1 MKRWKQVCSTMLA
14 GTMLLQTPVAAA
26 PQEEKEEKSPWVSDW
41 KTTDGTT
48 IGDAYQIYPVPQN
61 IQYPSKTE
69 FDVDKNVGVVSG
81 EKVDKATNDY
91 LNEVLEEF
99 DRTPKKEKKAGDGSD
114 IIIGVKGSGDEA
126 DKYFADKKLDENL
139 FEQSGGYALSADGED
154 IIILGKD
161 TEAAFYGV
169 ATLKMMF
176 SSFNGEKF
184 YPVEIQDYA
193 SIDARG
199 YVEGFYGSWTHDQ
212 RKSLMNFTRDVKMNL
227 YVYAAK
233 TDPYHTSKWDQLYPE
248 DMLNQFKELVKLQE
262 KNKTEFS
269 WAVHIGDMLR
279 GVQPNASVKYDENK
293 YQESKKKLMTKF
305 DQLYNIGVCRFCIL
319 NDDFGAGSPDLV
331 VRLVND
337 LNKEYVKVKG
347 CKPIIYCPQ
356 GYNVAWSQGAS
367 GQKELET
374 MKQFDE
380 DVLIFWTGQDVN
392 SPFTQESI
400 TYAKEKT
407 GHSPVFWVNYPC
419 NEHAKSGIFLGS
431 SAHYIRD
438 NITGLAG
445 AVSNPIHFAEADK
458 VALFQLASYFWNVND
473 YSQHT
478 EEVWEQCFKYLQPE
492 VYDAYLTIARNVSN
506 CPGSGRVPKGF
517 EESLYLAETL
527 DAIQKAVEGN
537 TFTADMQEAKNL
549 KAEFAHILSAIK
561 TFKEKCTNKALVQ
574 ELTNPGNRENG
585 EGWLQALE
593 NVVKAG
599 QYILQAQEE
608 MAKAEPDLGIVWKN
622 FSDASA
628 EMDAYNKRTYEFPA
642 GGTQSVKA
650 GSRRLVPFVNACMND
665 VKTVVDELLAT
676 GNAETPA
683 DRIYT
688 NVSKYAKTPLTI
700 DEKEYGVRN
709 VKVTLE
715 KDQYIGIKT
724 KEIAEI
730 SKVILE
736 GSDVSGLTLEYALY
750 GDDWKEVEL
759 GDLQKNIEARYLRL
773 VNKGE
778 KPVTAMVNK
787 LAAVIENRAVSMS
800 VKGTNIKNIQSGS
813 WDMMFDGNVET
824 FVLTKGGQKTGDY
837 ITVDLGRTQAINDIT
852 FQTADGDQKIYDA
865 KVSISK
871 NNKDF
876 EEVATWNSNSGT
888 VNPPRRE
895 YKADAKG
902 KEGRYV
908 RMEVT
913 ANNDKPLKIF
923 EVEVNKGQK
932 APGTISPEFALTSDE
947 KADKKALTDKNLATV
962 FQISQTDD
970 KSYLEYRITDN
981 VNLDGFTVLQAGS
994 CDAKVVLKTAD
1005 GKTKELEKLTKST
1018 QEFSGWEENV
1028 HAVRF
1033 EFPKGKNVKLN
1044 EIIFKYGE
1052 NPSGDV
1058 GQAVENIPVDPG
1070 VEDSKET
1077 VNLALNQ
1084 PVEVSGIETNNV
1096 KPESAVDGN
1105 ENTKWDSA
1113 ALKGNGAKSPQWIVV
1128 DLGTYTNMISEIKMS
1143 YFNKVYP
1150 TDYDIQVSNDKEN
1163 WVTIKTITKQNNGTP
1178 NPVDTVKE
1186 EFAQPVAARY
1196 VRLLFRSINANAAG
1210 NCIGLKELTVNGV
1223 RRHAPVSYTSVA
1235 ELENVNAEVNAENV
1249 TLPTLVE
1256 TTVKAGEEKE
1266 QPLKVIPVWD
1276 TEKVDTSK
1284 PADILVKGTLPI
1296 NYSLV
1301 NPEALEAQVRV
1312 IVGEGGTE
1320 PEKPERTNLAL
1331 SQSTEVSSVELNS
1344 KDWGGEKAV
1353 DGDTATRWSSG
1364 PLSDKKGQTPS
1375 DQYIVV
1381 DLGEGRNIIDEIKVS
1396 YYLKVWPTEYKIECS
1411 ADKQAWE
1418 TLKTVKR
1425 AASDDKDVIDTIKL
1439 EAPKETRFVRLFFPK
1454 GSINERAAG
1463 DGVSV
1468 RELEIY
1474 GTKENTEFDVT
1485 LLEQKIAAVKE
1496 LLKKAEA
1503 EPNKYDSATVEVLKE
1518 ALEAAEAVVNKP
1530 EGQEQINKAV
1540 EDLKAAESGL
1550 KELNLDELKAV
1561 LEKAEEILAEENCY
1575 TPESYE
1581 SFKTVYDKTK
1591 ALLGKP
1597 MTQKQADDAKAELE
1611 AAQKRL
1617 EEVEKAELFRAIA
1630 LAKEKLADKDQYT
1643 EGSVKALE
1651 EALKAAEETAA
1662 NENAT
1667 AEEIA
1672 VNTENLTTAING
1684 LEQNGTAFEITAQA
1698 GTGGSIEPEGVV
1710 KVTAGENQ
1718 KFTMM
1723 PEEGYLV
1730 KDVLVDGESIG
1741 AKTEYVFETVEEN
1754 HTISV
1759 EFVKKADKTLLEQKL
1774 KEAKGLLE
1782 QTDKYTEESLQN
1794 LQNVVT
1800 EAEKVQEN
1808 ETATKEEIEEAVAAL
1823 ENAVAGLK
1831 VKPEVP
1837 EKPNPE
1843 KPNPEKPNPEKPN
1856 PEQPSDKSALEE
1868 KVQKAEKLLGQK
1880 DVYTQETLKALE
1892 EEINKAK
1899 ELLKKENVTEDELA
1913 QAEKAVQK
1921 AMDGLEKK
1929 TAPQPPKPSK
1939 PSQKP
1944 SSKPSTT
1951 VKTGD
1956 EAMPVIFLGLGV
1968 AALFVGVK
1976 AFRKKED

>member
-14 GTMLLQTPVAAA
+14 GTMLIQTPVGAA
-26 PQEEKEEKSPWVSDW
+26 PVPEAEQEEKSPWVSDW
-41 KTTDGTT
+41 KPEDGTT
-48 IGDAYQIYPVPQN
+48 TGDAYQIYPVPQK
-61 IQYPSKTE
+61 IEYPSKTE
-69 FDVDKNVGVVSG
+69 FDMDKNVGVVSG

-91 LNEVLEEF
+91 LNEVLEDF

-126 DKYFADKKLDENL
+126 DKYFADKKLDEKL

-199 YVEGFYGSWTHDQ
+199 YIEGFYGSWTHEQ
-212 RKSLMNFTRDVKMNL
+212 RKSLMEFTRDVKMNL
-227 YVYAAK
+227 YVYASK
-233 TDPYHTSKWDQLYPE
+233 TDAYHTSKWAELYP
-248 DMLNQFKELVKLQE
+248 DDILNQFKELVALQE

-279 GVQPNASVKYDENK
+279 GLQDNQEEE
-293 YQESKKKLMTKF
+293 YQARKKKLMAKF
-305 DQLYNIGVCRFCIL
+305 DQLYDIGVRRFCIL
-319 NDDFGAGSPDLV
+319 NDDFGAGSPELV
-331 VRLVND
+331 VRLVNE
-337 LNKEYVKVKG
+337 LNEEYIKAKG

-374 MKQFDE
+374 LKKFDK

-473 YSQHT
+473 YSKHT

-527 DAIQKAVEGN
+527 DTIQKAVQGN
-537 TFTADMQEAKNL
+537 TFTADMQEVKNL
-549 KAEFAHILSAIK
+549 KAEFAHIRDAIK
-561 TFKEKCTNKALVQ
+561 TFTENCTNKALVQ
-574 ELTNPGNRENG
+574 ELTNPGNREGG

-599 QYILQAQEE
+599 EYILQAQEE
-608 MAKAEPDLGIVWKN
+608 MAKAEPDMGIVWQN

-628 EMDAYNKRTYEFPA
+628 EMNTYNKRTYQFPA

-650 GSRRLVPFVNACMND
+650 GSRRLVPFVNACMED
-665 VKTVVDELLAT
+665 VKAVVDELLAT

-715 KDQYIGIKT
+715 KNQYIGIKT

-750 GDDWKEVEL
+750 GDDWKEVEP

-778 KPVTAMVNK
+778 KPVTAMVKK

-800 VKGTNIKNIQSGS
+800 VKGTNIKELQSGS
-813 WDMMFDGNVET
+813 WDEMFDGNAET
-824 FVLTKGGQKTGDY
+824 FALTKGAQKTGDY

-852 FQTADGDQKIYDA
+852 FWTADGDQKIYDA
-865 KVSISK
+865 KVSVSK

-876 EEVATWNSNSGT
+876 EKVATWNSESGT

-908 RMEVT
+908 RLEVT
-913 ANNDKPLKIF
+913 ANNNNPLKIF

-932 APGTISPEFALTSDE
+932 APGTISPDFALTSDK

-981 VNLDGFTVLQAGS
+981 VNLDSFTVLQAGS
-994 CDAKVVLKTAD
+994 CEAKVTLKTAD
-1005 GKTKELEKLTKST
+1005 EKTKDLGKLTKTT
-1018 QEFSGWEENV
+1018 QEFKGWEENV

-1033 EFPKGKNVKLN
+1033 EFPKGKDVKLN
-1044 EIIFKYGE
+1044 EIILKYGE

-1077 VNLALNQ
+1077 VNLALKQ

-1096 KPESAVDGN
+1096 KPESAVDGD

-1113 ALKGNGAKSPQWIVV
+1113 ALKGSGAKNPQWIIV

-1143 YFNKVYP
+1143 YYNKVYP
-1150 TDYDIQVSNDKEN
+1150 TDYDVQVSNDKEN
-1163 WVTIKTITKQNNGTP
+1163 WVTVKTITKENNGST

-1186 EFAQPVAARY
+1186 ELAQPVAARY
-1196 VRLLFRSINANAAG
+1196 VRILFRSINANAAG

-1223 RRHAPVSYTSVA
+1223 RRHVPVSYTSVA

-1249 TLPTLVE
+1249 ALPALVE

-1266 QPLKVIPVWD
+1266 QPLKVIPTWD
-1276 TEKVDTSK
+1276 TEKIDTSK
-1284 PADILVKGTLPI
+1284 PADITVTGTLPI

-1301 NPEALEAQVRV
+1301 NPEALEAQVHV

-1320 PEKPERTNLAL
+1320 PENPERTNLAL
-1331 SQSTEVSSVELNS
+1331 NQKVEVSDVETDFDGS
-1344 KDWGGEKAV
+1344 KTDYVGEYAV
-1353 DGDTATRWSSG
+1353 DGKADTRWSSG
-1364 PLSDKKGQTPS
+1364 PLNSKLGLGGEPK

-1381 DLGEGRNIIDEIKVS
+1381 DLGAGKNTIDEIKVS
-1396 YYLKVWPTEYKIECS
+1396 YFKKVWPTNYTVEVS
-1411 ADKQAWE
+1411 ADKNTWE
-1418 TLKTVKR
+1418 TVK
-1425 AASDDKDVIDTIKL
+1425 TIKRNSSNDLNVVDDFKL
-1439 EAPKETRFVRLFFPK
+1439 EEAKNARYVRLSFPK
-1454 GSINERAAG
+1454 DGLNTNAAG
-1463 DGVSV
+1463 SSVSIT
-1468 RELEIY
+1468 ELEVY
-1474 GTKENTEFDVT
+1474 GTKEDITIDTGV
-1485 LLEQKIAAVKE
+1485 LEEKIASAKE
-1496 LLKKAEA
+1496 LIKNAEA

-1518 ALEAAEAVVNKP
+1518 ALEVAENTLKNP
-1530 EGQEQINKAV
+1530 ESQEQVN
-1540 EDLKAAESGL
+1540 KAAEELATAEAGL
-1550 KELNLDELKAV
+1550 KELDLDALNVALK
-1561 LEKAEEILAEENCY
+1561 EAEEILAAESDY
-1575 TPESYE
+1575 TPETYKVFKAAYE
-1581 SFKTVYDKTK
+1581 EAK

-1597 MTQKQADDAKAELE
+1597 MTQQQAEEAKA
-1611 AAQKRL
+1611 
-1617 EEVEKAELFRAIA
+1617 
-1630 LAKEKLADKDQYT
+1630 KL
-1643 EGSVKALE
+1643 
-1651 EALKAAEETAA
+1651 ETAQEQLEKVEIVE
-1662 NENAT
+1662 NEGWK
-1667 AEEIA
+1667 E
-1672 VNTENLTTAING
+1672 TENGWEYYENG
-1684 LEQNGTAFEITAQA
+1684 QKVIGWLYTGNHWYYMDDNGIMV
-1698 GTGGSIEPEGVV
+1698 TGWAAVDGHWYYMDQWGAMCTGWVSVDGHWYYMDQWGAMCTGWVSV
-1710 KVTAGENQ
+1710 DGHWYYMDQWGAMQTGW
-1718 KFTMM
+1718 
-1723 PEEGYLV
+1723 
-1730 KDVLVDGESIG
+1730 VLVGDTWYYMNNSG
-1741 AKTEYVFETVEEN
+1741 AM
-1754 HTISV
+1754 
-1759 EFVKKADKTLLEQKL
+1759 
-1774 KEAKGLLE
+1774 
-1782 QTDKYTEESLQN
+1782 QTGWVLVGDTWYYLNDS
-1794 LQNVVT
+1794 
-1800 EAEKVQEN
+1800 
-1808 ETATKEEIEEAVAAL
+1808 
-1823 ENAVAGLK
+1823 G
-1831 VKPEVP
+1831 
-1837 EKPNPE
+1837 
-1843 KPNPEKPNPEKPN
+1843 
-1856 PEQPSDKSALEE
+1856 
-1868 KVQKAEKLLGQK
+1868 
-1880 DVYTQETLKALE
+1880 
-1892 EEINKAK
+1892 
-1899 ELLKKENVTEDELA
+1899 
-1913 QAEKAVQK
+1913 
-1921 AMDGLEKK
+1921 AMC
-1929 TAPQPPKPSK
+1929 
-1939 PSQKP
+1939 
-1944 SSKPSTT
+1944 
-1951 VKTGD
+1951 TGW
-1956 EAMPVIFLGLGV
+1956 
-1968 AALFVGVK
+1968 LFVGDTWYYLNDSGAMCTGWVSVGGHWYYMDQWGAMCTGWALVGDDWYYLNADGTMASNQWIGGYYVDASGK
-1976 AFRKKED
+1976 MV

>member
-14 GTMLLQTPVAAA
+14 GTMLIQTPVGAA
-26 PQEEKEEKSPWVSDW
+26 PVPEAEQEEKSPWVSDW
-41 KTTDGTT
+41 KPEDGTT
-48 IGDAYQIYPVPQN
+48 TGDAYQIYPVPQK
-61 IQYPSKTE
+61 IEYPSKTE
-69 FDVDKNVGVVSG
+69 FDMDKNVGVVSG

-91 LNEVLEEF
+91 LNEVLEDF

-126 DKYFADKKLDENL
+126 DKYFADKKLDEKL

-199 YVEGFYGSWTHDQ
+199 YIEGFYGSWTHEQ
-212 RKSLMNFTRDVKMNL
+212 RKSLMEFTRDVKMNL
-227 YVYAAK
+227 YVYASK
-233 TDPYHTSKWDQLYPE
+233 TDAYHTSKWAELYP
-248 DMLNQFKELVKLQE
+248 DDILNQFKELVALQE

-279 GVQPNASVKYDENK
+279 GLQDNQEEE
-293 YQESKKKLMTKF
+293 YQARKKKLMAKF
-305 DQLYNIGVCRFCIL
+305 DQLYDIGVRRFCIL
-319 NDDFGAGSPDLV
+319 NDDFGAGSPELV
-331 VRLVND
+331 VRLVNE
-337 LNKEYVKVKG
+337 LNEEYIKAKG

-374 MKQFDE
+374 LKKFDK

-473 YSQHT
+473 YSKHT

-527 DAIQKAVEGN
+527 DTIQKAVQGN
-537 TFTADMQEAKNL
+537 TFTADMQEVKNL
-549 KAEFAHILSAIK
+549 KAEFAHIRDAIK
-561 TFKEKCTNKALVQ
+561 TFTENCTNKALVQ
-574 ELTNPGNRENG
+574 ELTNPGNREGG

-599 QYILQAQEE
+599 EYILQAQEE
-608 MAKAEPDLGIVWKN
+608 MAKAEPDMGIVWQN

-628 EMDAYNKRTYEFPA
+628 EMNTYNKRTYQFPA

-650 GSRRLVPFVNACMND
+650 GSRRLVPFVNACMED
-665 VKTVVDELLAT
+665 VKAVVDELLAT

-715 KDQYIGIKT
+715 KNQYIGIKT

-750 GDDWKEVEL
+750 GDDWKEVEP

-778 KPVTAMVNK
+778 KPVTAMVKK

-800 VKGTNIKNIQSGS
+800 VKGTNIKELQSGS
-813 WDMMFDGNVET
+813 WDEMFDGNAET
-824 FVLTKGGQKTGDY
+824 FALTKGAQKTGDY

-852 FQTADGDQKIYDA
+852 FWTADGDQKIYDA
-865 KVSISK
+865 KVSVSK

-876 EEVATWNSNSGT
+876 EKVATWNSESGT

-908 RMEVT
+908 RLEVT
-913 ANNDKPLKIF
+913 ANNNNPLKIF

-932 APGTISPEFALTSDE
+932 APGTISPDFALTSDK

-981 VNLDGFTVLQAGS
+981 VNLDSFTVLQAGS
-994 CDAKVVLKTAD
+994 CEAKVTLKTAD
-1005 GKTKELEKLTKST
+1005 EKTKDLGKLTKTT
-1018 QEFSGWEENV
+1018 QEFKGWEENV

-1033 EFPKGKNVKLN
+1033 EFPKGKDVKLN
-1044 EIIFKYGE
+1044 EIILKYGE

-1077 VNLALNQ
+1077 VNLALKQ

-1096 KPESAVDGN
+1096 KPESAVDGD

-1113 ALKGNGAKSPQWIVV
+1113 ALKGSGAKSPQWIIV

-1143 YFNKVYP
+1143 YYNKVYP
-1150 TDYDIQVSNDKEN
+1150 TDYDVQVSNDKEN
-1163 WVTIKTITKQNNGTP
+1163 WVTVKTITKENNGST

-1186 EFAQPVAARY
+1186 ELAQPVAARY
-1196 VRLLFRSINANAAG
+1196 VRILFRSINANAAG

-1223 RRHAPVSYTSVA
+1223 RRHVPVSYTSVA

-1249 TLPTLVE
+1249 ALPALVE

-1266 QPLKVIPVWD
+1266 QPLKVIPTWD
-1276 TEKVDTSK
+1276 TEKIDTSK
-1284 PADILVKGTLPI
+1284 PADITVTGTLPI

-1301 NPEALEAQVRV
+1301 NPEALEAQVHV

-1320 PEKPERTNLAL
+1320 PENPERTNLAL
-1331 SQSTEVSSVELNS
+1331 NQKVEVSDVETDFDGS
-1344 KDWGGEKAV
+1344 KTDYVGEYAV
-1353 DGDTATRWSSG
+1353 DGKADTRWSSG
-1364 PLSDKKGQTPS
+1364 PLNSKLGLGGEPK

-1381 DLGEGRNIIDEIKVS
+1381 DLGAGKNTIDEIKVS
-1396 YYLKVWPTEYKIECS
+1396 YFKKVWPTNYTVEVS
-1411 ADKQAWE
+1411 ADKNTWE
-1418 TLKTVKR
+1418 TVK
-1425 AASDDKDVIDTIKL
+1425 TIKRNSSNDLNVVDDFKL
-1439 EAPKETRFVRLFFPK
+1439 EEAKNARYVRLSFPK
-1454 GSINERAAG
+1454 DGLNTNAAG
-1463 DGVSV
+1463 SSVSIT
-1468 RELEIY
+1468 ELEVY
-1474 GTKENTEFDVT
+1474 GTKEDITIDTGV
-1485 LLEQKIAAVKE
+1485 LEEKIASAKE
-1496 LLKKAEA
+1496 LIKNAEA

-1518 ALEAAEAVVNKP
+1518 ALEVAENTLKNP
-1530 EGQEQINKAV
+1530 ESQEQVN
-1540 EDLKAAESGL
+1540 KAAEELATAEAGL
-1550 KELNLDELKAV
+1550 KELDLDALNVALK
-1561 LEKAEEILAEENCY
+1561 EAEEILAAESDY
-1575 TPESYE
+1575 TPETYKVFKAAYE
-1581 SFKTVYDKTK
+1581 EAK

-1597 MTQKQADDAKAELE
+1597 MTQQQAEEAKA
-1611 AAQKRL
+1611 
-1617 EEVEKAELFRAIA
+1617 
-1630 LAKEKLADKDQYT
+1630 KL
-1643 EGSVKALE
+1643 
-1651 EALKAAEETAA
+1651 ETAQEQLEKVEIVE
-1662 NENAT
+1662 NEGWK
-1667 AEEIA
+1667 E
-1672 VNTENLTTAING
+1672 TENGWEYYENG
-1684 LEQNGTAFEITAQA
+1684 QKVIGWLYTGNHWYYMDDNGIMV
-1698 GTGGSIEPEGVV
+1698 TGWAAVDGHWYYMDQWGAMCTGWVSVDGHWYYMDQWGAMCTGWVSV
-1710 KVTAGENQ
+1710 DGHWYYMDQWGAMQTGW
-1718 KFTMM
+1718 
-1723 PEEGYLV
+1723 
-1730 KDVLVDGESIG
+1730 VLVGDTWYYMNNSG
-1741 AKTEYVFETVEEN
+1741 AM
-1754 HTISV
+1754 
-1759 EFVKKADKTLLEQKL
+1759 
-1774 KEAKGLLE
+1774 
-1782 QTDKYTEESLQN
+1782 QTGWVLVGDTWYYMNNS
-1794 LQNVVT
+1794 
-1800 EAEKVQEN
+1800 
-1808 ETATKEEIEEAVAAL
+1808 
-1823 ENAVAGLK
+1823 G
-1831 VKPEVP
+1831 
-1837 EKPNPE
+1837 
-1843 KPNPEKPNPEKPN
+1843 
-1856 PEQPSDKSALEE
+1856 
-1868 KVQKAEKLLGQK
+1868 
-1880 DVYTQETLKALE
+1880 
-1892 EEINKAK
+1892 
-1899 ELLKKENVTEDELA
+1899 
-1913 QAEKAVQK
+1913 
-1921 AMDGLEKK
+1921 AM
-1929 TAPQPPKPSK
+1929 Q
-1939 PSQKP
+1939 
-1944 SSKPSTT
+1944 
-1951 VKTGD
+1951 TGWVLVGD
-1956 EAMPVIFLGLGV
+1956 TWYYLNDSGAMCTGW
-1968 AALFVGVK
+1968 LFVGDTWYYLNDSGAMCTGWVSVGGHWYYMDQWGAMCTGWALVGDDWYYLNADGTMASNQWIGGYYVDASGK
-1976 AFRKKED
+1976 MV

>member
-41 KTTDGTT
+41 KPTDGTT
-48 IGDAYQIYPVPQN
+48 TGDAYQIYPVPQN

-305 DQLYNIGVCRFCIL
+305 DQLYNIGVRRFCIL

-337 LNKEYVKVKG
+337 LNKEYIKVKG

-527 DAIQKAVEGN
+527 DTIQKAVEGN

-608 MAKAEPDLGIVWKN
+608 MAKAEPDMGIVWQN

-736 GSDVSGLTLEYALY
+736 GSDVSDLTLEYALY
-750 GDDWKEVEL
+750 GDDWKEVEP
-759 GDLQKNIEARYLRL
+759 GDLQENLEARYMRL

-778 KPVTAMVNK
+778 KPVTAMVKK

-800 VKGTNIKNIQSGS
+800 VKGTNMKATQSGS
-813 WDMMFDGNVET
+813 WDMMFDGNAET
-824 FVLTKGGQKTGDY
+824 FVLTNRGQQTGDY

-852 FQTADGDQKIYDA
+852 FWTADGEQKIYDA
-865 KVSISK
+865 KIAVSK

-876 EEVATWNSNSGT
+876 EEVAVWNSESGT

-908 RMEVT
+908 RLEVT
-913 ANNDKPLKIF
+913 ANNNNPLKIF
-923 EVEVNKGQK
+923 EVEVNKGQNEL
-932 APGTISPEFALTSDE
+932 GSISPDFALTSDG

-962 FQISQTDD
+962 FQISETAD

-994 CDAKVVLKTAD
+994 CEAKVVLKTAD
-1005 GKTKELEKLTKST
+1005 GKTKDLGKLTKST

-1033 EFPKGKNVKLN
+1033 EFPSGKDVKLN
-1044 EIIFKYGE
+1044 EIILKYGE

-1150 TDYDIQVSNDKEN
+1150 TDYDVQVSNDKEN
-1163 WVTIKTITKQNNGTP
+1163 WVTVKTITKQNNGTP

-1186 EFAQPVAARY
+1186 EFEQPVAARY
-1196 VRLLFRSINANAAG
+1196 VRILFRSINANASG

-1223 RRHAPVSYTSVA
+1223 RRHVPVSYTSVA

-1249 TLPTLVE
+1249 ALPALVE

-1284 PADILVKGTLPI
+1284 PADILVNGTLPI

-1301 NPEALEAQVRV
+1301 NPEALEAQIHV
-1312 IVGEGGTE
+1312 IVGDGEI
-1320 PEKPERTNLAL
+1320 PEKPEKTNLAL
-1331 SQSTEVSSVELNS
+1331 NKKVEVSDVETGFDGN
-1344 KDWGGEKAV
+1344 KMEHVGEHAV
-1353 DGDTATRWSSG
+1353 DGKAETRWSSG
-1364 PLSDKKGQTPS
+1364 PLNEKMGLGGEPK
-1375 DQYIVV
+1375 DQYIIV
-1381 DLGEGRNIIDEIKVS
+1381 DLGVGKNTINEIKVS
-1396 YYLKVWPTEYKIECS
+1396 YFKKVWPTNYTVEVS
-1411 ADKQAWE
+1411 ADKNTWE
-1418 TLKTVKR
+1418 TVKTIER
-1425 AASDDKDVIDTIKL
+1425 NSSDDFGIVDDFKL
-1439 EAPKETRFVRLFFPK
+1439 EEAKNARYVRLSFPK
-1454 GSINERAAG
+1454 DGLNTNAAG
-1463 DGVSV
+1463 SSVSIT
-1468 RELEIY
+1468 ELEVY
-1474 GTKENTEFDVT
+1474 GTKENVELDTT
-1485 LLEQKIAAVKE
+1485 ALEQKIVATEEIIKN
-1496 LLKKAEA
+1496 AEV
-1503 EPNKYDSATVEVLKE
+1503 EPNKYDSATVEALKT
-1518 ALEAAEAVVNKP
+1518 ALEAAKAVVNKP
-1530 EGQEQINKAV
+1530 ESQEQIDKAV
-1540 EDLKAAESGL
+1540 EDLKATEAGL
-1550 KELNLDELKAV
+1550 KELNLKELKAA
-1561 LEKAEEILAEENCY
+1561 LQKAEEILAEENCY
-1575 TPESYE
+1575 TPESYKA
-1581 SFKTVYDKTK
+1581 FKAIYEKVE

-1597 MTQKQADDAKAELE
+1597 MTQQQADDAKAELE
-1611 AAQKRL
+1611 AAQEQL
-1617 EEVEKAELFRAIA
+1617 EKIE
-1630 LAKEKLADKDQYT
+1630 T
-1643 EGSVKALE
+1643 EGWVE
-1651 EALKAAEETAA
+1651 
-1662 NENAT
+1662 
-1667 AEEIA
+1667 
-1672 VNTENLTTAING
+1672 TENGWEYHENG
-1684 LEQNGTAFEITAQA
+1684 Q
-1698 GTGGSIEPEGVV
+1698 
-1710 KVTAGENQ
+1710 KVTGWLYTGNHWYYMDDNGIMKTGWVSVNGHWYYMDQWGA
-1718 KFTMM
+1718 MM
-1723 PEEGYLV
+1723 TGWVFVDGHWYYMDQWGAMMTGWVLV
-1730 KDVLVDGESIG
+1730 GDTWYYMDQWGAMMTGWVSVGSTWYYMNTSGAMETGWVLVDDTWYYMDQWGAMMTGWVLVGNTWYYMDQWGAMMTGWVLVGNTWYYMDQWGAMMTGWVFVDNNWYYLNTDGSMATSQWIG
-1741 AKTEYVFETVEEN
+1741 DYYVDA
-1754 HTISV
+1754 SG
-1759 EFVKKADKTLLEQKL
+1759 KMA
-1774 KEAKGLLE
+1774 
-1782 QTDKYTEESLQN
+1782 
-1794 LQNVVT
+1794 
-1800 EAEKVQEN
+1800 
-1808 ETATKEEIEEAVAAL
+1808 
-1823 ENAVAGLK
+1823 
-1831 VKPEVP
+1831 
-1837 EKPNPE
+1837 
-1843 KPNPEKPNPEKPN
+1843 
-1856 PEQPSDKSALEE
+1856 
-1868 KVQKAEKLLGQK
+1868 
-1880 DVYTQETLKALE
+1880 
-1892 EEINKAK
+1892 
-1899 ELLKKENVTEDELA
+1899 
-1913 QAEKAVQK
+1913 
-1921 AMDGLEKK
+1921 
-1929 TAPQPPKPSK
+1929 
-1939 PSQKP
+1939 
-1944 SSKPSTT
+1944 
-1951 VKTGD
+1951 
-1956 EAMPVIFLGLGV
+1956 
-1968 AALFVGVK
+1968 
-1976 AFRKKED
+1976 

>member
-14 GTMLLQTPVAAA
+14 GTMLIQTPVGAA
-26 PQEEKEEKSPWVSDW
+26 PVPEAEQEEKSPWVSDW
-41 KTTDGTT
+41 KPEDGTT
-48 IGDAYQIYPVPQN
+48 TGDAYQIYPVPQK
-61 IQYPSKTE
+61 IEYPSKTE
-69 FDVDKNVGVVSG
+69 FDMDKNVGVVSG

-91 LNEVLEEF
+91 LNEVLEDF

-126 DKYFADKKLDENL
+126 DKYFADKKLDEKL

-199 YVEGFYGSWTHDQ
+199 YIEGFYGSWTHEQ
-212 RKSLMNFTRDVKMNL
+212 RKSLMEFTRDVKMNL
-227 YVYAAK
+227 YVYASK
-233 TDPYHTSKWDQLYPE
+233 TDAYHTSKWAELYP
-248 DMLNQFKELVKLQE
+248 DDILNQFKELVALQE

-279 GVQPNASVKYDENK
+279 GLQDNQEEE
-293 YQESKKKLMTKF
+293 YQARKKKLMAKF
-305 DQLYNIGVCRFCIL
+305 DQLYDIGVRRFCIL
-319 NDDFGAGSPDLV
+319 NDDFGAGSPELV
-331 VRLVND
+331 VRLVNE
-337 LNKEYVKVKG
+337 LNEEYIKAKG

-374 MKQFDE
+374 LKKFDK

-473 YSQHT
+473 YSKHT

-527 DAIQKAVEGN
+527 DTIQKAVQGN
-537 TFTADMQEAKNL
+537 TFTADMQEVKNL
-549 KAEFAHILSAIK
+549 KAEFAHIRDAIK
-561 TFKEKCTNKALVQ
+561 TFTENCTNKALVQ
-574 ELTNPGNRENG
+574 ELTNPGNREGG

-599 QYILQAQEE
+599 EYILQAQEE
-608 MAKAEPDLGIVWKN
+608 MAKAEPDMGIVWQN

-628 EMDAYNKRTYEFPA
+628 EMNTYNKRTYQFPA

-650 GSRRLVPFVNACMND
+650 GSRRLVPFVNACMED
-665 VKTVVDELLAT
+665 VKAVVDELLAT

-715 KDQYIGIKT
+715 KNQYIGIKT

-750 GDDWKEVEL
+750 GDDWKEVEP

-778 KPVTAMVNK
+778 KPVTAMVKK

-800 VKGTNIKNIQSGS
+800 VKGTNIKELQSGS
-813 WDMMFDGNVET
+813 WDEMFDGNAET
-824 FVLTKGGQKTGDY
+824 FALTKGAQKTGDY

-852 FQTADGDQKIYDA
+852 FWTADGDQKIYDA
-865 KVSISK
+865 KVSVSK

-876 EEVATWNSNSGT
+876 EKVATWNSESGT

-908 RMEVT
+908 RLEVT
-913 ANNDKPLKIF
+913 ANNNNPLKIF

-932 APGTISPEFALTSDE
+932 APGTISPDFALTSDK

-981 VNLDGFTVLQAGS
+981 VNLDSFTVLQAGS
-994 CDAKVVLKTAD
+994 CEAKVTLKTAD
-1005 GKTKELEKLTKST
+1005 EKTKDLGKLTKTT
-1018 QEFSGWEENV
+1018 QEFKGWEENV

-1033 EFPKGKNVKLN
+1033 EFPKGKDVKLN
-1044 EIIFKYGE
+1044 EIILKYGE

-1077 VNLALNQ
+1077 VNLALKQ

-1096 KPESAVDGN
+1096 KPESAVDGD

-1113 ALKGNGAKSPQWIVV
+1113 ALKGSGAKNPQWIIV

-1143 YFNKVYP
+1143 YYNKVYP
-1150 TDYDIQVSNDKEN
+1150 TDYDVQVSNDKEN
-1163 WVTIKTITKQNNGTP
+1163 WVTVKTITKENNGST

-1186 EFAQPVAARY
+1186 ELAQPVAARY
-1196 VRLLFRSINANAAG
+1196 VRILFRSINANAAG

-1223 RRHAPVSYTSVA
+1223 RRHVPVSYTSVA

-1249 TLPTLVE
+1249 ALPALVE

-1266 QPLKVIPVWD
+1266 QPLKVIPTWD
-1276 TEKVDTSK
+1276 TEKIDTSK
-1284 PADILVKGTLPI
+1284 PADITVTGTLPI

-1301 NPEALEAQVRV
+1301 NPEALEAQVHV

-1320 PEKPERTNLAL
+1320 PENPERTNLAL
-1331 SQSTEVSSVELNS
+1331 NQKVEVSDVETDFDGS
-1344 KDWGGEKAV
+1344 KTDYVGEYAV
-1353 DGDTATRWSSG
+1353 DGKADTRWSSG
-1364 PLSDKKGQTPS
+1364 PLNSKLGLGGEPK

-1381 DLGEGRNIIDEIKVS
+1381 DLGAGKNTIDEIKVS
-1396 YYLKVWPTEYKIECS
+1396 YFKKVWPTNYTVEVS
-1411 ADKQAWE
+1411 ADKNTWE
-1418 TLKTVKR
+1418 TVK
-1425 AASDDKDVIDTIKL
+1425 TIKRNSSNDLNVVDDFKL
-1439 EAPKETRFVRLFFPK
+1439 EEAKNARYVRLSFPK
-1454 GSINERAAG
+1454 DGLNTNAAG
-1463 DGVSV
+1463 SSVSIT
-1468 RELEIY
+1468 ELEVY
-1474 GTKENTEFDVT
+1474 GTKEDITIDTGV
-1485 LLEQKIAAVKE
+1485 LEEKIASAKE
-1496 LLKKAEA
+1496 LIKNAEA

-1518 ALEAAEAVVNKP
+1518 ALEVAENTLKNP
-1530 EGQEQINKAV
+1530 ESQEQVN
-1540 EDLKAAESGL
+1540 KAAEELATAEAGL
-1550 KELNLDELKAV
+1550 KELDLDALNVALK
-1561 LEKAEEILAEENCY
+1561 EAEEILAAESDY
-1575 TPESYE
+1575 TPETYKVFKAAYE
-1581 SFKTVYDKTK
+1581 EAK

-1597 MTQKQADDAKAELE
+1597 MTQQQAEEAKA
-1611 AAQKRL
+1611 
-1617 EEVEKAELFRAIA
+1617 
-1630 LAKEKLADKDQYT
+1630 KL
-1643 EGSVKALE
+1643 
-1651 EALKAAEETAA
+1651 ETAQEQLEKVEIVE
-1662 NENAT
+1662 NEGWK
-1667 AEEIA
+1667 E
-1672 VNTENLTTAING
+1672 TENGWEYYENG
-1684 LEQNGTAFEITAQA
+1684 QKVIGWLYTGNHWYYMDDNGIMV
-1698 GTGGSIEPEGVV
+1698 TGWAAVDGHWYYMDQWGAMCTGWVSVDGHWYYMDQWGAMQ
-1710 KVTAGENQ
+1710 TGW
-1718 KFTMM
+1718 
-1723 PEEGYLV
+1723 
-1730 KDVLVDGESIG
+1730 VLVGDTWYYMNNSG
-1741 AKTEYVFETVEEN
+1741 AM
-1754 HTISV
+1754 
-1759 EFVKKADKTLLEQKL
+1759 
-1774 KEAKGLLE
+1774 
-1782 QTDKYTEESLQN
+1782 QTGWVLVGDTWYYLNDS
-1794 LQNVVT
+1794 
-1800 EAEKVQEN
+1800 
-1808 ETATKEEIEEAVAAL
+1808 
-1823 ENAVAGLK
+1823 G
-1831 VKPEVP
+1831 
-1837 EKPNPE
+1837 
-1843 KPNPEKPNPEKPN
+1843 
-1856 PEQPSDKSALEE
+1856 
-1868 KVQKAEKLLGQK
+1868 
-1880 DVYTQETLKALE
+1880 
-1892 EEINKAK
+1892 
-1899 ELLKKENVTEDELA
+1899 
-1913 QAEKAVQK
+1913 
-1921 AMDGLEKK
+1921 AMC
-1929 TAPQPPKPSK
+1929 
-1939 PSQKP
+1939 
-1944 SSKPSTT
+1944 
-1951 VKTGD
+1951 TGW
-1956 EAMPVIFLGLGV
+1956 
-1968 AALFVGVK
+1968 LFVGDTWYYLNDSGAMCTGWVSVGGHWYYMDQWGAMCTGWALVGDDWYYLNADGTMASNQWIGGYYVDASGK
-1976 AFRKKED
+1976 MV

>member
-14 GTMLLQTPVAAA
+14 GTMLIQTPVGAA
-26 PQEEKEEKSPWVSDW
+26 PVPEAEQEEKSPWVSDW
-41 KTTDGTT
+41 KPEDGTT
-48 IGDAYQIYPVPQN
+48 TGDAYQIYPVPQK
-61 IQYPSKTE
+61 IEYPSKTE
-69 FDVDKNVGVVSG
+69 FDMDKNVGVVSG

-91 LNEVLEEF
+91 LNEVLEDF

-126 DKYFADKKLDENL
+126 DKYFADKKLDEKL

-199 YVEGFYGSWTHDQ
+199 YIEGFYGSWTHEQ
-212 RKSLMNFTRDVKMNL
+212 RKSLMEFTRDVKMNL
-227 YVYAAK
+227 YVYASK
-233 TDPYHTSKWDQLYPE
+233 TDAYHTSKWAELYP
-248 DMLNQFKELVKLQE
+248 DDILNQFKELVALQE

-279 GVQPNASVKYDENK
+279 GLQDNQEEE
-293 YQESKKKLMTKF
+293 YQARKKKLMAKF
-305 DQLYNIGVCRFCIL
+305 DQLYDIGVRRFCIL
-319 NDDFGAGSPDLV
+319 NDDFGAGSPELV
-331 VRLVND
+331 VRLVNE
-337 LNKEYVKVKG
+337 LNEEYIKAKG

-374 MKQFDE
+374 LKKFDE

-431 SAHYIRD
+431 SAHYVRD

-478 EEVWEQCFKYLQPE
+478 EEVWEQCFKYLEPE

-527 DAIQKAVEGN
+527 DTIQKAVQGN
-537 TFTADMQEAKNL
+537 TFTADMQEVKNL
-549 KAEFAHILSAIK
+549 KAEFAHIRDAIK
-561 TFKEKCTNKALVQ
+561 TFTENCTNKALVQ
-574 ELTNPGNRENG
+574 ELTNPGNREGG

-599 QYILQAQEE
+599 EYILQAQEE
-608 MAKAEPDLGIVWKN
+608 MAKAEPDMGVVWQN

-650 GSRRLVPFVNACMND
+650 GSRRLVPFVNACMED
-665 VKTVVDELLAT
+665 VKAVVDELLAT

-715 KDQYIGIKT
+715 KNQYIGIKT

-750 GDDWKEVEL
+750 GDDWKEVEP
-759 GDLQKNIEARYLRL
+759 GDLQENLEARYLRL
-773 VNKGE
+773 INKGE
-778 KPVTAMVNK
+778 KPVTATVNK

-800 VKGTNIKNIQSGS
+800 VKGTNIKELQSGS
-813 WDMMFDGNVET
+813 WDEMFDGNAET
-824 FVLTKGGQKTGDY
+824 FALTKGAQKTGDY

-852 FQTADGDQKIYDA
+852 FWTADGDQKIYDA
-865 KVSISK
+865 KVSVSK

-876 EEVATWNSNSGT
+876 EKVATWNSESGT

-908 RMEVT
+908 RLEVT
-913 ANNDKPLKIF
+913 ANNNNPLKIF

-932 APGTISPEFALTSDE
+932 APGTISPDFALTSDK

-981 VNLDGFTVLQAGS
+981 VNLDSFTVLQAGS
-994 CDAKVVLKTAD
+994 CEAKVTLKTAD
-1005 GKTKELEKLTKST
+1005 GKTKDLGKLTKTT
-1018 QEFSGWEENV
+1018 QEFKGWEENV

-1033 EFPKGKNVKLN
+1033 EFPKGKDVKLN
-1044 EIIFKYGE
+1044 EIILKYGE

-1105 ENTKWDSA
+1105 EDTKWDSA
-1113 ALKGNGAKSPQWIVV
+1113 ALKGSGAKSPQWIIV

-1150 TDYDIQVSNDKEN
+1150 TDYDVQVSNDKEN
-1163 WVTIKTITKQNNGTP
+1163 WVTVKTITKQNNGP
-1178 NPVDTVKE
+1178 VNPVDTVKE
-1186 EFAQPVAARY
+1186 ELTQPVAARY
-1196 VRLLFRSINANAAG
+1196 VRILFRSINANAAG

-1223 RRHAPVSYTSVA
+1223 RRHVPVSYTSVA

-1249 TLPTLVE
+1249 ALPALVE

-1266 QPLKVIPVWD
+1266 QPLKVIPTWD
-1276 TEKVDTSK
+1276 TEKIDTSK
-1284 PADILVKGTLPI
+1284 PADITVTGTLPI

-1301 NPEALEAQVRV
+1301 NPEALEAQIHV
-1312 IVGEGGTE
+1312 IIGEGGTE
-1320 PEKPERTNLAL
+1320 PENPERTNLAL
-1331 SQSTEVSSVELNS
+1331 NQKVEVSDVETDFDGS
-1344 KDWGGEKAV
+1344 KTDYVGEYAV
-1353 DGDTATRWSSG
+1353 DGKADTRWSSG
-1364 PLSDKKGQTPS
+1364 PLNSKLGLGGEPK

-1381 DLGEGRNIIDEIKVS
+1381 DLGAGKNTIDEMKVS
-1396 YYLKVWPTEYKIECS
+1396 YFKKVWPTNYTVEVS
-1411 ADKQAWE
+1411 ADKNTWE
-1418 TLKTVKR
+1418 TVKTIEKNSSNDLNVV
-1425 AASDDKDVIDTIKL
+1425 DDFKL
-1439 EAPKETRFVRLFFPK
+1439 EKAKNARYVRLSFPK
-1454 GSINERAAG
+1454 DGLNTNAAG
-1463 DGVSV
+1463 SSVSIT
-1468 RELEIY
+1468 ELEVY
-1474 GTKENTEFDVT
+1474 GTKEDITIDTGV
-1485 LLEQKIAAVKE
+1485 LEEKIASAKE
-1496 LLKKAEA
+1496 LIKNAEA

-1518 ALEAAEAVVNKP
+1518 ALEVAENTLKNP
-1530 EGQEQINKAV
+1530 ESQEQVN
-1540 EDLKAAESGL
+1540 KAAEELATAEAGL
-1550 KELNLDELKAV
+1550 KELDLDALNVALK
-1561 LEKAEEILAEENCY
+1561 EAEEILAAESDY
-1575 TPESYE
+1575 TPETYKVFKAAYE
-1581 SFKTVYDKTK
+1581 EAK

-1597 MTQKQADDAKAELE
+1597 MTQQQAEEAKA
-1611 AAQKRL
+1611 
-1617 EEVEKAELFRAIA
+1617 
-1630 LAKEKLADKDQYT
+1630 KL
-1643 EGSVKALE
+1643 
-1651 EALKAAEETAA
+1651 ETAQEQLEKVEIVE
-1662 NENAT
+1662 NEGWK
-1667 AEEIA
+1667 E
-1672 VNTENLTTAING
+1672 TENGWEYYENG
-1684 LEQNGTAFEITAQA
+1684 QKVIGWLYTGNHWYYMDDNGIMV
-1698 GTGGSIEPEGVV
+1698 TGWAAVDGHWYYMDQWGAMCTGWVSVDGHWYYMDQWGAMCTGWVSV
-1710 KVTAGENQ
+1710 DGHWYYMDQWGAMQTGW
-1718 KFTMM
+1718 
-1723 PEEGYLV
+1723 
-1730 KDVLVDGESIG
+1730 VLVGDTWYYMNNSG
-1741 AKTEYVFETVEEN
+1741 AM
-1754 HTISV
+1754 
-1759 EFVKKADKTLLEQKL
+1759 
-1774 KEAKGLLE
+1774 
-1782 QTDKYTEESLQN
+1782 QTGWVL
-1794 LQNVVT
+1794 V
-1800 EAEKVQEN
+1800 
-1808 ETATKEEIEEAVAAL
+1808 
-1823 ENAVAGLK
+1823 
-1831 VKPEVP
+1831 
-1837 EKPNPE
+1837 
-1843 KPNPEKPNPEKPN
+1843 
-1856 PEQPSDKSALEE
+1856 
-1868 KVQKAEKLLGQK
+1868 
-1880 DVYTQETLKALE
+1880 
-1892 EEINKAK
+1892 
-1899 ELLKKENVTEDELA
+1899 
-1913 QAEKAVQK
+1913 
-1921 AMDGLEKK
+1921 
-1929 TAPQPPKPSK
+1929 
-1939 PSQKP
+1939 
-1944 SSKPSTT
+1944 
-1951 VKTGD
+1951 GD
-1956 EAMPVIFLGLGV
+1956 TWYYMNNS
-1968 AALFVGVK
+1968 
-1976 AFRKKED
+1976 

>member
-14 GTMLLQTPVAAA
+14 GTMLIQTPVGAA
-26 PQEEKEEKSPWVSDW
+26 PVPEAEQEEKSPWVSDW
-41 KTTDGTT
+41 KPEDGTT
-48 IGDAYQIYPVPQN
+48 TGDAYQIYPVPQK
-61 IQYPSKTE
+61 IEYPSKTE
-69 FDVDKNVGVVSG
+69 FDMDKNVGVVSG

-91 LNEVLEEF
+91 LNEVLEDF

-126 DKYFADKKLDENL
+126 DKYFADKKLDEKL

-176 SSFNGEKF
+176 SSFDGEKF

-199 YVEGFYGSWTHDQ
+199 YIEGFYGSWTHEQ
-212 RKSLMNFTRDVKMNL
+212 RKSLMEFTRDVKMNL
-227 YVYAAK
+227 YVYASK
-233 TDPYHTSKWDQLYPE
+233 TDAYHTSKWAELYPD

-279 GVQPNASVKYDENK
+279 GLQDNQEEE
-293 YQESKKKLMTKF
+293 YQARKKKLMAKF
-305 DQLYNIGVCRFCIL
+305 DQLYDIGVRRFCIL
-319 NDDFGAGSPDLV
+319 NDDFGAGSPELV
-331 VRLVND
+331 VRLVNE
-337 LNKEYVKVKG
+337 LNEEYIKAKG

-374 MKQFDE
+374 LKKFDK

-473 YSQHT
+473 YSKHT

-527 DAIQKAVEGN
+527 DTIQKAVQGN
-537 TFTADMQEAKNL
+537 TFTADMQEVKNL
-549 KAEFAHILSAIK
+549 KAEFAHIRDAIK
-561 TFKEKCTNKALVQ
+561 TFTENCTNKALVQ
-574 ELTNPGNRENG
+574 ELTNPGNREGG

-599 QYILQAQEE
+599 EYILQAQEE
-608 MAKAEPDLGIVWKN
+608 MAKAEPDMGIVWQN

-628 EMDAYNKRTYEFPA
+628 EMNTYNKRTYQFPA

-650 GSRRLVPFVNACMND
+650 GSRRLVPFVNACMED
-665 VKTVVDELLAT
+665 VKAVVDELLAT

-715 KDQYIGIKT
+715 KNQYIGIKT

-750 GDDWKEVEL
+750 GDDWKEVEP

-778 KPVTAMVNK
+778 KPVTAMVKK

-800 VKGTNIKNIQSGS
+800 VKGTNIKELQSGS
-813 WDMMFDGNVET
+813 WDEMFDGNAET
-824 FVLTKGGQKTGDY
+824 FALTKGAQKTGDY

-852 FQTADGDQKIYDA
+852 FWTADGDQKIYDA
-865 KVSISK
+865 KVSVSK

-876 EEVATWNSNSGT
+876 EKVATWNSESGT

-908 RMEVT
+908 RLEVT
-913 ANNDKPLKIF
+913 ANNNNPLKIF

-932 APGTISPEFALTSDE
+932 APGTISPDFALTSDK

-981 VNLDGFTVLQAGS
+981 VNLDSFTVLQAGS
-994 CDAKVVLKTAD
+994 CEAKVTLKTAD
-1005 GKTKELEKLTKST
+1005 EKTKDLGKLTKTT
-1018 QEFSGWEENV
+1018 QEFKGWEENV

-1033 EFPKGKNVKLN
+1033 EFPKGKDVKLN
-1044 EIIFKYGE
+1044 EIILKYGE

-1077 VNLALNQ
+1077 VNLALKQ

-1096 KPESAVDGN
+1096 KPESAVDGD

-1113 ALKGNGAKSPQWIVV
+1113 ALKGSGAKSPQWIIV

-1143 YFNKVYP
+1143 YYNKVYP
-1150 TDYDIQVSNDKEN
+1150 TDYDVQVSNDKEN
-1163 WVTIKTITKQNNGTP
+1163 WVTVKTITKENNGST

-1186 EFAQPVAARY
+1186 ELAQPVAARY
-1196 VRLLFRSINANAAG
+1196 VRILFRSINANAAG

-1223 RRHAPVSYTSVA
+1223 RRHVPVSYTSVA

-1249 TLPTLVE
+1249 ALPALVE

-1266 QPLKVIPVWD
+1266 QPLKVIPTWD
-1276 TEKVDTSK
+1276 TEKIDTSK
-1284 PADILVKGTLPI
+1284 PADITVTGTLPI

-1301 NPEALEAQVRV
+1301 NPEALEAQVHV

-1320 PEKPERTNLAL
+1320 PENPERTNLAL
-1331 SQSTEVSSVELNS
+1331 NQKVEVSDVETDFDGS
-1344 KDWGGEKAV
+1344 KTDYVGEYAV
-1353 DGDTATRWSSG
+1353 DGKADTRWSSG
-1364 PLSDKKGQTPS
+1364 PLNSKLGLGGEPK

-1381 DLGEGRNIIDEIKVS
+1381 DLGAGKNTIDEMKVS
-1396 YYLKVWPTEYKIECS
+1396 YFKKVWPTNYTVEVS
-1411 ADKQAWE
+1411 ADKNTWE
-1418 TLKTVKR
+1418 TVK
-1425 AASDDKDVIDTIKL
+1425 TIKRNSSNDLNVVDDFKL
-1439 EAPKETRFVRLFFPK
+1439 EEAKNARYVRLSFPK
-1454 GSINERAAG
+1454 DGLNTNAAG
-1463 DGVSV
+1463 SSVSIT
-1468 RELEIY
+1468 ELEVY
-1474 GTKENTEFDVT
+1474 GTKEDITIDTGV
-1485 LLEQKIAAVKE
+1485 LEEKIASAKE
-1496 LLKKAEA
+1496 LIKNAEA

-1518 ALEAAEAVVNKP
+1518 ALEVAENTLKNP
-1530 EGQEQINKAV
+1530 ESQEQVN
-1540 EDLKAAESGL
+1540 KAAEELATAEAGL
-1550 KELNLDELKAV
+1550 KELDLDALNVALK
-1561 LEKAEEILAEENCY
+1561 EAEEILAAESDY
-1575 TPESYE
+1575 TPETYKVFKAAYE
-1581 SFKTVYDKTK
+1581 EAK

-1597 MTQKQADDAKAELE
+1597 MTQQQAEEAKA
-1611 AAQKRL
+1611 
-1617 EEVEKAELFRAIA
+1617 
-1630 LAKEKLADKDQYT
+1630 KL
-1643 EGSVKALE
+1643 
-1651 EALKAAEETAA
+1651 ETAQEQLEKVEIVE
-1662 NENAT
+1662 NEGWK
-1667 AEEIA
+1667 E
-1672 VNTENLTTAING
+1672 TENGWEYYENG
-1684 LEQNGTAFEITAQA
+1684 QKVIGWLYTGNHWYYMDDNGIMV
-1698 GTGGSIEPEGVV
+1698 TGWAAVDGHWYYMDQWGAMCTGWVSVDGHWYYMDQWGAMCTGWVSV
-1710 KVTAGENQ
+1710 DGHWYYMDQWGAMQTGW
-1718 KFTMM
+1718 
-1723 PEEGYLV
+1723 
-1730 KDVLVDGESIG
+1730 VLVGDTWYYMNNSG
-1741 AKTEYVFETVEEN
+1741 AM
-1754 HTISV
+1754 
-1759 EFVKKADKTLLEQKL
+1759 
-1774 KEAKGLLE
+1774 
-1782 QTDKYTEESLQN
+1782 QTGWVLVGDTWYYLNNS
-1794 LQNVVT
+1794 
-1800 EAEKVQEN
+1800 
-1808 ETATKEEIEEAVAAL
+1808 
-1823 ENAVAGLK
+1823 G
-1831 VKPEVP
+1831 
-1837 EKPNPE
+1837 
-1843 KPNPEKPNPEKPN
+1843 
-1856 PEQPSDKSALEE
+1856 
-1868 KVQKAEKLLGQK
+1868 
-1880 DVYTQETLKALE
+1880 
-1892 EEINKAK
+1892 
-1899 ELLKKENVTEDELA
+1899 
-1913 QAEKAVQK
+1913 
-1921 AMDGLEKK
+1921 AMC
-1929 TAPQPPKPSK
+1929 
-1939 PSQKP
+1939 
-1944 SSKPSTT
+1944 
-1951 VKTGD
+1951 TGW
-1956 EAMPVIFLGLGV
+1956 
-1968 AALFVGVK
+1968 LFVGDTWYYLNDSGAMCTGWVSVGGHWYYMDQWGAMCTGWALVGDDWYYLNADGTMASNQWIGGYYVDASGK
-1976 AFRKKED
+1976 MV

>member
-14 GTMLLQTPVAAA
+14 GTMLIQTPVGAA
-26 PQEEKEEKSPWVSDW
+26 PVPEAEQEEKSPWVSDW
-41 KTTDGTT
+41 KPEDGTT
-48 IGDAYQIYPVPQN
+48 TGDAYQIYPVPQK
-61 IQYPSKTE
+61 IEYPSKTE
-69 FDVDKNVGVVSG
+69 FDMDKNVGVVSG

-91 LNEVLEEF
+91 LNEVLEDF

-126 DKYFADKKLDENL
+126 DKYFADKKLDEKL

-199 YVEGFYGSWTHDQ
+199 YIEGFYGSWTHEQ
-212 RKSLMNFTRDVKMNL
+212 RKSLMEFTRDVKMNL
-227 YVYAAK
+227 YVYASK
-233 TDPYHTSKWDQLYPE
+233 TDAYHTSKWAELYPD

-293 YQESKKKLMTKF
+293 YQESKKKLMAKF
-305 DQLYNIGVCRFCIL
+305 DQLYNIGVRRFCLL
-319 NDDFGAGSPDLV
+319 NDDFGAGSPELV

-337 LNKEYVKVKG
+337 LNKEYIKAKG

-356 GYNVAWSQGAS
+356 GYNVAWSQGAN

-374 MKQFDE
+374 LKQFDK

-400 TYAKEKT
+400 TYAIEKT

-478 EEVWEQCFKYLQPE
+478 EEVWEQCFKYLEPE

-527 DAIQKAVEGN
+527 DTIQKAVQGN
-537 TFTADMQEAKNL
+537 TFTADMQEVKNL
-549 KAEFAHILSAIK
+549 KAEFAHIRDAIK
-561 TFKEKCTNKALVQ
+561 TFTENCTNKALVQ
-574 ELTNPGNRENG
+574 ELTNPGNREGG

-599 QYILQAQEE
+599 EYILQAQEE
-608 MAKAEPDLGIVWKN
+608 MAKAEPDMGIVWQN

-628 EMDAYNKRTYEFPA
+628 EMNTYNKRTYQFPA

-665 VKTVVDELLAT
+665 VKAVVDELLAA

-683 DRIYT
+683 DRVYT

-700 DEKEYGVRN
+700 DEKEYGIRN
-709 VKVTLE
+709 IKVTLG

-730 SKVILE
+730 SKILLD
-736 GSDVSGLTLEYALY
+736 GSDLEGLTLEYALY
-750 GDDWKEVEL
+750 GDDWKEVKA
-759 GDLQKNIEARYLRL
+759 GDLRENLEARYLRL

-778 KPVTAMVNK
+778 EPVTAMVKK
-787 LAAVIENRAVSMS
+787 LAAVIENRVVSMS
-800 VKGTNIKNIQSGS
+800 VKGTNIKELQSGS
-813 WDMMFDGNVET
+813 WDMMFDGNDET
-824 FVLTKGGQKTGDY
+824 FVLTKGAQKTGDY

-852 FQTADGDQKIYDA
+852 FWTADGDQKIYDA
-865 KVSISK
+865 KVSVSK

-876 EEVATWNSNSGT
+876 EEVVTWNGESGT

-908 RMEVT
+908 RLEVT
-913 ANNDKPLKIF
+913 ANNNNPLKIF

-932 APGTISPEFALTSDE
+932 APGTISPDFALTSDK

-981 VNLDGFTVLQAGS
+981 VNLDSFTVLQAGS
-994 CDAKVVLKTAD
+994 CDAKVILKTAD
-1005 GKTKELEKLTKST
+1005 GKLKELGNLTKST
-1018 QEFSGWEENV
+1018 QEFNGWEENV

-1033 EFPKGKNVKLN
+1033 EFPAKKDVKLN

-1058 GQAVENIPVDPG
+1058 GEAVDNIPIDPG
-1070 VEDSKET
+1070 AEDSKET

-1105 ENTKWDSA
+1105 EGTKWDSA
-1113 ALKGNGAKSPQWIVV
+1113 ALKGSGAKSPQWIIV

-1150 TDYDIQVSNDKEN
+1150 TDYDVQVSNDKEN
-1163 WVTIKTITKQNNGTP
+1163 WVTVKTITKQNNGP
-1178 NPVDTVKE
+1178 VNPVDTVKE
-1186 EFAQPVAARY
+1186 ELTQPVAARY

-1223 RRHAPVSYTSVA
+1223 RRHAQLTYTSVTA
-1235 ELENVNAEVNAENV
+1235 LENVNVDVNAEQV
-1249 TLPTLVE
+1249 ALPELVE
-1256 TTVKAGEEKE
+1256 TKVKAE
-1266 QPLKVIPVWD
+1266 QENEQALKVLPVWD
-1276 TEKVDTSK
+1276 KEQIDTSK
-1284 PADILVKGTLPI
+1284 PADVLVKGTLPVTH
-1296 NYSLV
+1296 SLA
-1301 NPEALEAQVRV
+1301 NPEALEAQVHV

-1331 SQSTEVSSVELNS
+1331 NQQVEVSDVETGFDGN
-1344 KDWGGEKAV
+1344 KMEHVGERAV
-1353 DGDTATRWSSG
+1353 DGKADTRWSSG
-1364 PLSDKKGQTPS
+1364 PLNSKLGLGGEPT
-1375 DQYIVV
+1375 DQYIFV
-1381 DLGEGRNIIDEIKVS
+1381 DLGAGKNTIDEIKVS
-1396 YYLKVWPTEYKIECS
+1396 YFKKVWPTNYKVEVS
-1411 ADKQAWE
+1411 ADKNTWE
-1418 TLKTVKR
+1418 TVKTIERNSSNDLNVV
-1425 AASDDKDVIDTIKL
+1425 DDFKL
-1439 EAPKETRFVRLFFPK
+1439 EEAKNARYVRLSFPK
-1454 GSINERAAG
+1454 DGLNTNAAG
-1463 DGVSV
+1463 SSVSIT
-1468 RELEIY
+1468 ELEVY
-1474 GTKENTEFDVT
+1474 GTKEDITIDTGV
-1485 LLEQKIAAVKE
+1485 LEEKIASAKE
-1496 LLKKAEA
+1496 LIKNAEA

-1518 ALEAAEAVVNKP
+1518 ALEVAENTLKNP
-1530 EGQEQINKAV
+1530 ESQEQVN
-1540 EDLKAAESGL
+1540 KAAEELATAEAGL
-1550 KELNLDELKAV
+1550 KELDLDALNVALK
-1561 LEKAEEILAEENCY
+1561 EAEEILAAESDY
-1575 TPESYE
+1575 TPETYKVFKAAYE
-1581 SFKTVYDKTK
+1581 EAK

-1597 MTQKQADDAKAELE
+1597 MTQQQAEEAKAKLETAQEQLEKVEIVENEGWKKTENGWEYYENGQKVIGWLYTGNHWYYMNDNGIMVTGWAAVDGHWYYMDQWGAMETGWVLVGNTWYYMNNSGAMEIGWVLVGDTWYYMNTDGAMQTGWVAVNGYWYYLNSDGSMASSQWIGDYYVQADGSMATSTWIGGYYVDASGKW
-1611 AAQKRL
+1611 
-1617 EEVEKAELFRAIA
+1617 
-1630 LAKEKLADKDQYT
+1630 
-1643 EGSVKALE
+1643 
-1651 EALKAAEETAA
+1651 
-1662 NENAT
+1662 
-1667 AEEIA
+1667 
-1672 VNTENLTTAING
+1672 
-1684 LEQNGTAFEITAQA
+1684 
-1698 GTGGSIEPEGVV
+1698 
-1710 KVTAGENQ
+1710 
-1718 KFTMM
+1718 
-1723 PEEGYLV
+1723 
-1730 KDVLVDGESIG
+1730 
-1741 AKTEYVFETVEEN
+1741 
-1754 HTISV
+1754 
-1759 EFVKKADKTLLEQKL
+1759 
-1774 KEAKGLLE
+1774 
-1782 QTDKYTEESLQN
+1782 
-1794 LQNVVT
+1794 
-1800 EAEKVQEN
+1800 VQ
-1808 ETATKEEIEEAVAAL
+1808 
-1823 ENAVAGLK
+1823 
-1831 VKPEVP
+1831 
-1837 EKPNPE
+1837 
-1843 KPNPEKPNPEKPN
+1843 
-1856 PEQPSDKSALEE
+1856 SA
-1868 KVQKAEKLLGQK
+1868 
-1880 DVYTQETLKALE
+1880 
-1892 EEINKAK
+1892 
-1899 ELLKKENVTEDELA
+1899 
-1913 QAEKAVQK
+1913 
-1921 AMDGLEKK
+1921 
-1929 TAPQPPKPSK
+1929 
-1939 PSQKP
+1939 
-1944 SSKPSTT
+1944 
-1951 VKTGD
+1951 
-1956 EAMPVIFLGLGV
+1956 
-1968 AALFVGVK
+1968 
-1976 AFRKKED
+1976 

>member
-14 GTMLLQTPVAAA
+14 GTMLIQTPVGAA
-26 PQEEKEEKSPWVSDW
+26 PVPEAEQEEKSPWVSDW
-41 KTTDGTT
+41 KPEDGTT
-48 IGDAYQIYPVPQN
+48 TGDAYQIYPVPQK
-61 IQYPSKTE
+61 IEYPSKTE
-69 FDVDKNVGVVSG
+69 FDMDKNVGVVSG

-91 LNEVLEEF
+91 LNEVLEDF

-126 DKYFADKKLDENL
+126 DKYFADKKLDEKL

-199 YVEGFYGSWTHDQ
+199 YIEGFYGSWTHEQ
-212 RKSLMNFTRDVKMNL
+212 RKSLMEFTRDVKMNL
-227 YVYAAK
+227 YVYASK
-233 TDPYHTSKWDQLYPE
+233 TDAYHTSKWAELYPD

-293 YQESKKKLMTKF
+293 YQESKKKLMAKF
-305 DQLYNIGVCRFCIL
+305 DQLYNIGVRRFCLL
-319 NDDFGAGSPDLV
+319 NDDFGAGSPELV

-337 LNKEYVKVKG
+337 LNKEYIKAKG

-356 GYNVAWSQGAS
+356 GYNVAWSQGAN

-374 MKQFDE
+374 LKQFDK

-400 TYAKEKT
+400 TYAIEKT

-478 EEVWEQCFKYLQPE
+478 EEVWEQCFKYLEPE

-527 DAIQKAVEGN
+527 DTIQKAVQGN
-537 TFTADMQEAKNL
+537 TFTADMQEVKNL
-549 KAEFAHILSAIK
+549 KAEFAHIRDAIK
-561 TFKEKCTNKALVQ
+561 TFTENCTNKALVQ
-574 ELTNPGNRENG
+574 ELTNPGNREGG

-599 QYILQAQEE
+599 EYILQAQEE
-608 MAKAEPDLGIVWKN
+608 MAKAEPDMGIVWQN

-628 EMDAYNKRTYEFPA
+628 EMNTYNKRTYQFPA

-665 VKTVVDELLAT
+665 VKAVVDELLAA

-683 DRIYT
+683 DRVYT

-700 DEKEYGVRN
+700 DEKEYGIRN
-709 VKVTLE
+709 IKVTLG

-730 SKVILE
+730 SKILLD
-736 GSDVSGLTLEYALY
+736 GSDLEGLTLEYALY
-750 GDDWKEVEL
+750 GDDWKEVKA
-759 GDLQKNIEARYLRL
+759 GDLRENLEARYLRL

-778 KPVTAMVNK
+778 EPVTAMVKK
-787 LAAVIENRAVSMS
+787 LAAVIENRVVSMS
-800 VKGTNIKNIQSGS
+800 VKGTNIKELQSGS
-813 WDMMFDGNVET
+813 WDMMFDGNDET
-824 FVLTKGGQKTGDY
+824 FVLTKGAQKTGDY

-852 FQTADGDQKIYDA
+852 FWTADGDQKIYDA
-865 KVSISK
+865 KVSVSK

-876 EEVATWNSNSGT
+876 EEVVTWNGESGT

-908 RMEVT
+908 RLEVT
-913 ANNDKPLKIF
+913 ANNNNPLKIF

-932 APGTISPEFALTSDE
+932 APGTISPDFALTSDK

-981 VNLDGFTVLQAGS
+981 VNLDSFTVLQAGS
-994 CDAKVVLKTAD
+994 CDAKVILKTAD
-1005 GKTKELEKLTKST
+1005 GKLKELGNLTKST
-1018 QEFSGWEENV
+1018 QEFNGWEENV

-1033 EFPKGKNVKLN
+1033 EFPAKKDVKLN

-1058 GQAVENIPVDPG
+1058 GEAVDNIPIDPG
-1070 VEDSKET
+1070 AEDSKET

-1105 ENTKWDSA
+1105 EGTKWDSA
-1113 ALKGNGAKSPQWIVV
+1113 ALKGSGAKSPQWIIV

-1150 TDYDIQVSNDKEN
+1150 TDYDVQVSNDKEN
-1163 WVTIKTITKQNNGTP
+1163 WVTVKTITKQNNGP
-1178 NPVDTVKE
+1178 VNPVDTVKE
-1186 EFAQPVAARY
+1186 ELTQPVAARY

-1223 RRHAPVSYTSVA
+1223 RRHAQLTYTSVTA
-1235 ELENVNAEVNAENV
+1235 LENVNVDVNAEQV
-1249 TLPTLVE
+1249 ALPELVE
-1256 TTVKAGEEKE
+1256 TKVKAE
-1266 QPLKVIPVWD
+1266 QENEQALKVLPVWD
-1276 TEKVDTSK
+1276 KEQIDTSK
-1284 PADILVKGTLPI
+1284 PADVLVKGTLPVTH
-1296 NYSLV
+1296 SLA
-1301 NPEALEAQVRV
+1301 NPEALEAQVHV

-1331 SQSTEVSSVELNS
+1331 NQQVEVSDVETGFDGN
-1344 KDWGGEKAV
+1344 KMEHVGERAV
-1353 DGDTATRWSSG
+1353 DGKADTRWSSG
-1364 PLSDKKGQTPS
+1364 PLNSKLGLGGEPT
-1375 DQYIVV
+1375 DQYIFV
-1381 DLGEGRNIIDEIKVS
+1381 DLGAGKNTIDEIKVS
-1396 YYLKVWPTEYKIECS
+1396 YFKKVWPTNYKVEVS
-1411 ADKQAWE
+1411 ADKNTWE
-1418 TLKTVKR
+1418 TVKTIERNSSNDLNVV
-1425 AASDDKDVIDTIKL
+1425 DDFKL
-1439 EAPKETRFVRLFFPK
+1439 EEAKNARYVRLSFPK
-1454 GSINERAAG
+1454 DGLNTNAAG
-1463 DGVSV
+1463 SSVSIT
-1468 RELEIY
+1468 ELEVY
-1474 GTKENTEFDVT
+1474 GTKEDITIDTGV
-1485 LLEQKIAAVKE
+1485 LEEKIASAKE
-1496 LLKKAEA
+1496 LIKNAEA

-1518 ALEAAEAVVNKP
+1518 ALEVAENTLKNP
-1530 EGQEQINKAV
+1530 ESQEQVN
-1540 EDLKAAESGL
+1540 KAAEELATAEAGL
-1550 KELNLDELKAV
+1550 KELDLDALNVALK
-1561 LEKAEEILAEENCY
+1561 EAEEILAAESDY
-1575 TPESYE
+1575 TPETYKVFKAAYE
-1581 SFKTVYDKTK
+1581 EAK

-1597 MTQKQADDAKAELE
+1597 MTQQQAEEAKA
-1611 AAQKRL
+1611 
-1617 EEVEKAELFRAIA
+1617 
-1630 LAKEKLADKDQYT
+1630 KL
-1643 EGSVKALE
+1643 
-1651 EALKAAEETAA
+1651 ETAQEQLEKVEIVE
-1662 NENAT
+1662 NEGWKK
-1667 AEEIA
+1667 
-1672 VNTENLTTAING
+1672 TENGWEYYENG
-1684 LEQNGTAFEITAQA
+1684 QKVIGWLYTGNHWYYMNDNGIMV
-1698 GTGGSIEPEGVV
+1698 TGWAAVDGHWYYMDQWGAMETGW
-1710 KVTAGENQ
+1710 
-1718 KFTMM
+1718 
-1723 PEEGYLV
+1723 
-1730 KDVLVDGESIG
+1730 VLVGNTWYYMNNSGAMETGWVLVGNTWYYMNNSGAMETGWVLVGDTWYYMNGSGAMETGWVLVGDTWYYMNGSGAMQTGWVAVGGHWYYMDQWGEMRTGWALVGDDWYYLNADGTMASNQWIG
-1741 AKTEYVFETVEEN
+1741 GYYVDASGKMV
-1754 HTISV
+1754 
-1759 EFVKKADKTLLEQKL
+1759 
-1774 KEAKGLLE
+1774 
-1782 QTDKYTEESLQN
+1782 
-1794 LQNVVT
+1794 
-1800 EAEKVQEN
+1800 
-1808 ETATKEEIEEAVAAL
+1808 
-1823 ENAVAGLK
+1823 
-1831 VKPEVP
+1831 
-1837 EKPNPE
+1837 
-1843 KPNPEKPNPEKPN
+1843 
-1856 PEQPSDKSALEE
+1856 
-1868 KVQKAEKLLGQK
+1868 
-1880 DVYTQETLKALE
+1880 
-1892 EEINKAK
+1892 
-1899 ELLKKENVTEDELA
+1899 
-1913 QAEKAVQK
+1913 
-1921 AMDGLEKK
+1921 
-1929 TAPQPPKPSK
+1929 
-1939 PSQKP
+1939 
-1944 SSKPSTT
+1944 
-1951 VKTGD
+1951 
-1956 EAMPVIFLGLGV
+1956 
-1968 AALFVGVK
+1968 
-1976 AFRKKED
+1976 

>member
-14 GTMLLQTPVAAA
+14 GTMLIQTPVGAA
-26 PQEEKEEKSPWVSDW
+26 PVPEAEQEEKSPWVSDW
-41 KTTDGTT
+41 KPEDGTT
-48 IGDAYQIYPVPQN
+48 TGDAYQIYPVPQK
-61 IQYPSKTE
+61 IEYPSKTE
-69 FDVDKNVGVVSG
+69 FDMDKNVGVVSG

-91 LNEVLEEF
+91 LNEVLEDF

-126 DKYFADKKLDENL
+126 DKYFADKKLDEKL

-199 YVEGFYGSWTHDQ
+199 YIEGFYGSWTHEQ
-212 RKSLMNFTRDVKMNL
+212 RKSLMEFTRDVKMNL
-227 YVYAAK
+227 YVYASK
-233 TDPYHTSKWDQLYPE
+233 TDAYHTSKWAELYP
-248 DMLNQFKELVKLQE
+248 DDILNQFKELVALQE

-279 GVQPNASVKYDENK
+279 GLQDNQEEE
-293 YQESKKKLMTKF
+293 YQARKKKLMAKF
-305 DQLYNIGVCRFCIL
+305 DQLYDIGVRRFCIL
-319 NDDFGAGSPDLV
+319 NDDFGAGSPELV
-331 VRLVND
+331 VRLVNE
-337 LNKEYVKVKG
+337 LNEEYIKAKG

-374 MKQFDE
+374 LKKFDK

-445 AVSNPIHFAEADK
+445 AVSNPIHFAEAGK
-458 VALFQLASYFWNVND
+458 GALFQLASYFWNVND
-473 YSQHT
+473 YSKHT

-527 DAIQKAVEGN
+527 DTIQKAVQGN
-537 TFTADMQEAKNL
+537 TFTADMQEVKNL
-549 KAEFAHILSAIK
+549 KAEFAHIRDAIK
-561 TFKEKCTNKALVQ
+561 TFTENCTNKALVQ
-574 ELTNPGNRENG
+574 ELTNPGNREGG

-599 QYILQAQEE
+599 EYILQAQEE
-608 MAKAEPDLGIVWKN
+608 MAKAEPDMGIVWQN

-628 EMDAYNKRTYEFPA
+628 EMNTYNKRTYQFPA

-650 GSRRLVPFVNACMND
+650 GSRRLVPFVNACMED
-665 VKTVVDELLAT
+665 VKAVVDELLAT

-715 KDQYIGIKT
+715 KNQYIGIKT

-750 GDDWKEVEL
+750 GDDWKEVEP

-778 KPVTAMVNK
+778 KPVTAMVKK

-800 VKGTNIKNIQSGS
+800 VKGTNIKELQSGS
-813 WDMMFDGNVET
+813 WDEMFDGNAET
-824 FVLTKGGQKTGDY
+824 FALTKGAQKTGDY

-852 FQTADGDQKIYDA
+852 FWTADGDQKIYDA
-865 KVSISK
+865 KVSVSK

-876 EEVATWNSNSGT
+876 EKVATWNSESGT

-908 RMEVT
+908 RLEVT
-913 ANNDKPLKIF
+913 ANNNNPLKIF

-932 APGTISPEFALTSDE
+932 APGTISPDFALTSDK

-981 VNLDGFTVLQAGS
+981 VNLDSFTVLQAGS
-994 CDAKVVLKTAD
+994 CEAKVTLKTAD
-1005 GKTKELEKLTKST
+1005 EKTKDLGKLTKTT
-1018 QEFSGWEENV
+1018 QEFKGWEENV

-1033 EFPKGKNVKLN
+1033 EFPKGKDVKLN
-1044 EIIFKYGE
+1044 EIILKYGE

-1077 VNLALNQ
+1077 VNLALKQ

-1096 KPESAVDGN
+1096 KPESAVDGD

-1113 ALKGNGAKSPQWIVV
+1113 ALKGSGAKSPQWIIV

-1143 YFNKVYP
+1143 YYNKVYP
-1150 TDYDIQVSNDKEN
+1150 TDYDVQVSNDKEN
-1163 WVTIKTITKQNNGTP
+1163 WVTVKTITKENNGST

-1186 EFAQPVAARY
+1186 ELAQPVAARY
-1196 VRLLFRSINANAAG
+1196 VRILFRSINANAAG

-1223 RRHAPVSYTSVA
+1223 RRHVPVSYTSVA

-1249 TLPTLVE
+1249 ALPALVE

-1266 QPLKVIPVWD
+1266 QPLKVIPTWD
-1276 TEKVDTSK
+1276 TEKIDTSK
-1284 PADILVKGTLPI
+1284 PADITVTGTLPI

-1301 NPEALEAQVRV
+1301 NPEALEAQVHV

-1320 PEKPERTNLAL
+1320 PENPERTNLAL
-1331 SQSTEVSSVELNS
+1331 NQKVEVSDVETDFDGS
-1344 KDWGGEKAV
+1344 KTDYVGEYAV
-1353 DGDTATRWSSG
+1353 DGKADTRWSSG
-1364 PLSDKKGQTPS
+1364 PLNSKLGLGGEPK

-1381 DLGEGRNIIDEIKVS
+1381 DLGAGKNTIDEIKVS
-1396 YYLKVWPTEYKIECS
+1396 YFKKVWPTNYTVEVS
-1411 ADKQAWE
+1411 ADKNTWE
-1418 TLKTVKR
+1418 TVK
-1425 AASDDKDVIDTIKL
+1425 TIKRNSSNDLNVVDDFKL
-1439 EAPKETRFVRLFFPK
+1439 EEAKNARYVRLSFPK
-1454 GSINERAAG
+1454 DGLNTNAAG
-1463 DGVSV
+1463 SSVSIT
-1468 RELEIY
+1468 ELEVY
-1474 GTKENTEFDVT
+1474 GTKEDITIDTGV
-1485 LLEQKIAAVKE
+1485 LEEKIASAKE
-1496 LLKKAEA
+1496 LIKNAEA

-1518 ALEAAEAVVNKP
+1518 ALEVAENTLKNP
-1530 EGQEQINKAV
+1530 ESQEQVN
-1540 EDLKAAESGL
+1540 KAAEELATAEAGL
-1550 KELNLDELKAV
+1550 KELDLDALNVALK
-1561 LEKAEEILAEENCY
+1561 EAEEILAAESDY
-1575 TPESYE
+1575 TPETYKVFKAAYE
-1581 SFKTVYDKTK
+1581 EAK

-1597 MTQKQADDAKAELE
+1597 MTQQQAEEAKA
-1611 AAQKRL
+1611 
-1617 EEVEKAELFRAIA
+1617 
-1630 LAKEKLADKDQYT
+1630 KL
-1643 EGSVKALE
+1643 
-1651 EALKAAEETAA
+1651 ETAQEQLEKVEIVE
-1662 NENAT
+1662 NEGWK
-1667 AEEIA
+1667 E
-1672 VNTENLTTAING
+1672 TENGWEYYENG
-1684 LEQNGTAFEITAQA
+1684 QKVIGWLYTGNHWYYMDDNGIMV
-1698 GTGGSIEPEGVV
+1698 TGWAAVDGHWYYMDQWGAMCTGWVSVDGHWYYMDQWGAMQ
-1710 KVTAGENQ
+1710 TGW
-1718 KFTMM
+1718 
-1723 PEEGYLV
+1723 
-1730 KDVLVDGESIG
+1730 VLVGDTWYYMNNSG
-1741 AKTEYVFETVEEN
+1741 AM
-1754 HTISV
+1754 
-1759 EFVKKADKTLLEQKL
+1759 
-1774 KEAKGLLE
+1774 
-1782 QTDKYTEESLQN
+1782 QTGWVLVGDTWYYMNNS
-1794 LQNVVT
+1794 
-1800 EAEKVQEN
+1800 
-1808 ETATKEEIEEAVAAL
+1808 
-1823 ENAVAGLK
+1823 G
-1831 VKPEVP
+1831 
-1837 EKPNPE
+1837 
-1843 KPNPEKPNPEKPN
+1843 
-1856 PEQPSDKSALEE
+1856 
-1868 KVQKAEKLLGQK
+1868 
-1880 DVYTQETLKALE
+1880 
-1892 EEINKAK
+1892 
-1899 ELLKKENVTEDELA
+1899 
-1913 QAEKAVQK
+1913 
-1921 AMDGLEKK
+1921 AMC
-1929 TAPQPPKPSK
+1929 
-1939 PSQKP
+1939 
-1944 SSKPSTT
+1944 
-1951 VKTGD
+1951 TGW
-1956 EAMPVIFLGLGV
+1956 
-1968 AALFVGVK
+1968 LFVGDTWYYLNDSGAMCTGWVSVGGHWYYMDQWGAMCTGWALVGDDWYYLNADGTMASNQWIGGYYVDASGK
-1976 AFRKKED
+1976 MV

>member
-14 GTMLLQTPVAAA
+14 GTMLIQTPVGAA
-26 PQEEKEEKSPWVSDW
+26 PVPEAEQEEKSPWVSDW
-41 KTTDGTT
+41 KPEDGTT
-48 IGDAYQIYPVPQN
+48 TGDAYQIYPVPQK
-61 IQYPSKTE
+61 IEYPSKTE
-69 FDVDKNVGVVSG
+69 FDMDKNVGVVSG

-91 LNEVLEEF
+91 LNEVLEDF

-126 DKYFADKKLDENL
+126 DKYFADKKLDEKL

-199 YVEGFYGSWTHDQ
+199 YIEGFYGSWTHEQ
-212 RKSLMNFTRDVKMNL
+212 RKSLMEFTRDVKMNL
-227 YVYAAK
+227 YVYASK
-233 TDPYHTSKWDQLYPE
+233 TDAYHTSKWAELYP
-248 DMLNQFKELVKLQE
+248 DDILNQFKELVALQE

-279 GVQPNASVKYDENK
+279 GLQDNQEEE
-293 YQESKKKLMTKF
+293 YQARKKKLMAKF
-305 DQLYNIGVCRFCIL
+305 DQLYDIGVRRFCIL
-319 NDDFGAGSPDLV
+319 NDDFGAGSPELV
-331 VRLVND
+331 VRLVNE
-337 LNKEYVKVKG
+337 LNEEYIKAKG

-374 MKQFDE
+374 LKQFDK

-400 TYAKEKT
+400 TYAIEKT

-478 EEVWEQCFKYLQPE
+478 EEVWEQCFKYLEPE

-527 DAIQKAVEGN
+527 DTIQKAVQGN
-537 TFTADMQEAKNL
+537 TFTADMQEVKNL
-549 KAEFAHILSAIK
+549 KAEFAHIRDAIK
-561 TFKEKCTNKALVQ
+561 TFTENCTNKALVQ
-574 ELTNPGNRENG
+574 ELTNPGNREGG

-599 QYILQAQEE
+599 EYILQAQEE
-608 MAKAEPDLGIVWKN
+608 MAKAEPDMGIVWQN

-628 EMDAYNKRTYEFPA
+628 EMNTYNKRTYQFPA

-665 VKTVVDELLAT
+665 VKAVVDELLAA

-683 DRIYT
+683 DRVYT

-700 DEKEYGVRN
+700 DEKEYGIRN
-709 VKVTLE
+709 IKVTLG

-730 SKVILE
+730 SKILLD
-736 GSDVSGLTLEYALY
+736 GSDLEGLTLEYALY
-750 GDDWKEVEL
+750 GDDWKEVKA
-759 GDLQKNIEARYLRL
+759 GDLRENLEARYLRL

-778 KPVTAMVNK
+778 EPVTAMVKK
-787 LAAVIENRAVSMS
+787 LAAVIENRVVSMS
-800 VKGTNIKNIQSGS
+800 VKGTNIKELQSGS
-813 WDMMFDGNVET
+813 WDMMFDGNDET
-824 FVLTKGGQKTGDY
+824 FVLTKGAQKTGDY

-852 FQTADGDQKIYDA
+852 FWTADGDQKIYSA
-865 KVSISK
+865 KVSVSK

-876 EEVATWNSNSGT
+876 EEVVTWNGESGT

-908 RMEVT
+908 RLEVT
-913 ANNDKPLKIF
+913 ANNNNPLKIF

-932 APGTISPEFALTSDE
+932 APGTISPDFALTSDK

-981 VNLDGFTVLQAGS
+981 VNLDSFTVLQAGS
-994 CDAKVVLKTAD
+994 CEAKVTLKTAD
-1005 GKTKELEKLTKST
+1005 EKTKDLGKLTKTT
-1018 QEFSGWEENV
+1018 QEFKGWEENV

-1033 EFPKGKNVKLN
+1033 EFPKGKDVKLN
-1044 EIIFKYGE
+1044 EIILKYGE

-1077 VNLALNQ
+1077 VNLALKQ

-1096 KPESAVDGN
+1096 KPESAVDGD

-1113 ALKGNGAKSPQWIVV
+1113 ALKGSGAKSPQWIIV

-1143 YFNKVYP
+1143 YYNKVYP
-1150 TDYDIQVSNDKEN
+1150 TDYDVQVSNDKEN
-1163 WVTIKTITKQNNGTP
+1163 WVTVKTITKENNGPT

-1186 EFAQPVAARY
+1186 ELAQPVAARY
-1196 VRLLFRSINANAAG
+1196 VRILFRSINANAAG

-1223 RRHAPVSYTSVA
+1223 RRHVPVSYTSVA

-1249 TLPTLVE
+1249 ALPALVE

-1266 QPLKVIPVWD
+1266 QPLKVIPTWD
-1276 TEKVDTSK
+1276 TEKIDTSK
-1284 PADILVKGTLPI
+1284 PADITVTGTLPI

-1301 NPEALEAQVRV
+1301 NPEALEAQVHV

-1320 PEKPERTNLAL
+1320 PENPERTNLAL
-1331 SQSTEVSSVELNS
+1331 NQKVEVSDVETDFDGS
-1344 KDWGGEKAV
+1344 KTDYVGEYAV
-1353 DGDTATRWSSG
+1353 DGKADTRWSSG
-1364 PLSDKKGQTPS
+1364 PLNSKLGLGGEPK

-1381 DLGEGRNIIDEIKVS
+1381 DLGAGKNTIDEIKVS
-1396 YYLKVWPTEYKIECS
+1396 YFKKVWPTNYTVEVS
-1411 ADKQAWE
+1411 ADKNTWE
-1418 TLKTVKR
+1418 TVK
-1425 AASDDKDVIDTIKL
+1425 TIKRNSSNDL
-1439 EAPKETRFVRLFFPK
+1439 NVVDDFKLKEAKNARYVRLSFPK
-1454 GSINERAAG
+1454 DGLNTNAAG
-1463 DGVSV
+1463 SSVSIT
-1468 RELEIY
+1468 ELEVY
-1474 GTKENTEFDVT
+1474 GTKEDITIDTGV
-1485 LLEQKIAAVKE
+1485 LEEKIASAKE
-1496 LLKKAEA
+1496 LIKNAEA

-1518 ALEAAEAVVNKP
+1518 ALEVAENTLKNP
-1530 EGQEQINKAV
+1530 ESQEQVN
-1540 EDLKAAESGL
+1540 KAAEELATAEAGL
-1550 KELNLDELKAV
+1550 KELDLDALNVALK
-1561 LEKAEEILAEENCY
+1561 EAEEILAAESDY
-1575 TPESYE
+1575 TPETYKVFKAAYE
-1581 SFKTVYDKTK
+1581 EAK

-1597 MTQKQADDAKAELE
+1597 MTQQQAEEAKA
-1611 AAQKRL
+1611 
-1617 EEVEKAELFRAIA
+1617 
-1630 LAKEKLADKDQYT
+1630 KL
-1643 EGSVKALE
+1643 
-1651 EALKAAEETAA
+1651 ETAQEQLEKVEIVE
-1662 NENAT
+1662 NEGWK
-1667 AEEIA
+1667 E
-1672 VNTENLTTAING
+1672 TENGWEYYENG
-1684 LEQNGTAFEITAQA
+1684 QKVIGWLYTGNHWYYMDDNGIMV
-1698 GTGGSIEPEGVV
+1698 TGWAAVDGHWYYMDQWGAMCTGWVSVDGHWYYMDQWGAMCTGWVSV
-1710 KVTAGENQ
+1710 DGHWYYMDQWGAMQTGW
-1718 KFTMM
+1718 
-1723 PEEGYLV
+1723 
-1730 KDVLVDGESIG
+1730 VLVGDTWYYMNNSG
-1741 AKTEYVFETVEEN
+1741 AM
-1754 HTISV
+1754 
-1759 EFVKKADKTLLEQKL
+1759 
-1774 KEAKGLLE
+1774 
-1782 QTDKYTEESLQN
+1782 QTGWVLVGDTWYYLNDS
-1794 LQNVVT
+1794 
-1800 EAEKVQEN
+1800 
-1808 ETATKEEIEEAVAAL
+1808 
-1823 ENAVAGLK
+1823 G
-1831 VKPEVP
+1831 
-1837 EKPNPE
+1837 
-1843 KPNPEKPNPEKPN
+1843 
-1856 PEQPSDKSALEE
+1856 
-1868 KVQKAEKLLGQK
+1868 
-1880 DVYTQETLKALE
+1880 
-1892 EEINKAK
+1892 
-1899 ELLKKENVTEDELA
+1899 
-1913 QAEKAVQK
+1913 
-1921 AMDGLEKK
+1921 AMC
-1929 TAPQPPKPSK
+1929 
-1939 PSQKP
+1939 
-1944 SSKPSTT
+1944 
-1951 VKTGD
+1951 TGW
-1956 EAMPVIFLGLGV
+1956 
-1968 AALFVGVK
+1968 LFVGDTWYYLNDSGAMCTGWVSVGGHWYYMDQWGAMCTGWALVGDDWYYLNADGTMASNQWIGGYYVDASGK
-1976 AFRKKED
+1976 MV

>member
-14 GTMLLQTPVAAA
+14 GTMLIQTPVGAA
-26 PQEEKEEKSPWVSDW
+26 PVPEAEQEEKSPWVSDW
-41 KTTDGTT
+41 KPEDGTT
-48 IGDAYQIYPVPQN
+48 TGDAYQIYPVPQK
-61 IQYPSKTE
+61 IEYPSKTE
-69 FDVDKNVGVVSG
+69 FDMDKNVGVVSG

-91 LNEVLEEF
+91 LNEVLEDF

-126 DKYFADKKLDENL
+126 DKYFADKKLDEKL

-199 YVEGFYGSWTHDQ
+199 YIEGFYGSWTHEQ
-212 RKSLMNFTRDVKMNL
+212 RKSLMEFTRDVKMNL
-227 YVYAAK
+227 YVYASK
-233 TDPYHTSKWDQLYPE
+233 TDAYHTSKWAELYP
-248 DMLNQFKELVKLQE
+248 DDILNQFKELVALQE

-279 GVQPNASVKYDENK
+279 GLQDNQEEE
-293 YQESKKKLMTKF
+293 YQARKKKLMAKF
-305 DQLYNIGVCRFCIL
+305 DQLYDIGVRRFCIL
-319 NDDFGAGSPDLV
+319 NDDFGAGSPELV
-331 VRLVND
+331 VRLVNE
-337 LNKEYVKVKG
+337 LNEEYIKAKG

-374 MKQFDE
+374 LKKFDE

-431 SAHYIRD
+431 SAHYVRD

-478 EEVWEQCFKYLQPE
+478 EEVWEQCFKYLEPE

-527 DAIQKAVEGN
+527 DTIQKAVQGN
-537 TFTADMQEAKNL
+537 TFTADMQEVKNL
-549 KAEFAHILSAIK
+549 KAEFAHIRDAIK
-561 TFKEKCTNKALVQ
+561 TFTENCTNKALVQ
-574 ELTNPGNRENG
+574 ELTNPGNREGG

-599 QYILQAQEE
+599 EYILQAQEE
-608 MAKAEPDLGIVWKN
+608 MAKAEPDMGIVWQN

-628 EMDAYNKRTYEFPA
+628 EMNTYNKRTYQFPA

-665 VKTVVDELLAT
+665 VKAVVDELLAA

-683 DRIYT
+683 DRVYT

-700 DEKEYGVRN
+700 DEKEYGIRN
-709 VKVTLE
+709 IKVTLG

-730 SKVILE
+730 SKILLD
-736 GSDVSGLTLEYALY
+736 GSDLEGLTLEYALY
-750 GDDWKEVEL
+750 GDDWKEVKA
-759 GDLQKNIEARYLRL
+759 GDLKENLEARYLRL

-778 KPVTAMVNK
+778 EPVTAMVKK
-787 LAAVIENRAVSMS
+787 LAAVIENRVVSMS
-800 VKGTNIKNIQSGS
+800 VKGTNIKELQSGS
-813 WDMMFDGNVET
+813 WDMMFDGNDET
-824 FVLTKGGQKTGDY
+824 FVLTKGAQKTGDY

-852 FQTADGDQKIYDA
+852 FWTADGDQKIYSA
-865 KVSISK
+865 KVSVSK

-876 EEVATWNSNSGT
+876 EKVATWNSESGK
-888 VNPPRRE
+888 VDPPRRE

-908 RMEVT
+908 RLEVT
-913 ANNDKPLKIF
+913 ANNNNPLKIF
-923 EVEVNKGQK
+923 EVEINKGQK

-981 VNLDGFTVLQAGS
+981 VNLDSFTVLQAAS
-994 CDAKVVLKTAD
+994 CEAKVTLKTAD
-1005 GKTKELEKLTKST
+1005 EKTKDLGKLTKTT
-1018 QEFSGWEENV
+1018 QEFKGWEENV

-1033 EFPKGKNVKLN
+1033 EFPKGKDVKLN
-1044 EIIFKYGE
+1044 EIILKYGE

-1077 VNLALNQ
+1077 VNLALKQ

-1096 KPESAVDGN
+1096 KPESAVDGD

-1113 ALKGNGAKSPQWIVV
+1113 ALKGSGAKSPQWIIV

-1143 YFNKVYP
+1143 YYNKVYP
-1150 TDYDIQVSNDKEN
+1150 TDYDVQVSNDKEN
-1163 WVTIKTITKQNNGTP
+1163 WVTVKTITKENNGST

-1186 EFAQPVAARY
+1186 ELAQPVAARY
-1196 VRLLFRSINANAAG
+1196 VRILFRSINANAAG

-1223 RRHAPVSYTSVA
+1223 RRHVPVSYTSVA
-1235 ELENVNAEVNAENV
+1235 ELDNVNAEVNAENV
-1249 TLPTLVE
+1249 ALPALVE

-1266 QPLKVIPVWD
+1266 QPLKVLPTWD
-1276 TEKVDTSK
+1276 TEKIDTSK
-1284 PADILVKGTLPI
+1284 PADITVTGTLPI

-1301 NPEALEAQVRV
+1301 NPEALEAQIHV
-1312 IVGEGGTE
+1312 IIGEGGTE
-1320 PEKPERTNLAL
+1320 PENPERTNLAL
-1331 SQSTEVSSVELNS
+1331 NQKVEVSDVETDFDGS
-1344 KDWGGEKAV
+1344 KTDYVGEYAV
-1353 DGDTATRWSSG
+1353 DGKADTRWSSG
-1364 PLSDKKGQTPS
+1364 PLNSKLGLGGEPK

-1381 DLGEGRNIIDEIKVS
+1381 DLGAGKNTIDEIKVS
-1396 YYLKVWPTEYKIECS
+1396 YFKKVWPTNYTVEVS
-1411 ADKQAWE
+1411 ADKNTWE
-1418 TLKTVKR
+1418 TVK
-1425 AASDDKDVIDTIKL
+1425 TIKRNSSNDL
-1439 EAPKETRFVRLFFPK
+1439 NVVDDFKLKEAKNARYVRLSFPK
-1454 GSINERAAG
+1454 DGLNTNAAG
-1463 DGVSV
+1463 SSVSIT
-1468 RELEIY
+1468 ELEVY
-1474 GTKENTEFDVT
+1474 GTKEDITIDTGV
-1485 LLEQKIAAVKE
+1485 LEEKIASAKE
-1496 LLKKAEA
+1496 LIKNAEA

-1518 ALEAAEAVVNKP
+1518 ALEVAENTLKNP
-1530 EGQEQINKAV
+1530 ESQEQVN
-1540 EDLKAAESGL
+1540 KAAEELATAEAGL
-1550 KELNLDELKAV
+1550 KELDLDALNVALK
-1561 LEKAEEILAEENCY
+1561 EAEEILAAESDY
-1575 TPESYE
+1575 TPETYKVFKAAYE
-1581 SFKTVYDKTK
+1581 EAK

-1597 MTQKQADDAKAELE
+1597 MTQQQAEEAKA
-1611 AAQKRL
+1611 
-1617 EEVEKAELFRAIA
+1617 
-1630 LAKEKLADKDQYT
+1630 KL
-1643 EGSVKALE
+1643 
-1651 EALKAAEETAA
+1651 ETAQEQLEKVEIVE
-1662 NENAT
+1662 NEGWK
-1667 AEEIA
+1667 E
-1672 VNTENLTTAING
+1672 TENGWEYYENG
-1684 LEQNGTAFEITAQA
+1684 QKVIGWLYTGNHWYYMDDNGIMV
-1698 GTGGSIEPEGVV
+1698 TGWAAVDGHWYYMDQWGAMCTGWVSVDGHWYYMDQWGAMQ
-1710 KVTAGENQ
+1710 TGW
-1718 KFTMM
+1718 
-1723 PEEGYLV
+1723 
-1730 KDVLVDGESIG
+1730 VLVGDTWYYMNNSG
-1741 AKTEYVFETVEEN
+1741 AM
-1754 HTISV
+1754 
-1759 EFVKKADKTLLEQKL
+1759 
-1774 KEAKGLLE
+1774 
-1782 QTDKYTEESLQN
+1782 QTGWVLVGDTWYYLNDS
-1794 LQNVVT
+1794 
-1800 EAEKVQEN
+1800 
-1808 ETATKEEIEEAVAAL
+1808 
-1823 ENAVAGLK
+1823 G
-1831 VKPEVP
+1831 
-1837 EKPNPE
+1837 
-1843 KPNPEKPNPEKPN
+1843 
-1856 PEQPSDKSALEE
+1856 
-1868 KVQKAEKLLGQK
+1868 
-1880 DVYTQETLKALE
+1880 
-1892 EEINKAK
+1892 
-1899 ELLKKENVTEDELA
+1899 
-1913 QAEKAVQK
+1913 
-1921 AMDGLEKK
+1921 AM
-1929 TAPQPPKPSK
+1929 Q
-1939 PSQKP
+1939 
-1944 SSKPSTT
+1944 
-1951 VKTGD
+1951 TGWVLVGD
-1956 EAMPVIFLGLGV
+1956 TWYYLNDSGAMCTGW
-1968 AALFVGVK
+1968 LFVGDTWYYLNDSGAMCTGWVSVGGHWYYMDQWGAMCTGWALVGDDWYYLNADGTMASNQWIGGYYVDASGK
-1976 AFRKKED
+1976 MV

>member
-14 GTMLLQTPVAAA
+14 GTMLIQTPVGAA
-26 PQEEKEEKSPWVSDW
+26 PVPEAEQEEKSPWVSDW
-41 KTTDGTT
+41 KPEDGTT
-48 IGDAYQIYPVPQN
+48 TGDAYQIYPVPQK
-61 IQYPSKTE
+61 IEYPSKTE
-69 FDVDKNVGVVSG
+69 FDMDKNVGVVSG

-91 LNEVLEEF
+91 LNEVLEDF

-126 DKYFADKKLDENL
+126 DKYFADKKLDEKL

-199 YVEGFYGSWTHDQ
+199 YIEGFYGSWTHEQ
-212 RKSLMNFTRDVKMNL
+212 RKSLMEFTRDVKMNL
-227 YVYAAK
+227 YVYASK
-233 TDPYHTSKWDQLYPE
+233 TDAYHTSKWAELYP
-248 DMLNQFKELVKLQE
+248 DDILNQFKELVALQE

-279 GVQPNASVKYDENK
+279 GLQDNQEEE
-293 YQESKKKLMTKF
+293 YQARKKKLMAKF
-305 DQLYNIGVCRFCIL
+305 DQLYDIGVRRFCIL
-319 NDDFGAGSPDLV
+319 NDDFGAGSPELV
-331 VRLVND
+331 VRLVNE
-337 LNKEYVKVKG
+337 LNEEYIKAKG

-374 MKQFDE
+374 LKKFDK

-473 YSQHT
+473 YSKHT

-527 DAIQKAVEGN
+527 DTIQKAVQGN
-537 TFTADMQEAKNL
+537 TFTADMQEVKNL
-549 KAEFAHILSAIK
+549 KAEFAHIRDAIK
-561 TFKEKCTNKALVQ
+561 TFTENCTNKALVQ
-574 ELTNPGNRENG
+574 ELTNPGNREGG

-599 QYILQAQEE
+599 EYILQAQEE
-608 MAKAEPDLGIVWKN
+608 MAKAEPDMGIVWQN

-628 EMDAYNKRTYEFPA
+628 EMNTYNKRTYQFPA

-650 GSRRLVPFVNACMND
+650 GSRRLVPFVNACMED
-665 VKTVVDELLAT
+665 VKAVVDELLAT

-715 KDQYIGIKT
+715 KNQYIGIKT

-750 GDDWKEVEL
+750 GDDWKEVEP

-778 KPVTAMVNK
+778 KPVTAMVKK

-800 VKGTNIKNIQSGS
+800 VKGTNIKELQSGS
-813 WDMMFDGNVET
+813 WDEMFDGNAET
-824 FVLTKGGQKTGDY
+824 FALTKGAQKTGDY

-852 FQTADGDQKIYDA
+852 FWTADGDQKIYDA
-865 KVSISK
+865 KVSVSK

-876 EEVATWNSNSGT
+876 EKVATWNSESGT

-908 RMEVT
+908 RLEVT
-913 ANNDKPLKIF
+913 ANNNNPLKIF

-932 APGTISPEFALTSDE
+932 APGTISPDFALTSDK

-981 VNLDGFTVLQAGS
+981 VNLDSFTVLQAGS
-994 CDAKVVLKTAD
+994 CEAKVTLKTAD
-1005 GKTKELEKLTKST
+1005 EKTKDLGKLTKTT
-1018 QEFSGWEENV
+1018 QEFKGWEENV

-1033 EFPKGKNVKLN
+1033 EFPKGKDVKLN
-1044 EIIFKYGE
+1044 EIILKYGE

-1077 VNLALNQ
+1077 VNLALKQ

-1096 KPESAVDGN
+1096 KPESAVDGD

-1113 ALKGNGAKSPQWIVV
+1113 ALKGSGAKSPQWIIV

-1143 YFNKVYP
+1143 YYNKVYP
-1150 TDYDIQVSNDKEN
+1150 TDYDVQVSNDKEN
-1163 WVTIKTITKQNNGTP
+1163 WVTVKTITKENNGST

-1186 EFAQPVAARY
+1186 ELAQPVAARY
-1196 VRLLFRSINANAAG
+1196 VRILFRSINANAAG

-1223 RRHAPVSYTSVA
+1223 RRHVPVSYTSVA

-1249 TLPTLVE
+1249 ALPALVE

-1266 QPLKVIPVWD
+1266 QPLKVIPTWD
-1276 TEKVDTSK
+1276 TEKIDTSK
-1284 PADILVKGTLPI
+1284 PADITVTGTLPI

-1301 NPEALEAQVRV
+1301 NPEALEAQVHV

-1320 PEKPERTNLAL
+1320 PENPERTNLAL
-1331 SQSTEVSSVELNS
+1331 NQKVEVSDVETDFDGS
-1344 KDWGGEKAV
+1344 KTDYVGEYAV
-1353 DGDTATRWSSG
+1353 DGKADTRWSSG
-1364 PLSDKKGQTPS
+1364 PLNSKLGLGGEPK

-1381 DLGEGRNIIDEIKVS
+1381 DLGAGKNTIDEIKVS
-1396 YYLKVWPTEYKIECS
+1396 YFKKVWPTNYTVEVS
-1411 ADKQAWE
+1411 ADKNTWE
-1418 TLKTVKR
+1418 TVK
-1425 AASDDKDVIDTIKL
+1425 TIKRNSSNDLNVVDDFKL
-1439 EAPKETRFVRLFFPK
+1439 EEAKNARYVRLSFPK
-1454 GSINERAAG
+1454 DGLNTNAAG
-1463 DGVSV
+1463 SSVSIT
-1468 RELEIY
+1468 ELEVY
-1474 GTKENTEFDVT
+1474 GTKEDITIDTGV
-1485 LLEQKIAAVKE
+1485 LEEKIASAKE
-1496 LLKKAEA
+1496 LIKNAEA

-1518 ALEAAEAVVNKP
+1518 ALEVAENTLKNP
-1530 EGQEQINKAV
+1530 ESQEQVN
-1540 EDLKAAESGL
+1540 KAAEELATAEAGL
-1550 KELNLDELKAV
+1550 KELDLDALNVALK
-1561 LEKAEEILAEENCY
+1561 EAEEILAAESDY
-1575 TPESYE
+1575 TPETYKVFKAAYE
-1581 SFKTVYDKTK
+1581 EAK

-1597 MTQKQADDAKAELE
+1597 MTQQQAEEAKA
-1611 AAQKRL
+1611 
-1617 EEVEKAELFRAIA
+1617 
-1630 LAKEKLADKDQYT
+1630 KL
-1643 EGSVKALE
+1643 
-1651 EALKAAEETAA
+1651 ETAQEQLEKVEIVE
-1662 NENAT
+1662 NEGWK
-1667 AEEIA
+1667 E
-1672 VNTENLTTAING
+1672 TENGWEYYENG
-1684 LEQNGTAFEITAQA
+1684 QKVIGWLYTGNHWYYMDDNGIMV
-1698 GTGGSIEPEGVV
+1698 TGWAAVDGHWYYMDQWGAMCTGWVSVDGHWYYMDQWGAMQ
-1710 KVTAGENQ
+1710 TGW
-1718 KFTMM
+1718 
-1723 PEEGYLV
+1723 
-1730 KDVLVDGESIG
+1730 VLVGDTWYYLNDSG
-1741 AKTEYVFETVEEN
+1741 A
-1754 HTISV
+1754 
-1759 EFVKKADKTLLEQKL
+1759 
-1774 KEAKGLLE
+1774 
-1782 QTDKYTEESLQN
+1782 
-1794 LQNVVT
+1794 
-1800 EAEKVQEN
+1800 
-1808 ETATKEEIEEAVAAL
+1808 
-1823 ENAVAGLK
+1823 
-1831 VKPEVP
+1831 
-1837 EKPNPE
+1837 
-1843 KPNPEKPNPEKPN
+1843 
-1856 PEQPSDKSALEE
+1856 
-1868 KVQKAEKLLGQK
+1868 
-1880 DVYTQETLKALE
+1880 
-1892 EEINKAK
+1892 
-1899 ELLKKENVTEDELA
+1899 
-1913 QAEKAVQK
+1913 
-1921 AMDGLEKK
+1921 MC
-1929 TAPQPPKPSK
+1929 
-1939 PSQKP
+1939 
-1944 SSKPSTT
+1944 
-1951 VKTGD
+1951 TGW
-1956 EAMPVIFLGLGV
+1956 
-1968 AALFVGVK
+1968 LFVGDTWYYLNDSGAMCTGWVSVGGHWYYMDQWGAMCTGWALVGDDWYYLNADGTMASNQWIGGYYVDASGK
-1976 AFRKKED
+1976 MV

>member
-14 GTMLLQTPVAAA
+14 GTMLIQTPVGAA
-26 PQEEKEEKSPWVSDW
+26 PVPEAEQEEKSPWVSDW
-41 KTTDGTT
+41 KPEDGTT
-48 IGDAYQIYPVPQN
+48 TGDAYQIYPVPQK
-61 IQYPSKTE
+61 IEYPSKTE
-69 FDVDKNVGVVSG
+69 FDMDKNVGVVSG

-91 LNEVLEEF
+91 LNEVLEDF

-126 DKYFADKKLDENL
+126 DKYFADKKLDEKL

-199 YVEGFYGSWTHDQ
+199 YIEGFYGSWTHEQ
-212 RKSLMNFTRDVKMNL
+212 RKSLMEFTRDVKMNL
-227 YVYAAK
+227 YVYASK
-233 TDPYHTSKWDQLYPE
+233 TDAYHTSKWAELYP
-248 DMLNQFKELVKLQE
+248 DDILNQFKELVALQE

-279 GVQPNASVKYDENK
+279 GLQDNQEEE
-293 YQESKKKLMTKF
+293 YQARKKKLMAKF
-305 DQLYNIGVCRFCIL
+305 DQLYDIGVRRFCIL
-319 NDDFGAGSPDLV
+319 NDDFGAGSPELV
-331 VRLVND
+331 VRLVNE
-337 LNKEYVKVKG
+337 LNEEYIKAKG

-374 MKQFDE
+374 LKQFDK

-400 TYAKEKT
+400 TYAIEKT

-478 EEVWEQCFKYLQPE
+478 EEVWEQCFKYLEPE

-527 DAIQKAVEGN
+527 DTIQKAVQGN
-537 TFTADMQEAKNL
+537 TFTADMQEVKNL
-549 KAEFAHILSAIK
+549 KAEFAHIRDAIK
-561 TFKEKCTNKALVQ
+561 TFTENCTNKALVQ
-574 ELTNPGNRENG
+574 ELTNPGNREGG

-599 QYILQAQEE
+599 EYILQAQEE
-608 MAKAEPDLGIVWKN
+608 MAKAEPDMGIVWQN

-628 EMDAYNKRTYEFPA
+628 EMNTYNKRTYQFPA

-665 VKTVVDELLAT
+665 VKAVVDELLAA

-683 DRIYT
+683 DRVYT

-700 DEKEYGVRN
+700 DEKEYGIRN
-709 VKVTLE
+709 IKVTLG

-730 SKVILE
+730 SKILLD
-736 GSDVSGLTLEYALY
+736 GSDLEGLTLEYALY
-750 GDDWKEVEL
+750 GDDWKEVKA
-759 GDLQKNIEARYLRL
+759 GDLRENLEARYLRL

-778 KPVTAMVNK
+778 EPVTAMVKK
-787 LAAVIENRAVSMS
+787 LAAVIENRVVSMS
-800 VKGTNIKNIQSGS
+800 VKGTNIKELQSGS
-813 WDMMFDGNVET
+813 WDMMFDGNDET
-824 FVLTKGGQKTGDY
+824 FVLTKGAQKTGDY

-852 FQTADGDQKIYDA
+852 FWTADGDQKIYSA
-865 KVSISK
+865 KVSVSK

-876 EEVATWNSNSGT
+876 EEVVTWNGESGT

-908 RMEVT
+908 RLEVT
-913 ANNDKPLKIF
+913 ANNNNPLKIF

-932 APGTISPEFALTSDE
+932 APGTISPDFALTSDK

-981 VNLDGFTVLQAGS
+981 VNLDSFTVLQAGS
-994 CDAKVVLKTAD
+994 CEAKVTLKTAD
-1005 GKTKELEKLTKST
+1005 EKTKDLGKLTKTT
-1018 QEFSGWEENV
+1018 QEFKGWEENV

-1033 EFPKGKNVKLN
+1033 EFPKGKDVKLN
-1044 EIIFKYGE
+1044 EIILKYGE

-1077 VNLALNQ
+1077 VNLALKQ

-1096 KPESAVDGN
+1096 KPESAVDGD

-1113 ALKGNGAKSPQWIVV
+1113 ALKGSGAKSPQWIIV

-1143 YFNKVYP
+1143 YYNKVYP
-1150 TDYDIQVSNDKEN
+1150 TDYDVQVSNDKEN
-1163 WVTIKTITKQNNGTP
+1163 WVTVKTITKENNGPT

-1186 EFAQPVAARY
+1186 ELAQPVAARY
-1196 VRLLFRSINANAAG
+1196 VRILFRSINANAAG

-1223 RRHAPVSYTSVA
+1223 RRHVPVSYTSVA

-1249 TLPTLVE
+1249 ALPALVE

-1266 QPLKVIPVWD
+1266 QPLKVIPTWD
-1276 TEKVDTSK
+1276 TEKIDTSK
-1284 PADILVKGTLPI
+1284 PADITVTGTLPI

-1301 NPEALEAQVRV
+1301 NPEALEAQVHV

-1320 PEKPERTNLAL
+1320 PENPERTNLAL
-1331 SQSTEVSSVELNS
+1331 NQKVEVSDVETDFDGS
-1344 KDWGGEKAV
+1344 KTDYVGEYAV
-1353 DGDTATRWSSG
+1353 DGKADTRWSSG
-1364 PLSDKKGQTPS
+1364 PLNSKLGLGGEPK

-1381 DLGEGRNIIDEIKVS
+1381 DLGAGKNTIDEIKVS
-1396 YYLKVWPTEYKIECS
+1396 YFKKVWPTNYTVEVS
-1411 ADKQAWE
+1411 ADKNTWE
-1418 TLKTVKR
+1418 TVK
-1425 AASDDKDVIDTIKL
+1425 TIKRNSSNDL
-1439 EAPKETRFVRLFFPK
+1439 NVVDDFKLKEAKNARYVRLSFPK
-1454 GSINERAAG
+1454 DGLNTNAAG
-1463 DGVSV
+1463 SSVSIT
-1468 RELEIY
+1468 ELEVY
-1474 GTKENTEFDVT
+1474 GTKEDITIDTGV
-1485 LLEQKIAAVKE
+1485 LEEKIASAKE
-1496 LLKKAEA
+1496 LIKNAEA

-1518 ALEAAEAVVNKP
+1518 ALEVAENTLKNP
-1530 EGQEQINKAV
+1530 ESQEQVN
-1540 EDLKAAESGL
+1540 KAAEELATAEAGL
-1550 KELNLDELKAV
+1550 KELDLDALNVALK
-1561 LEKAEEILAEENCY
+1561 EAEEILAAESDY
-1575 TPESYE
+1575 TPETYKVFKAAYE
-1581 SFKTVYDKTK
+1581 EAK

-1597 MTQKQADDAKAELE
+1597 MTQQQAEEAKA
-1611 AAQKRL
+1611 
-1617 EEVEKAELFRAIA
+1617 
-1630 LAKEKLADKDQYT
+1630 KL
-1643 EGSVKALE
+1643 
-1651 EALKAAEETAA
+1651 ETAQEQLEKVEIVE
-1662 NENAT
+1662 NEGWK
-1667 AEEIA
+1667 E
-1672 VNTENLTTAING
+1672 TENGWEYYENG
-1684 LEQNGTAFEITAQA
+1684 QKVIGWLYTGNHWYYMDDNGIMV
-1698 GTGGSIEPEGVV
+1698 TGWAAVDGHWYYMDQWGAMCTGWVSVDGHWYYMDQWGAMCTGWVSV
-1710 KVTAGENQ
+1710 DGHWYYMDQWGAMQTGW
-1718 KFTMM
+1718 
-1723 PEEGYLV
+1723 
-1730 KDVLVDGESIG
+1730 VLVGDTWYYLNDSG
-1741 AKTEYVFETVEEN
+1741 A
-1754 HTISV
+1754 
-1759 EFVKKADKTLLEQKL
+1759 
-1774 KEAKGLLE
+1774 
-1782 QTDKYTEESLQN
+1782 
-1794 LQNVVT
+1794 
-1800 EAEKVQEN
+1800 
-1808 ETATKEEIEEAVAAL
+1808 
-1823 ENAVAGLK
+1823 
-1831 VKPEVP
+1831 
-1837 EKPNPE
+1837 
-1843 KPNPEKPNPEKPN
+1843 
-1856 PEQPSDKSALEE
+1856 
-1868 KVQKAEKLLGQK
+1868 
-1880 DVYTQETLKALE
+1880 
-1892 EEINKAK
+1892 
-1899 ELLKKENVTEDELA
+1899 
-1913 QAEKAVQK
+1913 
-1921 AMDGLEKK
+1921 MC
-1929 TAPQPPKPSK
+1929 
-1939 PSQKP
+1939 
-1944 SSKPSTT
+1944 
-1951 VKTGD
+1951 TGW
-1956 EAMPVIFLGLGV
+1956 
-1968 AALFVGVK
+1968 LFVGDTWYYLNDSGAMCTGWVSVGGHWYYMDQWGAMCTGWALVGDDWYYLNADGTMASNQWIGGYYVDASGK
-1976 AFRKKED
+1976 MV

>member
-14 GTMLLQTPVAAA
+14 GTMLIQTPVGAA
-26 PQEEKEEKSPWVSDW
+26 PVPEAEQEEKSPWVSDW
-41 KTTDGTT
+41 KPEDGTT
-48 IGDAYQIYPVPQN
+48 TGDAYQIYPVPQK
-61 IQYPSKTE
+61 IEYPSKTE
-69 FDVDKNVGVVSG
+69 FDMDKNVGVVSG

-91 LNEVLEEF
+91 LNEVLEDF

-126 DKYFADKKLDENL
+126 DKYFADKKLDEKL

-199 YVEGFYGSWTHDQ
+199 YIEGFYGSWTHEQ
-212 RKSLMNFTRDVKMNL
+212 RKSLMEFTRDVKMNL
-227 YVYAAK
+227 YVYASK
-233 TDPYHTSKWDQLYPE
+233 TDAYHTSKWAELYP
-248 DMLNQFKELVKLQE
+248 DDILNQFKELVALQE

-279 GVQPNASVKYDENK
+279 GLQDNQEEE
-293 YQESKKKLMTKF
+293 YQARKKKLMAKF
-305 DQLYNIGVCRFCIL
+305 DQLYDIGVRRFCIL
-319 NDDFGAGSPDLV
+319 NDDFGAGSPELV
-331 VRLVND
+331 VRLVNE
-337 LNKEYVKVKG
+337 LNEEYIKAKG

-374 MKQFDE
+374 LKKFDE

-431 SAHYIRD
+431 SAHYVRD

-478 EEVWEQCFKYLQPE
+478 EEVWEQCFKYLEPE

-527 DAIQKAVEGN
+527 DTIQKAVQGN
-537 TFTADMQEAKNL
+537 TFTADMQEVKNL
-549 KAEFAHILSAIK
+549 KAEFAHIRDAIK
-561 TFKEKCTNKALVQ
+561 TFTENCTNKALVQ
-574 ELTNPGNRENG
+574 ELTNPGNREGG

-599 QYILQAQEE
+599 EYILQAQEE
-608 MAKAEPDLGIVWKN
+608 MAKAEPDMGIVWQN

-628 EMDAYNKRTYEFPA
+628 EMNTYNKRTYQFPA

-665 VKTVVDELLAT
+665 VKAVVDELLAA

-683 DRIYT
+683 DRVYT

-700 DEKEYGVRN
+700 DEKEYGIRN
-709 VKVTLE
+709 IKVTLG

-730 SKVILE
+730 SKILLD
-736 GSDVSGLTLEYALY
+736 GSDLEGLTLEYALY
-750 GDDWKEVEL
+750 GDDWKEVKA
-759 GDLQKNIEARYLRL
+759 GDLRENLEARYLRL

-778 KPVTAMVNK
+778 EPVTAMVKK
-787 LAAVIENRAVSMS
+787 LAAVIENRVVSMS
-800 VKGTNIKNIQSGS
+800 VKGTNIKELQSGS
-813 WDMMFDGNVET
+813 WDMMFDGNDET
-824 FVLTKGGQKTGDY
+824 FVLTKGAQKTGDY

-852 FQTADGDQKIYDA
+852 FWTADGDQKIYSA
-865 KVSISK
+865 KVSVSK

-876 EEVATWNSNSGT
+876 EEVVTWNGESGK
-888 VNPPRRE
+888 VDPPRRE

-908 RMEVT
+908 RLEVT
-913 ANNDKPLKIF
+913 ANNNNPLKIF
-923 EVEVNKGQK
+923 EVEINKGQK

-981 VNLDGFTVLQAGS
+981 VNLDSFTVLQAGS
-994 CDAKVVLKTAD
+994 CDAKVILKTAD
-1005 GKTKELEKLTKST
+1005 GKLKELGNLTKST
-1018 QEFSGWEENV
+1018 QEFNGWEENV

-1033 EFPKGKNVKLN
+1033 EFPAKKDVKLN

-1052 NPSGDV
+1052 NPSGDI
-1058 GQAVENIPVDPG
+1058 GEAVDNIPIDPG
-1070 VEDSKET
+1070 AEDSKET

-1105 ENTKWDSA
+1105 EGTKWDSA
-1113 ALKGNGAKSPQWIVV
+1113 ALKGSGAKSPQWIIV

-1150 TDYDIQVSNDKEN
+1150 TDYDVQVSNDKEN
-1163 WVTIKTITKQNNGTP
+1163 WVTVKTITKQNNGP
-1178 NPVDTVKE
+1178 VNPVDTVKE
-1186 EFAQPVAARY
+1186 ELTQPVAARY
-1196 VRLLFRSINANAAG
+1196 VRILFRSINANAAG

-1223 RRHAPVSYTSVA
+1223 RRHVPVSYTSVA

-1249 TLPTLVE
+1249 ALPALVE

-1266 QPLKVIPVWD
+1266 QPLKVIPTWD
-1276 TEKVDTSK
+1276 TEKIDTSK
-1284 PADILVKGTLPI
+1284 PADITVTGTLPI

-1301 NPEALEAQVRV
+1301 NPEALEAQVHV

-1320 PEKPERTNLAL
+1320 PENPERTNLAL
-1331 SQSTEVSSVELNS
+1331 NQKVEVSDVETDFDGS
-1344 KDWGGEKAV
+1344 KTDYVGEYAV
-1353 DGDTATRWSSG
+1353 DGKADTRWSSG
-1364 PLSDKKGQTPS
+1364 PLNSKLGLGGEPK

-1381 DLGEGRNIIDEIKVS
+1381 DLGAGKNTIDEIKVS
-1396 YYLKVWPTEYKIECS
+1396 YFKKVWPTNYTVEVS
-1411 ADKQAWE
+1411 ADKNTWE
-1418 TLKTVKR
+1418 TVK
-1425 AASDDKDVIDTIKL
+1425 TIKRNSSNDLNVVDDSKL
-1439 EAPKETRFVRLFFPK
+1439 EEAKNARYVRLSFPK
-1454 GSINERAAG
+1454 DGLNTNAAG
-1463 DGVSV
+1463 SSVSIT
-1468 RELEIY
+1468 ELEVY
-1474 GTKENTEFDVT
+1474 GTKEDITIDTGV
-1485 LLEQKIAAVKE
+1485 LEEKIASAKE
-1496 LLKKAEA
+1496 LIKNAEA

-1518 ALEAAEAVVNKP
+1518 ALEVAENTLKNP
-1530 EGQEQINKAV
+1530 ESQEQVN
-1540 EDLKAAESGL
+1540 KAAEELATAEAGL
-1550 KELNLDELKAV
+1550 KELDLDALNVALK
-1561 LEKAEEILAEENCY
+1561 EAEEILAAESDY
-1575 TPESYE
+1575 TPETYKVFKAAYE
-1581 SFKTVYDKTK
+1581 EAK

-1597 MTQKQADDAKAELE
+1597 MTQQQAEEAKA
-1611 AAQKRL
+1611 
-1617 EEVEKAELFRAIA
+1617 
-1630 LAKEKLADKDQYT
+1630 KL
-1643 EGSVKALE
+1643 
-1651 EALKAAEETAA
+1651 ETAQEQLEKVEIVE
-1662 NENAT
+1662 NEGWK
-1667 AEEIA
+1667 E
-1672 VNTENLTTAING
+1672 TENGWEYYENG
-1684 LEQNGTAFEITAQA
+1684 QKVIGWLYTGNHWYYMDDNGIMV
-1698 GTGGSIEPEGVV
+1698 TGWAAVDGHWYYMDQWGAMCTGWVSVDGHWYYMDQWGAMCTGWVSV
-1710 KVTAGENQ
+1710 DGHWYYMDQWGAMQTGW
-1718 KFTMM
+1718 
-1723 PEEGYLV
+1723 
-1730 KDVLVDGESIG
+1730 VLVGDTWYYLNDSG
-1741 AKTEYVFETVEEN
+1741 A
-1754 HTISV
+1754 
-1759 EFVKKADKTLLEQKL
+1759 
-1774 KEAKGLLE
+1774 
-1782 QTDKYTEESLQN
+1782 
-1794 LQNVVT
+1794 
-1800 EAEKVQEN
+1800 
-1808 ETATKEEIEEAVAAL
+1808 
-1823 ENAVAGLK
+1823 
-1831 VKPEVP
+1831 
-1837 EKPNPE
+1837 
-1843 KPNPEKPNPEKPN
+1843 
-1856 PEQPSDKSALEE
+1856 
-1868 KVQKAEKLLGQK
+1868 
-1880 DVYTQETLKALE
+1880 
-1892 EEINKAK
+1892 
-1899 ELLKKENVTEDELA
+1899 
-1913 QAEKAVQK
+1913 
-1921 AMDGLEKK
+1921 MC
-1929 TAPQPPKPSK
+1929 
-1939 PSQKP
+1939 
-1944 SSKPSTT
+1944 
-1951 VKTGD
+1951 TGW
-1956 EAMPVIFLGLGV
+1956 
-1968 AALFVGVK
+1968 LFVGDTWYYMNDSGAMCTGWVSVGGHWYYMDQWGAMCTGWALVGDDWYYLNADGTMASNQWIGGYYVDASGK
-1976 AFRKKED
+1976 MV

>member
-14 GTMLLQTPVAAA
+14 GTMLIQTPVGAA
-26 PQEEKEEKSPWVSDW
+26 PVPEAEQEEKSPWVSDW
-41 KTTDGTT
+41 KPEDGTT
-48 IGDAYQIYPVPQN
+48 TGDAYQIYPVPQK
-61 IQYPSKTE
+61 IEYPSKTE
-69 FDVDKNVGVVSG
+69 FDMDKNVGVVSG

-91 LNEVLEEF
+91 LNEVLEDF

-126 DKYFADKKLDENL
+126 DKYFADKKLDEKL

-199 YVEGFYGSWTHDQ
+199 YIEGFYGSWTHEQ
-212 RKSLMNFTRDVKMNL
+212 RKSLMEFTRDVKMNL
-227 YVYAAK
+227 YVYASK
-233 TDPYHTSKWDQLYPE
+233 TDAYHTSKWAELYPD

-293 YQESKKKLMTKF
+293 YQESKKKLMAKF
-305 DQLYNIGVCRFCIL
+305 DQLYNIGVRRFCLL
-319 NDDFGAGSPDLV
+319 NDDFGAGSPELV

-337 LNKEYVKVKG
+337 LNKEYIKAKG

-356 GYNVAWSQGAS
+356 GYNVAWSQGAN

-374 MKQFDE
+374 LKQFDK

-400 TYAKEKT
+400 TYAIEKT

-478 EEVWEQCFKYLQPE
+478 EEVWEQCFKYLEPE

-527 DAIQKAVEGN
+527 DTIQKAVQGN
-537 TFTADMQEAKNL
+537 TFTADMQEVKNL
-549 KAEFAHILSAIK
+549 KAEFAHIRDAIK
-561 TFKEKCTNKALVQ
+561 TFTENCTNKALVQ
-574 ELTNPGNRENG
+574 ELTNPGNREGG

-599 QYILQAQEE
+599 EYILQAQEE
-608 MAKAEPDLGIVWKN
+608 MAKAEPDMGIVWQN

-628 EMDAYNKRTYEFPA
+628 EMNTYNKRTYQFPA

-665 VKTVVDELLAT
+665 VKAVVDELLAA

-683 DRIYT
+683 DRVYT

-700 DEKEYGVRN
+700 DEKEYGIRN
-709 VKVTLE
+709 IKVTLG

-730 SKVILE
+730 SKILLD
-736 GSDVSGLTLEYALY
+736 GSDLEGLTLEYALY
-750 GDDWKEVEL
+750 GDDWKEVKA
-759 GDLQKNIEARYLRL
+759 GDLRENLEARYLRL

-778 KPVTAMVNK
+778 EPVTAMVKK
-787 LAAVIENRAVSMS
+787 LAAVIENRVVSMS
-800 VKGTNIKNIQSGS
+800 VKGTNIKELQSGS
-813 WDMMFDGNVET
+813 WDMMFDGNDET
-824 FVLTKGGQKTGDY
+824 FVLTKGAQKTGDY

-852 FQTADGDQKIYDA
+852 FWTADGDQKIYDA
-865 KVSISK
+865 KVSVSK

-876 EEVATWNSNSGT
+876 EEVVTWNGESGT

-908 RMEVT
+908 RLEVT
-913 ANNDKPLKIF
+913 ANNNNPLKIF

-932 APGTISPEFALTSDE
+932 APGTISPDFALTSDK

-981 VNLDGFTVLQAGS
+981 VNLDSFTVLQAGS
-994 CDAKVVLKTAD
+994 CDAKVILKTAD
-1005 GKTKELEKLTKST
+1005 GKLKELGNLTKST
-1018 QEFSGWEENV
+1018 QEFNGWEENV

-1033 EFPKGKNVKLN
+1033 EFPAKKDVKLN

-1058 GQAVENIPVDPG
+1058 GEAVDNIPIDPG
-1070 VEDSKET
+1070 AEDSKET

-1105 ENTKWDSA
+1105 EGTKWDSA
-1113 ALKGNGAKSPQWIVV
+1113 ALKGSGAKSPQWIIV

-1150 TDYDIQVSNDKEN
+1150 TDYDVQVSNDKEN
-1163 WVTIKTITKQNNGTP
+1163 WVTVKTITKQNNGP
-1178 NPVDTVKE
+1178 VNPVDTVKE
-1186 EFAQPVAARY
+1186 ELTQPVAARY

-1223 RRHAPVSYTSVA
+1223 RRHAQLTYTSVTA
-1235 ELENVNAEVNAENV
+1235 LENVNVDVNAEQV
-1249 TLPTLVE
+1249 ALPELVE
-1256 TTVKAGEEKE
+1256 TKVKAE
-1266 QPLKVIPVWD
+1266 QENEQALKVLPVWD
-1276 TEKVDTSK
+1276 KEQIDTSK
-1284 PADILVKGTLPI
+1284 PADVLVKGTLPVTH
-1296 NYSLV
+1296 SLA
-1301 NPEALEAQVRV
+1301 NPEALEAQVHV

-1331 SQSTEVSSVELNS
+1331 NQQVEVSDVETGFDGN
-1344 KDWGGEKAV
+1344 KMEHVGERAV
-1353 DGDTATRWSSG
+1353 DGKADTRWSSG
-1364 PLSDKKGQTPS
+1364 PLNSKLGLGGEPT
-1375 DQYIVV
+1375 DQYIFV
-1381 DLGEGRNIIDEIKVS
+1381 DLGAGKNTIDEIKVS
-1396 YYLKVWPTEYKIECS
+1396 YFKKVWPTNYKVEVS
-1411 ADKQAWE
+1411 ADKNTWE
-1418 TLKTVKR
+1418 TVKTIERNSSNDLNVV
-1425 AASDDKDVIDTIKL
+1425 DDFKL
-1439 EAPKETRFVRLFFPK
+1439 EEAKNARYVRLSFPK
-1454 GSINERAAG
+1454 DGLNTNAAG
-1463 DGVSV
+1463 SSVSIT
-1468 RELEIY
+1468 ELEVY
-1474 GTKENTEFDVT
+1474 GTKEDITIDTGV
-1485 LLEQKIAAVKE
+1485 LEEKIASAKE
-1496 LLKKAEA
+1496 LIKNAEA

-1518 ALEAAEAVVNKP
+1518 ALEVAENTLKNP
-1530 EGQEQINKAV
+1530 ESQEQVN
-1540 EDLKAAESGL
+1540 KAAEELATAEAGL
-1550 KELNLDELKAV
+1550 KELDLDALNVALK
-1561 LEKAEEILAEENCY
+1561 EAEEILAAESDY
-1575 TPESYE
+1575 TPETYKVFKAAYE
-1581 SFKTVYDKTK
+1581 EAK

-1597 MTQKQADDAKAELE
+1597 MTQQQAEEAKA
-1611 AAQKRL
+1611 
-1617 EEVEKAELFRAIA
+1617 
-1630 LAKEKLADKDQYT
+1630 KL
-1643 EGSVKALE
+1643 
-1651 EALKAAEETAA
+1651 ETAQEQLEKVEIVE
-1662 NENAT
+1662 NEGWKK
-1667 AEEIA
+1667 
-1672 VNTENLTTAING
+1672 TENGWEYYENG
-1684 LEQNGTAFEITAQA
+1684 QKVIGWLYTGNHWYYMNDNGIMV
-1698 GTGGSIEPEGVV
+1698 TGWAAVDGHWYYMDQWGAMETGW
-1710 KVTAGENQ
+1710 
-1718 KFTMM
+1718 
-1723 PEEGYLV
+1723 
-1730 KDVLVDGESIG
+1730 VLVGNTWYYMNNSGAMETGWVLVGDTWYYMNGSGAMETGWVLVGDTWYYMNGSGAMQTGWVLVGDTWYYMNGSGAMETGWVLVGDTWYYMNGSGAMQTGWVAVGGHWYYMDQWGEMRTGWALVGDDWYYLNADGTMASNQWIG
-1741 AKTEYVFETVEEN
+1741 GYYVDASGKMV
-1754 HTISV
+1754 
-1759 EFVKKADKTLLEQKL
+1759 
-1774 KEAKGLLE
+1774 
-1782 QTDKYTEESLQN
+1782 
-1794 LQNVVT
+1794 
-1800 EAEKVQEN
+1800 
-1808 ETATKEEIEEAVAAL
+1808 
-1823 ENAVAGLK
+1823 
-1831 VKPEVP
+1831 
-1837 EKPNPE
+1837 
-1843 KPNPEKPNPEKPN
+1843 
-1856 PEQPSDKSALEE
+1856 
-1868 KVQKAEKLLGQK
+1868 
-1880 DVYTQETLKALE
+1880 
-1892 EEINKAK
+1892 
-1899 ELLKKENVTEDELA
+1899 
-1913 QAEKAVQK
+1913 
-1921 AMDGLEKK
+1921 
-1929 TAPQPPKPSK
+1929 
-1939 PSQKP
+1939 
-1944 SSKPSTT
+1944 
-1951 VKTGD
+1951 
-1956 EAMPVIFLGLGV
+1956 
-1968 AALFVGVK
+1968 
-1976 AFRKKED
+1976 

>member
-1 MKRWKQVCSTMLA
+1 MEEHNMKRWKQVCSTMLA
-14 GTMLLQTPVAAA
+14 GTMLFQIPVVAA
-26 PQEEKEEKSPWVSDW
+26 PKEEKEIRSPWASDW
-41 KTTDGTT
+41 KPEDGTT
-48 IGDAYQIYPVPQN
+48 TGDAYQIYPVPQD

-69 FDVDKNVGVVSG
+69 FDMDKNVGVISG
-81 EKVDKATNDY
+81 EDVDKATKDY

-99 DRTPKKEKKAGDGSD
+99 GRTPKKQKKAGNGSD
-114 IIIGVKGSGDEA
+114 IIVGVKGSGDEA
-126 DKYFADKKLDENL
+126 DQYFADKELDNKL
-139 FEQSGGYALSADGED
+139 FEQSGAYALSADGED

-184 YPVEIQDYA
+184 YPVEIRDYA

-199 YVEGFYGSWTHDQ
+199 YIEGFYGSWTHEQ
-212 RKSLMNFTRDVKMNL
+212 RKSLMEFTRDVKMNL
-227 YVYAAK
+227 YVYASK
-233 TDPYHTSKWDQLYPE
+233 TDEYHTSKWAEMYPE
-248 DMLNQFKELVKLQE
+248 DMLNQFKELVALQE

-279 GVQPNASVKYDENK
+279 GLQDNQEEE
-293 YQESKKKLMTKF
+293 YQARKKKLMAKF
-305 DQLYNIGVCRFCIL
+305 DQLYDIGVRRFCIL
-319 NDDFGAGSPDLV
+319 NDDFGAGSPELV
-331 VRLVND
+331 VRLINE
-337 LNKEYVKVKG
+337 LNQEYIKAKG

-356 GYNVAWSQGAS
+356 GYNVAWSQGAN

-374 MKQFDE
+374 MKQFDK

-478 EEVWEQCFKYLQPE
+478 EEVWEQCFKYLEPE

-506 CPGSGRVPKGF
+506 CPGSGRVPEGF
-517 EESLYLAETL
+517 EESLYLADTL
-527 DAIQKAVEGN
+527 DAIKKAVEGN
-537 TFTADMQEAKNL
+537 AFTADMQEVKDL

-561 TFKEKCTNKALVQ
+561 TFKEECTNKALVQ
-574 ELTNPGNRENG
+574 ELTNPGNREGG

-608 MAKAEPDLGIVWKN
+608 MAKAEPDMGIVWQN

-628 EMDAYNKRTYEFPA
+628 EMDTYNKRTYEFPA

-665 VKTVVDELLAT
+665 VKAVVDELLAT

-688 NVSKYAKTPLTI
+688 NISKYAATPLTI

-715 KDQYIGIKT
+715 KGQYIGIKT

-736 GSDVSGLTLEYALY
+736 GSDLAGLTVEYALY
-750 GDDWKEVEL
+750 GDDWKEVEP
-759 GDLQKNIEARYLRL
+759 GDLQENLEARYLRL

-778 KPVTAMVNK
+778 QPVTAMVKK

-800 VKGTNIKNIQSGS
+800 VKGTNIKELQSGS

-824 FVLTKGGQKTGDY
+824 FVMTKGAQKTGDY
-837 ITVDLGRTQAINDIT
+837 ITIDLGRTQAINDIT

-908 RMEVT
+908 RLQI
-913 ANNDKPLKIF
+913 ASDNKNQLKIF
-923 EVEVNKGQK
+923 EAEVNKGQK
-932 APGTISPEFALTSDE
+932 APGTISPDFALTSDE

-962 FQISQTDD
+962 FQISETDN

-981 VNLDGFTVLQAGS
+981 INLDGFTVLQAGS
-994 CDAKVVLKTAD
+994 CEAKVTLKTAD
-1005 GKTKELEKLTKST
+1005 GKAKDLGKLTKST
-1018 QEFSGWEENV
+1018 QEFTGWEENV

-1033 EFPKGKNVKLN
+1033 EFPAKKDVKLN
-1044 EIIFKYGE
+1044 EIILKYGE

-1058 GQAVENIPVDPG
+1058 GQVVENIPVDPG

-1096 KPESAVDGN
+1096 KPESAVDGD

-1113 ALKGNGAKSPQWIVV
+1113 ALKGSGAKSPQWIIV

-1143 YFNKVYP
+1143 YYNKVYP
-1150 TDYDIQVSNDKEN
+1150 TDYDVQVSNDKEN
-1163 WVTIKTITKQNNGTP
+1163 WVTIKTIKKENNGAP

-1186 EFAQPVAARY
+1186 EFAQPVEARY
-1196 VRLLFRSINANAAG
+1196 VRILFRSINADAAG

-1223 RRHAPVSYTSVA
+1223 RRHVPVSYVSVA
-1235 ELENVNAEVNAENV
+1235 ELENVNVEVNAENV
-1249 TLPTLVE
+1249 ALPALAE

-1266 QPLKVIPVWD
+1266 QSLQVIPVWE
-1276 TEKVDTSK
+1276 TEKIDTSK
-1284 PADILVKGTLPI
+1284 PADILVKGMLPI

-1301 NPEALEAQVRV
+1301 NPEAVEAQVHV
-1312 IVGEGGTE
+1312 IVGEGEQPEE
-1320 PEKPERTNLAL
+1320 PEKPERSNLAL
-1331 SQSTEVSSVELNS
+1331 NQKVEVSDVETGFDGN
-1344 KDWGGEKAV
+1344 KMEHVGEHAV
-1353 DGDTATRWSSG
+1353 DGKADTRWSSG
-1364 PLSDKKGQTPS
+1364 PLNDKMGLGGEPG
-1375 DQYIVV
+1375 DQYILV
-1381 DLGEGRNIIDEIKVS
+1381 DLGEGKNTIDEIRVS
-1396 YYLKVWPTEYKIECS
+1396 YFNKVWPTNYTVEIS
-1411 ADKQAWE
+1411 ADKNTWE
-1418 TLKTVKR
+1418 TVATVER
-1425 AASDDKDVIDTIKL
+1425 EAENISGVIDEFKL
-1439 EAPKETRFVRLFFPK
+1439 EETKNARYVRLSFPK
-1454 GSINERAAG
+1454 DGLNTNAAG
-1463 DGVSV
+1463 SSVSIT
-1468 RELEIY
+1468 ELEVY
-1474 GTKENTEFDVT
+1474 GIKENV
-1485 LLEQKIAAVKE
+1485 EQPDKEE
-1496 LLKKAEA
+1496 LLK
-1503 EPNKYDSATVEVLKE
+1503 
-1518 ALEAAEAVVNKP
+1518 
-1530 EGQEQINKAV
+1530 I
-1540 EDLKAAESGL
+1540 
-1550 KELNLDELKAV
+1550 
-1561 LEKAEEILAEENCY
+1561 
-1575 TPESYE
+1575 
-1581 SFKTVYDKTK
+1581 
-1591 ALLGKP
+1591 
-1597 MTQKQADDAKAELE
+1597 
-1611 AAQKRL
+1611 
-1617 EEVEKAELFRAIA
+1617 IA
-1630 LAKEKLADKDQYT
+1630 LAKEKLANKDQYT
-1643 EGSVKALE
+1643 EDSVKALE
-1651 EALKAAEETAA
+1651 KALKEAEEVAA
-1662 NENAT
+1662 NEKAT
-1667 AEEIA
+1667 AEEVAGCMESLKIA
-1672 VNTENLTTAING
+1672 IERLVKDTSE
-1684 LEQNGTAFEITAQA
+1684 FKITAQA
-1698 GTGGSIEPEGVV
+1698 SIGGSIEPEGIIEV
-1710 KVTAGENQ
+1710 KAGENQ
-1718 KFTMM
+1718 KFTMI
-1723 PEEGYLV
+1723 PEDGYFI
-1730 KDVLVDGESIG
+1730 KDVLVDGENIG
-1741 AKTEYVFETVEEN
+1741 AQAEYIFEAVEEN
-1754 HTISV
+1754 HTIYV
-1759 EFVKKADKTLLEQKL
+1759 EFTKQADKSLLEQKL
-1774 KEAKGLLE
+1774 GEAKGLLG

-1794 LQNVVT
+1794 LQNAVT
-1800 EAEKVQEN
+1800 EAEKVLAD
-1808 ETATKEEIEEAVAAL
+1808 ETATKEAVDGAVVALDEAMT
-1823 ENAVAGLK
+1823 GLQE
-1831 VKPEVP
+1831 KPEEPGKPDP
-1837 EKPNPE
+1837 EPPA
-1843 KPNPEKPNPEKPN
+1843 
-1856 PEQPSDKSALEE
+1856 DKSRLEE
-1868 KVQKAEKLLGQK
+1868 KVQEAEKFLSRK
-1880 DVYTQETLKALE
+1880 DVYTQETLNNLE
-1892 EEINKAK
+1892 AEINKAK
-1899 ELLKKENVTEDELA
+1899 ELLAKDDASKEELA
-1913 QAEKAVQK
+1913 KAEEAVQK

-1929 TAPQPPKPSK
+1929 AAQQPSKPSK

-1944 SSKPSTT
+1944 SGKPSSG

-1956 EAMPVIFLGLGV
+1956 EAMPVIFLGLGAV
-1968 AALFVGVK
+1968 ALLVGVS
-1976 AFRKKED
+1976 AFKKRED

>member
-14 GTMLLQTPVAAA
+14 GTMLIQTPVGAA
-26 PQEEKEEKSPWVSDW
+26 PVPEAEQEEKSPWVSDW
-41 KTTDGTT
+41 KPEDGTT
-48 IGDAYQIYPVPQN
+48 TGDAYQIYPVPQK
-61 IQYPSKTE
+61 IEYPSKTE
-69 FDVDKNVGVVSG
+69 FDMDKNVGVVSG

-91 LNEVLEEF
+91 LNEVLEDF

-126 DKYFADKKLDENL
+126 DKYFADKKLDEKL

-199 YVEGFYGSWTHDQ
+199 YIEGFYGSWTHEQ
-212 RKSLMNFTRDVKMNL
+212 RKSLMEFTRDVKMNL
-227 YVYAAK
+227 YVYASK
-233 TDPYHTSKWDQLYPE
+233 TDAYHTSKWAELYP
-248 DMLNQFKELVKLQE
+248 DDILNQFKELVALQE

-279 GVQPNASVKYDENK
+279 GLQDNQEEE
-293 YQESKKKLMTKF
+293 YQARKKKLMAKF
-305 DQLYNIGVCRFCIL
+305 DQLYDIGVRRFCIL
-319 NDDFGAGSPDLV
+319 NDDFGAGSPELV
-331 VRLVND
+331 VRLVNE
-337 LNKEYVKVKG
+337 LNEEYIKAKG

-374 MKQFDE
+374 LKKFDE

-431 SAHYIRD
+431 SAHYVRD

-478 EEVWEQCFKYLQPE
+478 EEVWEQCFKYLEPE

-527 DAIQKAVEGN
+527 DTIQKAVQGN
-537 TFTADMQEAKNL
+537 TFTADMQEVKNL
-549 KAEFAHILSAIK
+549 KAEFAHIRDAIK
-561 TFKEKCTNKALVQ
+561 TFTENCTNKALVQ
-574 ELTNPGNRENG
+574 ELTNPGNREGG

-599 QYILQAQEE
+599 EYILQAQEE
-608 MAKAEPDLGIVWKN
+608 MAKAEPDMGIVWQN

-628 EMDAYNKRTYEFPA
+628 EMNTYNKRTYQFPA

-665 VKTVVDELLAT
+665 VKAVVDELLAA

-683 DRIYT
+683 DRVYT

-700 DEKEYGVRN
+700 DEKEYGIRN
-709 VKVTLE
+709 IKVTLG

-730 SKVILE
+730 SKILLD
-736 GSDVSGLTLEYALY
+736 GSDLEGLTLEYALY
-750 GDDWKEVEL
+750 GDDWKEVKA
-759 GDLQKNIEARYLRL
+759 GDLRENLEARYLRL

-778 KPVTAMVNK
+778 EPVTAMVKK
-787 LAAVIENRAVSMS
+787 LAAVIENRVVSMS
-800 VKGTNIKNIQSGS
+800 VKGTNIKELQSGS
-813 WDMMFDGNVET
+813 WDMMFDGNDET
-824 FVLTKGGQKTGDY
+824 FVLTKGAQKTGDY

-852 FQTADGDQKIYDA
+852 FWTADGDQKIYSA
-865 KVSISK
+865 KVSVSK

-876 EEVATWNSNSGT
+876 EEVVTWNGESGK
-888 VNPPRRE
+888 VDPPRRE

-908 RMEVT
+908 RLEVT
-913 ANNDKPLKIF
+913 ANNNNPLKIF
-923 EVEVNKGQK
+923 EVEINKGQK

-981 VNLDGFTVLQAGS
+981 VNLDSFTVLQAGS
-994 CDAKVVLKTAD
+994 CDAKVILKTAD
-1005 GKTKELEKLTKST
+1005 GKLKELGNLTKST
-1018 QEFSGWEENV
+1018 QEFNGWEENV

-1033 EFPKGKNVKLN
+1033 EFPAKKDVKLN

-1052 NPSGDV
+1052 NPSGDI
-1058 GQAVENIPVDPG
+1058 GEAVDNIPIDPG
-1070 VEDSKET
+1070 AEDSKET

-1105 ENTKWDSA
+1105 EGTKWDSA
-1113 ALKGNGAKSPQWIVV
+1113 ALKGSGAKSPQWIIV

-1150 TDYDIQVSNDKEN
+1150 TDYDVQVSNDKEN
-1163 WVTIKTITKQNNGTP
+1163 WVTVKTITKQNNGP
-1178 NPVDTVKE
+1178 VNPVDTVKE
-1186 EFAQPVAARY
+1186 ELTQPVAARY
-1196 VRLLFRSINANAAG
+1196 VRILFRSINANAAG

-1223 RRHAPVSYTSVA
+1223 RRHVPVSYTSVA

-1249 TLPTLVE
+1249 ALPALVE

-1266 QPLKVIPVWD
+1266 QPLKVIPTWD
-1276 TEKVDTSK
+1276 TEKIDTSK
-1284 PADILVKGTLPI
+1284 PADITVTGTLPI

-1301 NPEALEAQVRV
+1301 NPEALEAQVHV

-1320 PEKPERTNLAL
+1320 PENPERTNLAL
-1331 SQSTEVSSVELNS
+1331 NQKVEVSDVETDFDGS
-1344 KDWGGEKAV
+1344 KTDYVGEYAV
-1353 DGDTATRWSSG
+1353 DGKADTRWSSG
-1364 PLSDKKGQTPS
+1364 PLNSKLGLGGEPK

-1381 DLGEGRNIIDEIKVS
+1381 DLGAGKNTIDEIKVS
-1396 YYLKVWPTEYKIECS
+1396 YFKKVWPTNYTVEVS
-1411 ADKQAWE
+1411 ADKNTWE
-1418 TLKTVKR
+1418 TVK
-1425 AASDDKDVIDTIKL
+1425 TIKRNSSNDLNVVDDSKL
-1439 EAPKETRFVRLFFPK
+1439 EEAKNARYVRLSFPK
-1454 GSINERAAG
+1454 DGLNTNAAG
-1463 DGVSV
+1463 SSVSIT
-1468 RELEIY
+1468 ELEVY
-1474 GTKENTEFDVT
+1474 GTKEDITIDTGV
-1485 LLEQKIAAVKE
+1485 LEEKIASAKE
-1496 LLKKAEA
+1496 LIKNAEA

-1518 ALEAAEAVVNKP
+1518 ALEVAENTLKNP
-1530 EGQEQINKAV
+1530 ESQEQVN
-1540 EDLKAAESGL
+1540 KAAEELATAEAGL
-1550 KELNLDELKAV
+1550 KELDLDALNVALK
-1561 LEKAEEILAEENCY
+1561 EAEEILAAESDY
-1575 TPESYE
+1575 TPETYKVFKAAYE
-1581 SFKTVYDKTK
+1581 EAK

-1597 MTQKQADDAKAELE
+1597 MTQQQAEEAKA
-1611 AAQKRL
+1611 
-1617 EEVEKAELFRAIA
+1617 
-1630 LAKEKLADKDQYT
+1630 KL
-1643 EGSVKALE
+1643 
-1651 EALKAAEETAA
+1651 ETAQEQLEKVEIVE
-1662 NENAT
+1662 NEGWK
-1667 AEEIA
+1667 E
-1672 VNTENLTTAING
+1672 TENGWEYYENG
-1684 LEQNGTAFEITAQA
+1684 QKVIGWLYTGNHWYYMDDNGIMV
-1698 GTGGSIEPEGVV
+1698 TGWAAVDGHWYYMDQWGAMCTGWVSVDGHWYYMDQWGAMCTGWVSV
-1710 KVTAGENQ
+1710 DGHWYYMDQWGAMQTGW
-1718 KFTMM
+1718 
-1723 PEEGYLV
+1723 
-1730 KDVLVDGESIG
+1730 VLVGDTWYYMNNSG
-1741 AKTEYVFETVEEN
+1741 AM
-1754 HTISV
+1754 
-1759 EFVKKADKTLLEQKL
+1759 
-1774 KEAKGLLE
+1774 
-1782 QTDKYTEESLQN
+1782 QTGWVLVGDTWYYLNDS
-1794 LQNVVT
+1794 
-1800 EAEKVQEN
+1800 
-1808 ETATKEEIEEAVAAL
+1808 
-1823 ENAVAGLK
+1823 G
-1831 VKPEVP
+1831 
-1837 EKPNPE
+1837 
-1843 KPNPEKPNPEKPN
+1843 
-1856 PEQPSDKSALEE
+1856 
-1868 KVQKAEKLLGQK
+1868 
-1880 DVYTQETLKALE
+1880 
-1892 EEINKAK
+1892 
-1899 ELLKKENVTEDELA
+1899 
-1913 QAEKAVQK
+1913 
-1921 AMDGLEKK
+1921 AMC
-1929 TAPQPPKPSK
+1929 
-1939 PSQKP
+1939 
-1944 SSKPSTT
+1944 
-1951 VKTGD
+1951 TGW
-1956 EAMPVIFLGLGV
+1956 
-1968 AALFVGVK
+1968 LFVGDTWYYMNDSGAMCTGWVSVGGHWYYMDQWGAMCTGWALVGDDWYYLNADGTMASNQWIGGYYVDASGK
-1976 AFRKKED
+1976 MV

>member
-14 GTMLLQTPVAAA
+14 GTMLIQTPVGAA
-26 PQEEKEEKSPWVSDW
+26 PAPEAEQEEKSPWVSDW
-41 KTTDGTT
+41 KPEAGTT
-48 IGDAYQIYPVPQN
+48 TGDAYQIYPVPQK
-61 IQYPSKTE
+61 IEYPSKAE
-69 FDVDKNVGVVSG
+69 FDMDKNVGVVSG

-91 LNEVLEEF
+91 LNEVLEDF

-161 TEAAFYGV
+161 AEAAFYGV

-199 YVEGFYGSWTHDQ
+199 YVEGFYGSWTHEQ

-233 TDPYHTSKWDQLYPE
+233 TDAYHTSKWDKLYPD
-248 DMLNQFKELVKLQE
+248 DMLNQFKELVALQE

-279 GVQPNASVKYDENK
+279 GLQDNQEEE
-293 YQESKKKLMTKF
+293 YQARKQKLMAKF
-305 DQLYNIGVCRFCIL
+305 DQLYGIGVRRFCIL
-319 NDDFGAGSPDLV
+319 NDDFGAGSPELV

-337 LNKEYVKVKG
+337 LNKEYIKAKG

-506 CPGSGRVPKGF
+506 CPGSGRVPEGF
-517 EESLYLAETL
+517 EESLYLADTL
-527 DAIQKAVEGN
+527 DAIKKAVEGN
-537 TFTADMQEAKNL
+537 TFTADMQEVKDL

-561 TFKEKCTNKALVQ
+561 TFTEECTNKALVQ

-608 MAKAEPDLGIVWKN
+608 MAKAEPDMGVVWQN

-665 VKTVVDELLAT
+665 VKAVVDELLAA

-730 SKVILE
+730 SKAILE

-750 GDDWKEVEL
+750 GDDWKEVEA
-759 GDLQKNIEARYLRL
+759 GDLQENLEARYLRL

-800 VKGTNIKNIQSGS
+800 VKGTNIKELQSGS
-813 WDMMFDGNVET
+813 WDMMFDGNTET
-824 FVLTKGGQKTGDY
+824 FALTKGSQKTGDY
-837 ITVDLGRTQAINDIT
+837 ITVDLGRTQTINDIT
-852 FQTADGDQKIYDA
+852 FWTADGDQKIYNA
-865 KVSISK
+865 KVSVSK

-876 EEVATWNSNSGT
+876 EEVATWNSESGT

-908 RMEVT
+908 RLEVT
-913 ANNDKPLKIF
+913 ANNNNPLKIF

-932 APGTISPEFALTSDE
+932 APGTISPDFPLTSDK

-981 VNLDGFTVLQAGS
+981 VNLDSFTVLQAGS
-994 CDAKVVLKTAD
+994 CEAKVTLKTAD
-1005 GKTKELEKLTKST
+1005 GKTKDLGKLTKTT
-1018 QEFSGWEENV
+1018 QEFKGWEENV

-1033 EFPKGKNVKLN
+1033 EFPKGKDVKLN
-1044 EIIFKYGE
+1044 EIILKYGE
-1052 NPSGDV
+1052 NPSGDI

-1077 VNLALNQ
+1077 VNLALKQ

-1096 KPESAVDGN
+1096 KPESAVDGD
-1105 ENTKWDSA
+1105 ESTKWDSA
-1113 ALKGNGAKSPQWIVV
+1113 ALKGSGAKSPQWIIV

-1150 TDYDIQVSNDKEN
+1150 TDYDVQVSNDKEN
-1163 WVTIKTITKQNNGTP
+1163 WVTVKTIKKENNGPT

-1186 EFAQPVAARY
+1186 ELAQPVAARY
-1196 VRLLFRSINANAAG
+1196 VRILFRSINANAAG

-1223 RRHAPVSYTSVA
+1223 RRHVPVSYTSVA

-1249 TLPTLVE
+1249 ALPALVE

-1266 QPLKVIPVWD
+1266 QPLKVIPTWD
-1276 TEKVDTSK
+1276 TGKIDTSK
-1284 PADILVKGTLPI
+1284 PAEITVTGTLPI

-1301 NPEALEAQVRV
+1301 NPEALEAQVHV
-1312 IVGEGGTE
+1312 IIGEGGTE

-1331 SQSTEVSSVELNS
+1331 NQKVEVSDVETDFDGS
-1344 KDWGGEKAV
+1344 KTDYVGEYAV
-1353 DGDTATRWSSG
+1353 DGKADTRWSSG
-1364 PLSDKKGQTPS
+1364 PLNSKLGLGGEPK

-1381 DLGEGRNIIDEIKVS
+1381 DLGAGKNTIDEIKVS
-1396 YYLKVWPTEYKIECS
+1396 YFKKVWPTNYTVAVS
-1411 ADKQAWE
+1411 ADKNTWE
-1418 TLKTVKR
+1418 TVKTIKR
-1425 AASDDKDVIDTIKL
+1425 NSSDDLNVVDDFKL
-1439 EAPKETRFVRLFFPK
+1439 EEAKNARYVRLSFPK
-1454 GSINERAAG
+1454 DGLNTNAAG
-1463 DGVSV
+1463 SSISIT
-1468 RELEIY
+1468 ELEVY
-1474 GTKENTEFDVT
+1474 GTKEDITIDT
-1485 LLEQKIAAVKE
+1485 GALEEKIAFAKE
-1496 LLKKAEA
+1496 LIKNAEA
-1503 EPNKYDSATVEVLKE
+1503 EPNKYDSATVDVLKT
-1518 ALEAAEAVVNKP
+1518 ALEAAENTLKNP
-1530 EGQEQINKAV
+1530 ESQEQVN
-1540 EDLKAAESGL
+1540 KAAEELAAAEAGL
-1550 KELNLDELKAV
+1550 KALDLDALNAALK
-1561 LEKAEEILAEENCY
+1561 EAEEILASESDYTSETYKVFKAAYEEA
-1575 TPESYE
+1575 
-1581 SFKTVYDKTK
+1581 K

-1597 MTQKQADDAKAELE
+1597 MTQQQADDAKTKLE
-1611 AAQKRL
+1611 TAQEQL
-1617 EEVEKAELFRAIA
+1617 EKVEIVEKEGW
-1630 LAKEKLADKDQYT
+1630 KE
-1643 EGSVKALE
+1643 
-1651 EALKAAEETAA
+1651 
-1662 NENAT
+1662 
-1667 AEEIA
+1667 
-1672 VNTENLTTAING
+1672 TENGWEYYENG
-1684 LEQNGTAFEITAQA
+1684 QKVIGWLYTGNHWYYMDDNGIMV
-1698 GTGGSIEPEGVV
+1698 TGWAAVDGHWYYMDQWGAMCTGWVAV
-1710 KVTAGENQ
+1710 DGHWYYMDQWGAMVTGWAAVDGRWYYMDQ
-1718 KFTMM
+1718 WGAMCT
-1723 PEEGYLV
+1723 GW
-1730 KDVLVDGESIG
+1730 VLVGDTWYYMNNSG
-1741 AKTEYVFETVEEN
+1741 AM
-1754 HTISV
+1754 
-1759 EFVKKADKTLLEQKL
+1759 
-1774 KEAKGLLE
+1774 
-1782 QTDKYTEESLQN
+1782 QTGWVLVGNTWYYLNDS
-1794 LQNVVT
+1794 
-1800 EAEKVQEN
+1800 
-1808 ETATKEEIEEAVAAL
+1808 
-1823 ENAVAGLK
+1823 G
-1831 VKPEVP
+1831 
-1837 EKPNPE
+1837 
-1843 KPNPEKPNPEKPN
+1843 
-1856 PEQPSDKSALEE
+1856 
-1868 KVQKAEKLLGQK
+1868 
-1880 DVYTQETLKALE
+1880 
-1892 EEINKAK
+1892 
-1899 ELLKKENVTEDELA
+1899 
-1913 QAEKAVQK
+1913 
-1921 AMDGLEKK
+1921 AMC
-1929 TAPQPPKPSK
+1929 
-1939 PSQKP
+1939 
-1944 SSKPSTT
+1944 
-1951 VKTGD
+1951 TGW
-1956 EAMPVIFLGLGV
+1956 
-1968 AALFVGVK
+1968 LFVGNTWYYLNDSGAMCTGWVSVGGHWYYMDQWGAMCTGWALVGDDWYYLNADGTMATNQWIGSYYVDASGK
-1976 AFRKKED
+1976 MA

>member
-14 GTMLLQTPVAAA
+14 GTMLIQTPVGAA
-26 PQEEKEEKSPWVSDW
+26 PVPEAEQEEKSPWVSDW
-41 KTTDGTT
+41 KPEDGTT
-48 IGDAYQIYPVPQN
+48 TGDAYQIYPVPQK
-61 IQYPSKTE
+61 IEYPSKTE
-69 FDVDKNVGVVSG
+69 FDMDKNVGVVSG

-91 LNEVLEEF
+91 LNEVLEDF

-126 DKYFADKKLDENL
+126 DKYFADKKLDEKL

-199 YVEGFYGSWTHDQ
+199 YIEGFYGSWTHEQ
-212 RKSLMNFTRDVKMNL
+212 RKSLMEFTRDVKMNL
-227 YVYAAK
+227 YVYASK
-233 TDPYHTSKWDQLYPE
+233 TDAYHTSKWAELYP
-248 DMLNQFKELVKLQE
+248 DDILNQFKELVALQE

-279 GVQPNASVKYDENK
+279 GLQDNQEEE
-293 YQESKKKLMTKF
+293 YQARKKKLMAKF
-305 DQLYNIGVCRFCIL
+305 DQLYDIGVRRFCIL
-319 NDDFGAGSPDLV
+319 NDDFGAGSPELV
-331 VRLVND
+331 VRLVNE
-337 LNKEYVKVKG
+337 LNEEYIKAKG

-374 MKQFDE
+374 LKKFDK

-473 YSQHT
+473 YSKHT

-527 DAIQKAVEGN
+527 DTIQKAVQGN
-537 TFTADMQEAKNL
+537 TFTADMQEVKNL
-549 KAEFAHILSAIK
+549 KAEFAHIRDAIK
-561 TFKEKCTNKALVQ
+561 TFTENCTNKALVQ
-574 ELTNPGNRENG
+574 ELTNPGNREGG

-599 QYILQAQEE
+599 EYILQAQEE
-608 MAKAEPDLGIVWKN
+608 MAKAEPDMGIVWQN

-628 EMDAYNKRTYEFPA
+628 EMNTYNKRTYQFPA

-650 GSRRLVPFVNACMND
+650 GSRRLVPFVNACMED
-665 VKTVVDELLAT
+665 VKAVVDELLAT

-715 KDQYIGIKT
+715 KNQYIGIKT

-750 GDDWKEVEL
+750 GDDWKEVEP

-778 KPVTAMVNK
+778 KPVTAMVKK

-800 VKGTNIKNIQSGS
+800 VKGTNIKELQSGS
-813 WDMMFDGNVET
+813 WDEMFDGNAET
-824 FVLTKGGQKTGDY
+824 FALTKGAQKTGDY

-852 FQTADGDQKIYDA
+852 FWTADGDQKIYDA
-865 KVSISK
+865 KVSVSK

-876 EEVATWNSNSGT
+876 EKVATWNSESGT

-908 RMEVT
+908 RLEVT
-913 ANNDKPLKIF
+913 ANNNNPLKIF

-932 APGTISPEFALTSDE
+932 APGTISPDFALTSDK

-981 VNLDGFTVLQAGS
+981 VNLDSFTVLQAGS
-994 CDAKVVLKTAD
+994 CEAKVTLKTAD
-1005 GKTKELEKLTKST
+1005 EKTKDLGKLTKTT
-1018 QEFSGWEENV
+1018 QEFKGWEENV

-1033 EFPKGKNVKLN
+1033 EFPKGKDVKLN
-1044 EIIFKYGE
+1044 EIILKYGE

-1077 VNLALNQ
+1077 VNLALKQ

-1096 KPESAVDGN
+1096 KPESAVDGD

-1113 ALKGNGAKSPQWIVV
+1113 ALKGSGAKSPQWIIV

-1143 YFNKVYP
+1143 YYNKVYP
-1150 TDYDIQVSNDKEN
+1150 TDYDVQVSNDKEN
-1163 WVTIKTITKQNNGTP
+1163 WVTVKTITKENNGST

-1186 EFAQPVAARY
+1186 ELAQPVAARY
-1196 VRLLFRSINANAAG
+1196 VRILFRSINANAAG

-1223 RRHAPVSYTSVA
+1223 RRHVPVSYTSVA

-1249 TLPTLVE
+1249 ALPALVE

-1266 QPLKVIPVWD
+1266 QPLKVIPTWD
-1276 TEKVDTSK
+1276 TEKIDTSK
-1284 PADILVKGTLPI
+1284 PADITVTGTLPI

-1301 NPEALEAQVRV
+1301 NPEALEAQVHV

-1320 PEKPERTNLAL
+1320 PENPERTNLAL
-1331 SQSTEVSSVELNS
+1331 NQKVEVSDVETDFDGS
-1344 KDWGGEKAV
+1344 KTDYVGEYAV
-1353 DGDTATRWSSG
+1353 DGKADTRWSSG
-1364 PLSDKKGQTPS
+1364 PLNSKLGLGGEPK

-1381 DLGEGRNIIDEIKVS
+1381 DLGAGKNTIDEIKVS
-1396 YYLKVWPTEYKIECS
+1396 YFKKVWPTNYTVEVS
-1411 ADKQAWE
+1411 ADKNTWE
-1418 TLKTVKR
+1418 TVK
-1425 AASDDKDVIDTIKL
+1425 TIKRNSSNDLNVVDDFKL
-1439 EAPKETRFVRLFFPK
+1439 EEAKNARYVRLSFPK
-1454 GSINERAAG
+1454 DGLNTNAAG
-1463 DGVSV
+1463 SSVSIT
-1468 RELEIY
+1468 ELEVY
-1474 GTKENTEFDVT
+1474 GTKEDITIDTGV
-1485 LLEQKIAAVKE
+1485 LEEKIASAKE
-1496 LLKKAEA
+1496 LIKNAEA

-1518 ALEAAEAVVNKP
+1518 ALEVAENTLKNP
-1530 EGQEQINKAV
+1530 ESQEQVN
-1540 EDLKAAESGL
+1540 KAAEELATAEAGL
-1550 KELNLDELKAV
+1550 KELDLDALNVALK
-1561 LEKAEEILAEENCY
+1561 EAEEILAAESDY
-1575 TPESYE
+1575 TPETYKVFKAAYE
-1581 SFKTVYDKTK
+1581 EAK

-1597 MTQKQADDAKAELE
+1597 MTQQQAEEAKA
-1611 AAQKRL
+1611 
-1617 EEVEKAELFRAIA
+1617 
-1630 LAKEKLADKDQYT
+1630 KL
-1643 EGSVKALE
+1643 
-1651 EALKAAEETAA
+1651 ETAQEQLEKVEIVE
-1662 NENAT
+1662 NEGWK
-1667 AEEIA
+1667 E
-1672 VNTENLTTAING
+1672 TENGWEYYENG
-1684 LEQNGTAFEITAQA
+1684 QKVIGWLYTGNHWYYMDDNGIMV
-1698 GTGGSIEPEGVV
+1698 TGW
-1710 KVTAGENQ
+1710 AA
-1718 KFTMM
+1718 
-1723 PEEGYLV
+1723 
-1730 KDVLVDGESIG
+1730 VDGHWYYMDQWG
-1741 AKTEYVFETVEEN
+1741 AMCTGWV
-1754 HTISV
+1754 SV
-1759 EFVKKADKTLLEQKL
+1759 DGHWYYMDQWGAMCTGWVL
-1774 KEAKGLLE
+1774 
-1782 QTDKYTEESLQN
+1782 SL
-1794 LQNVVT
+1794 
-1800 EAEKVQEN
+1800 
-1808 ETATKEEIEEAVAAL
+1808 IH
-1823 ENAVAGLK
+1823 
-1831 VKPEVP
+1831 
-1837 EKPNPE
+1837 
-1843 KPNPEKPNPEKPN
+1843 
-1856 PEQPSDKSALEE
+1856 
-1868 KVQKAEKLLGQK
+1868 
-1880 DVYTQETLKALE
+1880 
-1892 EEINKAK
+1892 I
-1899 ELLKKENVTEDELA
+1899 
-1913 QAEKAVQK
+1913 
-1921 AMDGLEKK
+1921 
-1929 TAPQPPKPSK
+1929 
-1939 PSQKP
+1939 
-1944 SSKPSTT
+1944 
-1951 VKTGD
+1951 
-1956 EAMPVIFLGLGV
+1956 
-1968 AALFVGVK
+1968 
-1976 AFRKKED
+1976 

>member
-14 GTMLLQTPVAAA
+14 GTMLIQTPVGAA
-26 PQEEKEEKSPWVSDW
+26 PVPEAEQEEKSPWVSDW
-41 KTTDGTT
+41 KPEDGTT
-48 IGDAYQIYPVPQN
+48 TGDAYQIYPVPQK
-61 IQYPSKTE
+61 IEYPSKTE
-69 FDVDKNVGVVSG
+69 FDMDKNVGVVSG

-91 LNEVLEEF
+91 LNEVLEDF

-126 DKYFADKKLDENL
+126 DKYFADKKLDEKL

-199 YVEGFYGSWTHDQ
+199 YIEGFYGSWTHEQ
-212 RKSLMNFTRDVKMNL
+212 RKSLMEFTRDVKMNL
-227 YVYAAK
+227 YVYASK
-233 TDPYHTSKWDQLYPE
+233 TDAYHTSKWAELYPD

-293 YQESKKKLMTKF
+293 YQESKKKLMAKF
-305 DQLYNIGVCRFCIL
+305 DQLYNIGVRRFCLL
-319 NDDFGAGSPDLV
+319 NDDFGAGSPELV

-337 LNKEYVKVKG
+337 LNKEYIKAKG

-356 GYNVAWSQGAS
+356 GYNVAWSQGAN

-374 MKQFDE
+374 LKQFDK

-400 TYAKEKT
+400 TYAIEKT

-478 EEVWEQCFKYLQPE
+478 EEVWEQCFKYLEPE

-527 DAIQKAVEGN
+527 DTIQKAVQGN
-537 TFTADMQEAKNL
+537 TFTADMQEVKNL
-549 KAEFAHILSAIK
+549 KAEFAHIRDAIK
-561 TFKEKCTNKALVQ
+561 TFTENCTNKALVQ
-574 ELTNPGNRENG
+574 ELTNPGNREGG

-599 QYILQAQEE
+599 EYILQAQEE
-608 MAKAEPDLGIVWKN
+608 MAKAEPDMGIVWQN

-628 EMDAYNKRTYEFPA
+628 EMNTYNKRTYQFPA

-665 VKTVVDELLAT
+665 VKAVVDELLAA

-683 DRIYT
+683 DRVYT

-700 DEKEYGVRN
+700 DEKEYGIRN
-709 VKVTLE
+709 IKVTLG

-730 SKVILE
+730 SKILLD
-736 GSDVSGLTLEYALY
+736 GSDLEGLTLEYALY
-750 GDDWKEVEL
+750 GDDWKEVKA
-759 GDLQKNIEARYLRL
+759 GDLRENLEARYLRL

-778 KPVTAMVNK
+778 EPVTAMVKK
-787 LAAVIENRAVSMS
+787 LAAVIENRVVSMS
-800 VKGTNIKNIQSGS
+800 VKGTNIKELQSGS
-813 WDMMFDGNVET
+813 WDMMFDGNDET
-824 FVLTKGGQKTGDY
+824 FVLTKGAQKTGDY

-852 FQTADGDQKIYDA
+852 FWTADGDQKIYDA
-865 KVSISK
+865 KVSVSK

-876 EEVATWNSNSGT
+876 EEVVTWNGESGT

-908 RMEVT
+908 RLEVT
-913 ANNDKPLKIF
+913 ANNNNPLKIF

-932 APGTISPEFALTSDE
+932 APGTISPDFALTSDK

-981 VNLDGFTVLQAGS
+981 VNLDSFTVLQAGS
-994 CDAKVVLKTAD
+994 CDAKVILKTAD
-1005 GKTKELEKLTKST
+1005 GKLKELGNLTKST
-1018 QEFSGWEENV
+1018 QEFNGWEENV

-1033 EFPKGKNVKLN
+1033 EFPAKKDVKLN

-1058 GQAVENIPVDPG
+1058 GEAVDNIPIDPG
-1070 VEDSKET
+1070 AEDSKET

-1105 ENTKWDSA
+1105 EGTKWDSA
-1113 ALKGNGAKSPQWIVV
+1113 ALKGSGAKSPQWIIV

-1150 TDYDIQVSNDKEN
+1150 TDYDVQVSNDKEN
-1163 WVTIKTITKQNNGTP
+1163 WVTVKTITKQNNGP
-1178 NPVDTVKE
+1178 VNPVDTVKE
-1186 EFAQPVAARY
+1186 ELTQPVAARY

-1223 RRHAPVSYTSVA
+1223 RRHAQLTYTSVTA
-1235 ELENVNAEVNAENV
+1235 LENVNVDVNAEQV
-1249 TLPTLVE
+1249 ALPELVE
-1256 TTVKAGEEKE
+1256 TKVKAE
-1266 QPLKVIPVWD
+1266 QENEQALKVLPVWD
-1276 TEKVDTSK
+1276 KEQIDTSK
-1284 PADILVKGTLPI
+1284 PADVLVKGTLPVTH
-1296 NYSLV
+1296 SLA
-1301 NPEALEAQVRV
+1301 NPEALEAQVHV

-1331 SQSTEVSSVELNS
+1331 NQQVEVSDVETGFDGN
-1344 KDWGGEKAV
+1344 KMEHVGERAV
-1353 DGDTATRWSSG
+1353 DGKADTRWSSG
-1364 PLSDKKGQTPS
+1364 PLNSKLGLGGEPT
-1375 DQYIVV
+1375 DQYIFV
-1381 DLGEGRNIIDEIKVS
+1381 DLGAGKNTIDEIKVS
-1396 YYLKVWPTEYKIECS
+1396 YFKKVWPTNYKVEVS
-1411 ADKQAWE
+1411 ADKNTWE
-1418 TLKTVKR
+1418 TVKTIERNSSNDLNVV
-1425 AASDDKDVIDTIKL
+1425 DDFKL
-1439 EAPKETRFVRLFFPK
+1439 EEAKNARYVRLSFPK
-1454 GSINERAAG
+1454 DGLNTNAAG
-1463 DGVSV
+1463 SSVSIT
-1468 RELEIY
+1468 ELEVY
-1474 GTKENTEFDVT
+1474 GTKEDITIDTGV
-1485 LLEQKIAAVKE
+1485 LEEKIASAKE
-1496 LLKKAEA
+1496 LIKNAEA

-1518 ALEAAEAVVNKP
+1518 ALEVAENTLKNP
-1530 EGQEQINKAV
+1530 ESQEQVN
-1540 EDLKAAESGL
+1540 KAAEELATAEAGL
-1550 KELNLDELKAV
+1550 KELDLDALNVALK
-1561 LEKAEEILAEENCY
+1561 EAEEILAAESDY
-1575 TPESYE
+1575 TPETYKVFKAAYE
-1581 SFKTVYDKTK
+1581 EAK

-1597 MTQKQADDAKAELE
+1597 MTQQQAEEAKA
-1611 AAQKRL
+1611 
-1617 EEVEKAELFRAIA
+1617 
-1630 LAKEKLADKDQYT
+1630 KL
-1643 EGSVKALE
+1643 
-1651 EALKAAEETAA
+1651 ETAQEQLEKVEIVE
-1662 NENAT
+1662 NEGWKK
-1667 AEEIA
+1667 
-1672 VNTENLTTAING
+1672 TENGWEYYENG
-1684 LEQNGTAFEITAQA
+1684 QKVIGWLYTGNHWYYMNDNGIMV
-1698 GTGGSIEPEGVV
+1698 TGWAAVDGHWYYMDQWGAMETGW
-1710 KVTAGENQ
+1710 
-1718 KFTMM
+1718 
-1723 PEEGYLV
+1723 
-1730 KDVLVDGESIG
+1730 VLVGNTWYYMNNSGAMETGWVLVGDTWYYMNGSGAMETGWVLVGDTWYYMNGSGAMQTGWVAVGGHWYYMDQWGEMRTGWALVGDDWYYLNADGTMASNQWIG
-1741 AKTEYVFETVEEN
+1741 GYYVDASGKMV
-1754 HTISV
+1754 
-1759 EFVKKADKTLLEQKL
+1759 
-1774 KEAKGLLE
+1774 
-1782 QTDKYTEESLQN
+1782 
-1794 LQNVVT
+1794 
-1800 EAEKVQEN
+1800 
-1808 ETATKEEIEEAVAAL
+1808 
-1823 ENAVAGLK
+1823 
-1831 VKPEVP
+1831 
-1837 EKPNPE
+1837 
-1843 KPNPEKPNPEKPN
+1843 
-1856 PEQPSDKSALEE
+1856 
-1868 KVQKAEKLLGQK
+1868 
-1880 DVYTQETLKALE
+1880 
-1892 EEINKAK
+1892 
-1899 ELLKKENVTEDELA
+1899 
-1913 QAEKAVQK
+1913 
-1921 AMDGLEKK
+1921 
-1929 TAPQPPKPSK
+1929 
-1939 PSQKP
+1939 
-1944 SSKPSTT
+1944 
-1951 VKTGD
+1951 
-1956 EAMPVIFLGLGV
+1956 
-1968 AALFVGVK
+1968 
-1976 AFRKKED
+1976 

>member
-14 GTMLLQTPVAAA
+14 GTMLIQTPVGAA
-26 PQEEKEEKSPWVSDW
+26 PVPEAEQEEKSPWVSDW
-41 KTTDGTT
+41 KPEDGTT
-48 IGDAYQIYPVPQN
+48 TGDAYQIYPVPQK
-61 IQYPSKTE
+61 IEYPSKTE
-69 FDVDKNVGVVSG
+69 FDMDKNVGVVSG

-91 LNEVLEEF
+91 LNEVLEDF

-126 DKYFADKKLDENL
+126 DKYFADKKLDEKL

-199 YVEGFYGSWTHDQ
+199 YIEGFYGSWTHEQ
-212 RKSLMNFTRDVKMNL
+212 RKSLMEFTRDVKMNL
-227 YVYAAK
+227 YVYASK
-233 TDPYHTSKWDQLYPE
+233 TDAYHTSKWAELYP
-248 DMLNQFKELVKLQE
+248 DDILNQFKELVALQE

-279 GVQPNASVKYDENK
+279 GLQDNQEEE
-293 YQESKKKLMTKF
+293 YQARKKKLMAKF
-305 DQLYNIGVCRFCIL
+305 DQLYDIGVRRFCIL
-319 NDDFGAGSPDLV
+319 NDDFGAGSPELV
-331 VRLVND
+331 VRLVNE
-337 LNKEYVKVKG
+337 LNEEYIKAKG

-374 MKQFDE
+374 LKKFDK

-473 YSQHT
+473 YSKHT

-527 DAIQKAVEGN
+527 DTIQKAVQGN
-537 TFTADMQEAKNL
+537 TFTADMQEVKNL
-549 KAEFAHILSAIK
+549 KAEFAHIRDAIK
-561 TFKEKCTNKALVQ
+561 TFTENCTNKALVQ
-574 ELTNPGNRENG
+574 ELTNPGNREGG

-599 QYILQAQEE
+599 EYILQAQEE
-608 MAKAEPDLGIVWKN
+608 MAKAEPDMGIVWQN

-628 EMDAYNKRTYEFPA
+628 EMNTYNKRTYQFPA

-650 GSRRLVPFVNACMND
+650 GSRRLVPFVNACMED
-665 VKTVVDELLAT
+665 VKAVVDELLAT

-715 KDQYIGIKT
+715 KNQYIGIKT

-750 GDDWKEVEL
+750 GDDWKEVEP

-778 KPVTAMVNK
+778 KPVTAMVKK

-800 VKGTNIKNIQSGS
+800 VKGTNIKELQSGS
-813 WDMMFDGNVET
+813 WDEMFDGNAET
-824 FVLTKGGQKTGDY
+824 FALTKGAQKTGDY

-852 FQTADGDQKIYDA
+852 FWTADGDQKIYDA
-865 KVSISK
+865 KVSVSK

-876 EEVATWNSNSGT
+876 EKVATWNSESGT

-908 RMEVT
+908 RLEVT
-913 ANNDKPLKIF
+913 ANNNNPLKIF

-932 APGTISPEFALTSDE
+932 APGTISPDFALTSDK

-981 VNLDGFTVLQAGS
+981 VNLDSFTVLQAGS
-994 CDAKVVLKTAD
+994 CEAKVTLKTAD
-1005 GKTKELEKLTKST
+1005 EKTKDLGKLTKTT
-1018 QEFSGWEENV
+1018 QEFKGWEENV

-1033 EFPKGKNVKLN
+1033 EFPKGKDVKLN
-1044 EIIFKYGE
+1044 EIILKYGE

-1077 VNLALNQ
+1077 VNLALKQ

-1096 KPESAVDGN
+1096 KPESAVDGD

-1113 ALKGNGAKSPQWIVV
+1113 ALKGSGAKSPQWIIV

-1143 YFNKVYP
+1143 YYNKVYP
-1150 TDYDIQVSNDKEN
+1150 TDYDVQVSNDKEN
-1163 WVTIKTITKQNNGTP
+1163 WVTVKTITKENNGST

-1186 EFAQPVAARY
+1186 ELAQPVAARY
-1196 VRLLFRSINANAAG
+1196 VRILFRSINANAAG

-1223 RRHAPVSYTSVA
+1223 RRHVPVSYTSVA

-1249 TLPTLVE
+1249 ALPALVE

-1266 QPLKVIPVWD
+1266 QPLKVIPTWD
-1276 TEKVDTSK
+1276 TEKIDTSK
-1284 PADILVKGTLPI
+1284 PADITVTGTLPI

-1301 NPEALEAQVRV
+1301 NPEALEAQVHV

-1320 PEKPERTNLAL
+1320 PENPERTNLAL
-1331 SQSTEVSSVELNS
+1331 NQKVEVSDVETDFDGS
-1344 KDWGGEKAV
+1344 KTDYVGEYAV
-1353 DGDTATRWSSG
+1353 DGKADTRWSSG
-1364 PLSDKKGQTPS
+1364 PLNSKLGLGGEPK

-1381 DLGEGRNIIDEIKVS
+1381 DLGAGKNTIDEIKVS
-1396 YYLKVWPTEYKIECS
+1396 YFKKVWPTNYTVEVS
-1411 ADKQAWE
+1411 ADKNTWE
-1418 TLKTVKR
+1418 TVK
-1425 AASDDKDVIDTIKL
+1425 TIKRNSSNDLNVVDDFKL
-1439 EAPKETRFVRLFFPK
+1439 EEAKNARYVRLSFPK
-1454 GSINERAAG
+1454 DGLNTNAAG
-1463 DGVSV
+1463 SSVSIT
-1468 RELEIY
+1468 ELEVY
-1474 GTKENTEFDVT
+1474 GTKEDITIDTGV
-1485 LLEQKIAAVKE
+1485 LEEKIASAKE
-1496 LLKKAEA
+1496 LIKNAEA

-1518 ALEAAEAVVNKP
+1518 ALEVAENTLKNP
-1530 EGQEQINKAV
+1530 ESQEQVN
-1540 EDLKAAESGL
+1540 KAAEELATAEAGL
-1550 KELNLDELKAV
+1550 KELDLDALNVALK
-1561 LEKAEEILAEENCY
+1561 EAEEILAAESDY
-1575 TPESYE
+1575 TPETYKVFKAAYE
-1581 SFKTVYDKTK
+1581 EAK

-1597 MTQKQADDAKAELE
+1597 MTQQQAEEAKA
-1611 AAQKRL
+1611 
-1617 EEVEKAELFRAIA
+1617 
-1630 LAKEKLADKDQYT
+1630 KL
-1643 EGSVKALE
+1643 
-1651 EALKAAEETAA
+1651 ETAQEQLEKVEIVE
-1662 NENAT
+1662 NEGWK
-1667 AEEIA
+1667 E
-1672 VNTENLTTAING
+1672 TENGWEYYENG
-1684 LEQNGTAFEITAQA
+1684 QKVIGWLYTGNHWYYMDDNGIMV
-1698 GTGGSIEPEGVV
+1698 TGWAAVDGHWYYMDQWGAMCTGWVSVDGHWYYMDQWGAMCTGWVSV
-1710 KVTAGENQ
+1710 DGHWYYMDQWGAMQTGWVSVNGHWYYMDQWGAMQTGW
-1718 KFTMM
+1718 
-1723 PEEGYLV
+1723 
-1730 KDVLVDGESIG
+1730 VLVDSNWYYMNTDGSMAIG
-1741 AKTEYVFETVEEN
+1741 WVSVNGHWYYMDQWGAMQTGWALVDSNWYYLNTDGSMAIGWVSVNDHWYYMDQWGAMQTGWVLVGGDWYYLNTDGSMATSQWIDGYYVDASGKME
-1754 HTISV
+1754 
-1759 EFVKKADKTLLEQKL
+1759 
-1774 KEAKGLLE
+1774 
-1782 QTDKYTEESLQN
+1782 
-1794 LQNVVT
+1794 
-1800 EAEKVQEN
+1800 
-1808 ETATKEEIEEAVAAL
+1808 
-1823 ENAVAGLK
+1823 
-1831 VKPEVP
+1831 
-1837 EKPNPE
+1837 
-1843 KPNPEKPNPEKPN
+1843 
-1856 PEQPSDKSALEE
+1856 
-1868 KVQKAEKLLGQK
+1868 
-1880 DVYTQETLKALE
+1880 
-1892 EEINKAK
+1892 
-1899 ELLKKENVTEDELA
+1899 
-1913 QAEKAVQK
+1913 
-1921 AMDGLEKK
+1921 
-1929 TAPQPPKPSK
+1929 
-1939 PSQKP
+1939 
-1944 SSKPSTT
+1944 
-1951 VKTGD
+1951 
-1956 EAMPVIFLGLGV
+1956 
-1968 AALFVGVK
+1968 
-1976 AFRKKED
+1976 

>member
-14 GTMLLQTPVAAA
+14 GTMLIQTPVGAA
-26 PQEEKEEKSPWVSDW
+26 PVPEAEQEEKSPWVSDW
-41 KTTDGTT
+41 KPEDGTT
-48 IGDAYQIYPVPQN
+48 TGDAYQIYPVPQK
-61 IQYPSKTE
+61 IEYPSKTE
-69 FDVDKNVGVVSG
+69 FDMDKNVGVVSG

-91 LNEVLEEF
+91 LNEVLEDF

-126 DKYFADKKLDENL
+126 DKYFADKKLDEKL

-199 YVEGFYGSWTHDQ
+199 YIEGFYGSWTHEQ
-212 RKSLMNFTRDVKMNL
+212 RKSLMEFTRDVKMNL
-227 YVYAAK
+227 YVYASK
-233 TDPYHTSKWDQLYPE
+233 TDAYHTSKWAELYP
-248 DMLNQFKELVKLQE
+248 DDILNQFKELVALQE

-279 GVQPNASVKYDENK
+279 GLQDNQEEE
-293 YQESKKKLMTKF
+293 YQARKKKLMAKF
-305 DQLYNIGVCRFCIL
+305 DQLYDIGVRRFCIL
-319 NDDFGAGSPDLV
+319 NDDFGAGSPELV
-331 VRLVND
+331 VRLVNE
-337 LNKEYVKVKG
+337 LNEEYIKAKG

-374 MKQFDE
+374 LKKFDK

-473 YSQHT
+473 YSKHT

-527 DAIQKAVEGN
+527 DTIQKAVQGN
-537 TFTADMQEAKNL
+537 TFTADMQEVKNL
-549 KAEFAHILSAIK
+549 KAEFAHIRDAIK
-561 TFKEKCTNKALVQ
+561 TFTENCTNKALVQ
-574 ELTNPGNRENG
+574 ELTNPGNREGG

-599 QYILQAQEE
+599 EYILQAQEE
-608 MAKAEPDLGIVWKN
+608 MAKAEPDMGIVWQN

-628 EMDAYNKRTYEFPA
+628 EMNTYNKRTYQFPA

-650 GSRRLVPFVNACMND
+650 GSRRLVPFVNACMED
-665 VKTVVDELLAT
+665 VKAVVDELLAT

-715 KDQYIGIKT
+715 KNQYIGIKT

-750 GDDWKEVEL
+750 GDDWKEVEP

-778 KPVTAMVNK
+778 KPVTAMVKK

-800 VKGTNIKNIQSGS
+800 VKGTNIKELQSGS
-813 WDMMFDGNVET
+813 WDEMFDGNAET
-824 FVLTKGGQKTGDY
+824 FALTKGAQKTGDY

-852 FQTADGDQKIYDA
+852 FWTADGDQKIYDA
-865 KVSISK
+865 KVSVSK

-876 EEVATWNSNSGT
+876 EKVATWNSESGT

-908 RMEVT
+908 RLEVT
-913 ANNDKPLKIF
+913 ANNNNPLKIF

-932 APGTISPEFALTSDE
+932 APGTISPDFALTSDK

-981 VNLDGFTVLQAGS
+981 VNLDSFTVLQAGS
-994 CDAKVVLKTAD
+994 CEAKVTLKTAD
-1005 GKTKELEKLTKST
+1005 EKTKDLGKLTKTT
-1018 QEFSGWEENV
+1018 QEFKGWEENV

-1033 EFPKGKNVKLN
+1033 EFPKGKDVKLN
-1044 EIIFKYGE
+1044 EIILKYGE

-1077 VNLALNQ
+1077 VNLALKQ

-1096 KPESAVDGN
+1096 KPESAVDGD

-1113 ALKGNGAKSPQWIVV
+1113 ALKGSGAKSPQWIIV

-1143 YFNKVYP
+1143 YYNKVYP
-1150 TDYDIQVSNDKEN
+1150 TDYDVQVSNDKEN
-1163 WVTIKTITKQNNGTP
+1163 WVTVKTITKENNGST

-1186 EFAQPVAARY
+1186 ELAQPVAARY
-1196 VRLLFRSINANAAG
+1196 VRILFRSINANAAG

-1223 RRHAPVSYTSVA
+1223 RRHVPVSYTSVA

-1249 TLPTLVE
+1249 ALPALVE

-1266 QPLKVIPVWD
+1266 QPLKVIPTWD
-1276 TEKVDTSK
+1276 TEKIDTSK
-1284 PADILVKGTLPI
+1284 PADITVTGTLPI

-1301 NPEALEAQVRV
+1301 NPEALEAQVHV

-1320 PEKPERTNLAL
+1320 PENPERTNLAL
-1331 SQSTEVSSVELNS
+1331 NQKVEVSDVETDFDGS
-1344 KDWGGEKAV
+1344 KTDYVGEYAV
-1353 DGDTATRWSSG
+1353 DGKADTRWSSG
-1364 PLSDKKGQTPS
+1364 PLNSKLGLGGEPK

-1381 DLGEGRNIIDEIKVS
+1381 DLGAGKNTIDEIKVS
-1396 YYLKVWPTEYKIECS
+1396 YFKKVWPTNYTVEVS
-1411 ADKQAWE
+1411 ADKNTWE
-1418 TLKTVKR
+1418 TVK
-1425 AASDDKDVIDTIKL
+1425 TIKRNSSNDLNVVDDFKL
-1439 EAPKETRFVRLFFPK
+1439 EEAKNARYVRLSFPK
-1454 GSINERAAG
+1454 DGLNTNAAG
-1463 DGVSV
+1463 SSVSIT
-1468 RELEIY
+1468 ELEVY
-1474 GTKENTEFDVT
+1474 GTKEDITIDTGV
-1485 LLEQKIAAVKE
+1485 LEEKIASAKE
-1496 LLKKAEA
+1496 LIKNAEA

-1518 ALEAAEAVVNKP
+1518 ALEVAENTLKNP
-1530 EGQEQINKAV
+1530 ESQEQVN
-1540 EDLKAAESGL
+1540 KAAEELATAEAGL
-1550 KELNLDELKAV
+1550 KELDLDALNVALK
-1561 LEKAEEILAEENCY
+1561 EAEEILAAESDY
-1575 TPESYE
+1575 TPETYKVFKAAYE
-1581 SFKTVYDKTK
+1581 EAK

-1597 MTQKQADDAKAELE
+1597 MTQQQAEEAKA
-1611 AAQKRL
+1611 
-1617 EEVEKAELFRAIA
+1617 
-1630 LAKEKLADKDQYT
+1630 KL
-1643 EGSVKALE
+1643 
-1651 EALKAAEETAA
+1651 ETAQEQLEKVEIVE
-1662 NENAT
+1662 NEGWK
-1667 AEEIA
+1667 E
-1672 VNTENLTTAING
+1672 TENGWEYYENG
-1684 LEQNGTAFEITAQA
+1684 QKVIGWLYTGNHWYYMDDNGIMV
-1698 GTGGSIEPEGVV
+1698 TGWAAVDGHWYYMDQWGAMCTGWVSVDGHWYYMDQWGAMCTGWVSV
-1710 KVTAGENQ
+1710 DGHWYYMDQWGAMQTGW
-1718 KFTMM
+1718 
-1723 PEEGYLV
+1723 
-1730 KDVLVDGESIG
+1730 VLVGDTWYYMNNSG
-1741 AKTEYVFETVEEN
+1741 A
-1754 HTISV
+1754 
-1759 EFVKKADKTLLEQKL
+1759 
-1774 KEAKGLLE
+1774 
-1782 QTDKYTEESLQN
+1782 
-1794 LQNVVT
+1794 
-1800 EAEKVQEN
+1800 
-1808 ETATKEEIEEAVAAL
+1808 
-1823 ENAVAGLK
+1823 
-1831 VKPEVP
+1831 
-1837 EKPNPE
+1837 
-1843 KPNPEKPNPEKPN
+1843 
-1856 PEQPSDKSALEE
+1856 
-1868 KVQKAEKLLGQK
+1868 
-1880 DVYTQETLKALE
+1880 
-1892 EEINKAK
+1892 
-1899 ELLKKENVTEDELA
+1899 
-1913 QAEKAVQK
+1913 
-1921 AMDGLEKK
+1921 MC
-1929 TAPQPPKPSK
+1929 
-1939 PSQKP
+1939 
-1944 SSKPSTT
+1944 
-1951 VKTGD
+1951 TGW
-1956 EAMPVIFLGLGV
+1956 
-1968 AALFVGVK
+1968 LFVGDTWYYLNDSGAMCTGWVSVGGHWYYMDQWGAMCTGWALVGDDWYYLNADGTMASNQWIGGYYVDASGK
-1976 AFRKKED
+1976 MV

>member
-14 GTMLLQTPVAAA
+14 GTMLIQTPVGAA
-26 PQEEKEEKSPWVSDW
+26 PVPEAEQEEKSPWVSDW
-41 KTTDGTT
+41 KPEDGTT
-48 IGDAYQIYPVPQN
+48 TGDAYQIYPVPQK
-61 IQYPSKTE
+61 IEYPSKTE
-69 FDVDKNVGVVSG
+69 FDMDKNVGVVSG

-91 LNEVLEEF
+91 LNEVLEDF

-126 DKYFADKKLDENL
+126 DKYFADKKLDEKL

-199 YVEGFYGSWTHDQ
+199 YIEGFYGSWTHEQ
-212 RKSLMNFTRDVKMNL
+212 RKSLMEFTRDVKMNL
-227 YVYAAK
+227 YVYASK
-233 TDPYHTSKWDQLYPE
+233 TDAYHTSKWAELYP
-248 DMLNQFKELVKLQE
+248 DDILNQFKELVALQE

-279 GVQPNASVKYDENK
+279 GLQDNQEEE
-293 YQESKKKLMTKF
+293 YQARKKKLMAKF
-305 DQLYNIGVCRFCIL
+305 DQLYDIGVRRFCIL
-319 NDDFGAGSPDLV
+319 NDDFGAGSPELV
-331 VRLVND
+331 VRLVNE
-337 LNKEYVKVKG
+337 LNEEYIKAKG

-374 MKQFDE
+374 LKQFDK

-400 TYAKEKT
+400 TYAIEKT

-478 EEVWEQCFKYLQPE
+478 EEVWEQCFKYLEPE

-527 DAIQKAVEGN
+527 DTIQKAVQGN
-537 TFTADMQEAKNL
+537 TFTADMQEVKNL
-549 KAEFAHILSAIK
+549 KAEFAHIRDAIK
-561 TFKEKCTNKALVQ
+561 TFTENCTNKALVQ
-574 ELTNPGNRENG
+574 ELTNPGNREGG

-599 QYILQAQEE
+599 EYILQAQEE
-608 MAKAEPDLGIVWKN
+608 MAKAEPDMGIVWQN

-628 EMDAYNKRTYEFPA
+628 EMNTYNKRTYQFPA

-665 VKTVVDELLAT
+665 VKAVVDELLAA

-683 DRIYT
+683 DRVYT

-700 DEKEYGVRN
+700 DEKEYGIRN
-709 VKVTLE
+709 IKVTLG

-730 SKVILE
+730 SKILLD
-736 GSDVSGLTLEYALY
+736 GSDLEGLTLEYALY
-750 GDDWKEVEL
+750 GDDWKEVKA
-759 GDLQKNIEARYLRL
+759 GDLRENLEARYLRL

-778 KPVTAMVNK
+778 EPVTAMVKK
-787 LAAVIENRAVSMS
+787 LAAVIENRVVSMS
-800 VKGTNIKNIQSGS
+800 VKGTNIKELQSGS
-813 WDMMFDGNVET
+813 WDMMFDGNDET
-824 FVLTKGGQKTGDY
+824 FVLTKGAQKTGDY

-852 FQTADGDQKIYDA
+852 FWTADGDQKIYSA
-865 KVSISK
+865 KVSVSK

-876 EEVATWNSNSGT
+876 EEVVTWNGESGT

-908 RMEVT
+908 RLEVT
-913 ANNDKPLKIF
+913 ANNNNPLKIF

-932 APGTISPEFALTSDE
+932 APGTISPDFALTSDK

-981 VNLDGFTVLQAGS
+981 VNLDSFTVLQAGS
-994 CDAKVVLKTAD
+994 CEAKVTLKTAD
-1005 GKTKELEKLTKST
+1005 EKTKDLGKLTKTT
-1018 QEFSGWEENV
+1018 QEFKGWEENV

-1033 EFPKGKNVKLN
+1033 EFPKGKDVKLN
-1044 EIIFKYGE
+1044 EIILKYGE

-1077 VNLALNQ
+1077 VNLALKQ

-1096 KPESAVDGN
+1096 KPESAVDGD

-1113 ALKGNGAKSPQWIVV
+1113 ALKGSGAKSPQWIIV

-1143 YFNKVYP
+1143 YYNKVYP
-1150 TDYDIQVSNDKEN
+1150 TDYDVQVSNDKEN
-1163 WVTIKTITKQNNGTP
+1163 WVTVKTITKENNGPT

-1186 EFAQPVAARY
+1186 ELAQPVAARY
-1196 VRLLFRSINANAAG
+1196 VRILFRSINANAAG

-1223 RRHAPVSYTSVA
+1223 RRHVPVSYTSVA

-1249 TLPTLVE
+1249 ALPALVE

-1266 QPLKVIPVWD
+1266 QPLKVIPTWD
-1276 TEKVDTSK
+1276 TEKIDTSK
-1284 PADILVKGTLPI
+1284 PADITVTGTLPI

-1301 NPEALEAQVRV
+1301 NPEALEAQVHV

-1320 PEKPERTNLAL
+1320 PENPERTNLAL
-1331 SQSTEVSSVELNS
+1331 NQKVEVSDVETDFDGS
-1344 KDWGGEKAV
+1344 KTDYVGEYAV
-1353 DGDTATRWSSG
+1353 DGKADTRWSSG
-1364 PLSDKKGQTPS
+1364 PLNSKLGLGGEPK

-1381 DLGEGRNIIDEIKVS
+1381 DLGAGKNTIDEIKVS
-1396 YYLKVWPTEYKIECS
+1396 YFKKVWPTNYTVEVS
-1411 ADKQAWE
+1411 ADKNTWE
-1418 TLKTVKR
+1418 TVK
-1425 AASDDKDVIDTIKL
+1425 TIKRNSSNDL
-1439 EAPKETRFVRLFFPK
+1439 NVVDDFKLKEAKNARYVRLSFPK
-1454 GSINERAAG
+1454 DGLNTNAAG
-1463 DGVSV
+1463 SSVSIT
-1468 RELEIY
+1468 ELEVY
-1474 GTKENTEFDVT
+1474 GTKEDITIDTGV
-1485 LLEQKIAAVKE
+1485 LEEKIASAKE
-1496 LLKKAEA
+1496 LIKNAEA

-1518 ALEAAEAVVNKP
+1518 ALEVAENTLKNP
-1530 EGQEQINKAV
+1530 ESQEQVN
-1540 EDLKAAESGL
+1540 KAAEELATAEAGL
-1550 KELNLDELKAV
+1550 KELDLDALNVALK
-1561 LEKAEEILAEENCY
+1561 EAEEILAAESDY
-1575 TPESYE
+1575 TPETYKVFKAAYE
-1581 SFKTVYDKTK
+1581 EAK

-1597 MTQKQADDAKAELE
+1597 MTQQQAEEAKA
-1611 AAQKRL
+1611 
-1617 EEVEKAELFRAIA
+1617 
-1630 LAKEKLADKDQYT
+1630 KL
-1643 EGSVKALE
+1643 
-1651 EALKAAEETAA
+1651 ETAQEQLEKVEIVE
-1662 NENAT
+1662 NEGWK
-1667 AEEIA
+1667 E
-1672 VNTENLTTAING
+1672 TENGWEYYENG
-1684 LEQNGTAFEITAQA
+1684 QKVIGWLYTGNHWYYMDDNGIMV
-1698 GTGGSIEPEGVV
+1698 TGWAAVDGHWYYMDQWGAMCTGWVSVDGHWYYMDQWGAMCTGWVSV
-1710 KVTAGENQ
+1710 DGHWYYMDQWGAMQTGW
-1718 KFTMM
+1718 
-1723 PEEGYLV
+1723 
-1730 KDVLVDGESIG
+1730 VLVGDTWYYMNNSG
-1741 AKTEYVFETVEEN
+1741 AM
-1754 HTISV
+1754 
-1759 EFVKKADKTLLEQKL
+1759 
-1774 KEAKGLLE
+1774 
-1782 QTDKYTEESLQN
+1782 QTGWVLVGDTWYYMNNS
-1794 LQNVVT
+1794 
-1800 EAEKVQEN
+1800 
-1808 ETATKEEIEEAVAAL
+1808 
-1823 ENAVAGLK
+1823 G
-1831 VKPEVP
+1831 
-1837 EKPNPE
+1837 
-1843 KPNPEKPNPEKPN
+1843 
-1856 PEQPSDKSALEE
+1856 
-1868 KVQKAEKLLGQK
+1868 
-1880 DVYTQETLKALE
+1880 
-1892 EEINKAK
+1892 
-1899 ELLKKENVTEDELA
+1899 
-1913 QAEKAVQK
+1913 
-1921 AMDGLEKK
+1921 AM
-1929 TAPQPPKPSK
+1929 Q
-1939 PSQKP
+1939 
-1944 SSKPSTT
+1944 
-1951 VKTGD
+1951 TGWVLVGD
-1956 EAMPVIFLGLGV
+1956 TWYYLNDSGAMCTGW
-1968 AALFVGVK
+1968 LFVGDTWYYLNDSGAMCTGWVSVGGHWYYMDQWGAMCTGWALVGDDWYYLNADGTMASNQWIGGYYVDASGK
-1976 AFRKKED
+1976 MV